1 MATKQFQNAK
11 LNVTHLDLKD
21 DASRSVLQSG
31 ENISHS
37 LGKIARWYKDIIWTD
52 SKATTEVFG
61 IVKLSD
67 DYKSESTETVPTS
80 KTLNDVVKLIKQTG
94 GWNTTY
100 DFNSNIEG
108 DENLQNGQFKV
119 TEHDLEG
126 DIDHYVSIKGLG
138 SAAFT
143 ESSAYATAGHTHKY
157 AGSASV
163 GGPATSANKLNT
175 DAGSTANPVYFK
187 NGIPVACTH
196 SLNSTVPS
204 DAVFTDTTY
213 IIESGDS
220 NGQIKITPS
229 VGDSY
234 NVSVKGLGS
243 AAYTN
248 KSNYATAD
256 HTHKYAGSDFVGGA
270 ATSANKLNTD
280 AGSDVTPIYFS
291 NGIPVA
297 CTYSLNK
304 TVPSNAVFTDAKV
317 KQTAT
322 TTDAD
327 YEILF
332 SSTADN
338 TTRTEGARKSN
349 KLTFNP
355 STGVLTTTKFV
366 GELSGNATSA
376 ITANKLSNTT
386 AIGSSFKPVYF
397 SADGIPVAID
407 HSIETSVPSNA
418 VFTDTTY
425 TVSSG
430 DNNGQIKVTP
440 SEGDPYNVSIKGL
453 GSAAYTDS
461 DEYATAGHTHKYAGS
476 SSAGGVANSAA
487 KLSDI
492 PTAGIGSETKPVFFS
507 GTTGRPIACTYSLNA
522 TVPANAIFTDE
533 KVKQSPVT
541 TDGSFEVLFAGSTG
555 NTAKTEGVGK
565 TTTLTFNPS
574 TGALSATSFTGNGSG
589 LTTLNASNIS
599 SGTLAVDRLPGSAV
613 TIGTYGPAAGGT
625 LSHSGTFDVPD
636 FTVDAKGRITGAH
649 TRTFTLPAQYTH
661 PTHTSKTSGL
671 YKITVDSLGHVSG
684 TAAVTKSDIPAL
696 DYISSTTT
704 RNPNVVLA
712 GPASGTTAAAP
723 TFRALVAADLPASG
737 ATAGSYG
744 PSANATP
751 GYGSTFNVPYIT
763 VDAKGRVTGIENKTV
778 KIPASDNTDTKV
790 TQTATTTSAA
800 YEVLFSGTA
809 DNTTRTEGARKSNN
823 LLFNPS
829 TGVLQISGTE
839 YGAIEIYRKGSAY
852 GAAIEFYNDATNNTK
867 TKLGSICMKDVD
879 GDIIRYL
886 ANDST
891 THKICD
897 TKNTSFTR
905 SLSSGTKIGT
915 ITIAGTSTDLYC
927 QTNTNTT
934 YSFATGDTNGT
945 FKVTPSGGTATNI
958 AIKGLGS
965 AAYTASSAYATAGHT
980 HNYAGS
986 SSAGGVANSA
996 AKLSTARTINGVKF
1010 DGTADIIVPRS
1021 IKHIH
1026 YANGTNGTSGYVKIC
1041 TVGTNAAY
1049 GDQPIRITI
1058 GQRRIS
1064 VYDIFIVFEN
1074 SGSAKATIRD
1084 AYFRSNRSAKQTP
1097 EVHYHLNSNG
1107 YYDIYVKKTE
1117 SQDHIFIMDYL
1128 KSDKD
1133 EGDHIELTW
1142 TNTLVSTLP
1151 SGSVKMLNEMEQYYY
1166 YNITRTANTVLAAPN
1181 GSTGKATFRTLVAA
1195 DLPASGATAGSYG
1208 PSANASPAH
1217 SGTFSVPY
1225 ITVDAKGRVTAI
1237 STKTITLPASGNT
1250 DTKNTAGSTNTS
1262 SKIFLIGATSQ
1273 AANPQTYSHDTA
1285 YVGTDGCLYSNSTKV
1300 SVEGH
1305 THSYLPLAGGTMTGD
1320 ITFAGVSST
1329 TYPALSNQIYFS
1341 GSTDWARIL
1350 YEVTASDA
1358 GQLVFETGD
1367 DANAKIVFRNKVT
1380 SGGTYTRQVTIAD
1393 GVISGNGSGL
1403 TSLNASNIS
1412 SGTLSADRLATS
1424 GVTAGSYGPST
1435 NATPGYGATFNVPYI
1450 TVDAKGRVTAISTKT
1465 VKIPA
1470 SDNTNTTYTFATGD
1484 NNGTFK
1490 VTPSGGTAT
1499 NIAIKGLGSA
1509 AYTASSAYA
1518 AASHTHNYAGSSTAG
1533 GPATLI
1539 AMARVTQDSKVF
1551 PGQNRVKFEE
1561 YTAGD
1566 SYNLPTNAWYH
1577 IISMQGADTRYGTQ
1591 IAVGMTAN
1599 KKMYF
1604 RNYNNSSWQAWN
1616 EVSIAGHTHSYLS
1629 TTTKY
1634 ALSSSVGGP
1643 AYSVE
1648 GSEGTDASFR
1658 HVWFSTSNTET
1669 RRAYSD
1675 KFMFEPSSG
1684 ILKFNSWY
1692 PLDITD
1698 NTVDLN
1704 SYNDGN
1710 GKYGYRRYICRS
1722 TGGGNKISNKPC
1734 DSPFLLEVFL
1744 IRFATASSDYITKQ
1758 VYHAFNKKTYQ
1769 RFCTNGTWD
1778 SWTELK
1784 YTDTNTDTKV
1794 TQTATTTSAAY
1805 EVLFSGT
1812 ADNTTR
1818 TEGARKN
1825 SNLTFNPSTGVLT
1838 ATKFDGK
1845 INGKSYNEFD
1855 PTSTSTNKHC
1865 LLFYQDKMETSS
1877 GKVGA
1882 DLLLDY
1888 DTIQGV
1894 LNSPGLHCGVLD
1906 ALSIYISGTG
1916 DDSGIHY
1923 KGTKASY
1930 NMIKFVDNTVDTYG
1944 NGIVIG
1950 GGGLVVVGA
1959 GESADNLVSALSL
1972 TGGQEKLYLG
1982 SDSEIY
1988 FYVNCNTIGDR
1999 KGITLNTSL
2008 SFYPNS
2014 NNTGTVGTS
2023 SNKWNA
2029 MYATTFYGAFSGSGA
2044 SLTSLNASNISS
2056 GTLSADRLATSG
2068 VTAGSYGPS
2077 TNASPAHSGT
2087 FNVPYITVDNKGRVM
2102 AIATRTITLPASGN
2116 TDANVKQSATS
2127 TANFRG
2133 VILGTNNTVN
2143 TGDNRET
2150 TVTGQG
2156 YITNKIFAQP
2166 STGNLYA
2173 SNIYAFA
2180 NGTDEV
2186 RIALYR
2192 SGNSSWRFVNNGG
2205 TLSLQNNYYSD
2216 KVQSWYNVA
2225 QFDHSGTNAIKL
2237 MTPPQR
2243 TSTNRS
2249 TTYGYGGISMAI
2261 CSKNSWA
2268 MGMSWLNNARD
2279 TIRGEFGAYGTA
2291 NNLTYYYWGNEYNA
2305 TKLRLYPGTGGGLV
2319 SQQSNGFRIATNGYG
2334 VIFRVDSDNFYILL
2348 TDKKTDGSEL
2358 TGDNWNSKRPLQIG
2372 LSSGVCN
2379 INGSAYSANFLQ
2391 NAMFFTNANN
2401 AATNRYY
2408 RVAYATTTAT
2418 YSDINGLFLVTS
2430 EYGQEIGIIKVRART
2445 ESTAGVFG
2453 STKEIRWIINSG
2465 FTENIVKLVVKNN
2478 YNNNTAATGTATAEI
2493 WLDNNTQYKGIK
2505 FTILSQGW
2513 RTNTARVWNMA
2524 TSNSGSTAMPT
2535 TGVTS
2540 TINATNRDISNNA
2553 ASAGKVYSTN
2563 TPGSSSHAGYSIPF
2577 FSGPI
2582 DSSSPEK
2589 NDTAASGNKSVLHNG
2604 EFRLGLLEGTTS
2616 ADGYAQLVLGN
2627 GIASGTAGNKYGKIS
2642 LYSSSTYA
2650 VQIIPA
2656 KLTGT
2661 RTLTLPNASGTVALT
2676 SHTHSYIP
2684 TSSAATLFS
2693 GTAAASITMTS
2704 MSGYTRL
2711 VVFCK
2716 NTSNSSY
2723 FTVELQCTTGYH
2735 YHAMTVSPPPAA
2747 QTSNSFYGLLF
2758 NLSSN
2763 TKLSVSAGK
2772 YSNLSS
2778 SASLANGPT
2787 VHITKVIGYK
2797 F

>member
-67 DYKSESTETVPTS
+67 DYKSESIETVPTS
-80 KTLNDVVKLIKQTG
+80 KTLNDVVKLMKQTG

-138 SAAFT
+138 SAAYT

-157 AGSASV
+157 AGSDSV
-163 GGPATSANKLNT
+163 GGPA
-175 DAGSTANPVYFK
+175 
-187 NGIPVACTH
+187 I
-196 SLNSTVPS
+196 
-204 DAVFTDTTY
+204 
-213 IIESGDS
+213 
-220 NGQIKITPS
+220 
-229 VGDSY
+229 
-234 NVSVKGLGS
+234 
-243 AAYTN
+243 
-248 KSNYATAD
+248 
-256 HTHKYAGSDFVGGA
+256 
-270 ATSANKLNTD
+270 SANKLNTD
-280 AGSDVTPIYFS
+280 AGSDINPIYFS

-304 TVPSNAVFTDAKV
+304 TVPSNALFTDENV
-317 KQTAT
+317 TQTVT
-322 TTDAD
+322 TTNENF
-327 YEILF
+327 EILF
-332 SSTADN
+332 SGTADN
-338 TTRTEGARKSN
+338 TTRTEGARKNSN
-349 KLTFNP
+349 LTFNP
-355 STGVLTTTKFV
+355 STGILTATKFV
-366 GELSGNATSA
+366 GALSGNATSA
-376 ITANKLSNTT
+376 TTANKLSNTT
-386 AIGSSFKPVYF
+386 AIGSSTKPVYF

-440 SEGDPYNVSIKGL
+440 SEGDPYNVSVKGL

-476 SSAGGVANSAA
+476 SSVGGVANSAA

-507 GTTGRPIACTYSLNA
+507 GTTGRPVACTYSLNT

-555 NTAKTEGVGK
+555 NTAKTEGVSK

-636 FTVDAKGRITGAH
+636 FTVDAKGRVTGAH

-661 PTHTSKTSGL
+661 PTHTSKASGL

-723 TFRALVAADLPASG
+723 TFRALVAADLPSSG

-751 GYGSTFNVPYIT
+751 GYGATFNVPYIT
-763 VDAKGRVTGIENKTV
+763 VDAKGRVTAISTKTV

-800 YEVLFSGTA
+800 YEVLLSGTA

-915 ITIAGTSTDLYC
+915 ITIAGTSMDLYC

-945 FKVTPSGGTATNI
+945 FKVTPSGGSATNI

-965 AAYTASSAYATAGHT
+965 AAYTASSAYAAASHT

-986 SSAGGVANSA
+986 STAGGVANSA

-1084 AYFRSNRSAKQTP
+1084 AYFRSNRLAKQSP
-1097 EVHYHLNSNG
+1097 EVHYYLNSNG

-1128 KSDKD
+1128 KSDGD
-1133 EGDHIELTW
+1133 EGDHVELTW

-1151 SGSVKMLNEMEQYYY
+1151 SGSVKMLNEMDKYYLST
-1166 YNITRTANTVLAAPN
+1166 ISRAANTVLAAPN
-1181 GSTGKATFRTLVAA
+1181 GSTGKATFRALVAA

-1208 PSANASPAH
+1208 PSA
-1217 SGTFSVPY
+1217 
-1225 ITVDAKGRVTAI
+1225 
-1237 STKTITLPASGNT
+1237 
-1250 DTKNTAGSTNTS
+1250 
-1262 SKIFLIGATSQ
+1262 
-1273 AANPQTYSHDTA
+1273 
-1285 YVGTDGCLYSNSTKV
+1285 
-1300 SVEGH
+1300 
-1305 THSYLPLAGGTMTGD
+1305 
-1320 ITFAGVSST
+1320 
-1329 TYPALSNQIYFS
+1329 
-1341 GSTDWARIL
+1341 
-1350 YEVTASDA
+1350 
-1358 GQLVFETGD
+1358 
-1367 DANAKIVFRNKVT
+1367 
-1380 SGGTYTRQVTIAD
+1380 
-1393 GVISGNGSGL
+1393 
-1403 TSLNASNIS
+1403 
-1412 SGTLSADRLATS
+1412 
-1424 GVTAGSYGPST
+1424 

-1518 AASHTHNYAGSSTAG
+1518 AASHTHKYAGSSSA
-1533 GPATLI
+1533 
-1539 AMARVTQDSKVF
+1539 
-1551 PGQNRVKFEE
+1551 
-1561 YTAGD
+1561 
-1566 SYNLPTNAWYH
+1566 
-1577 IISMQGADTRYGTQ
+1577 
-1591 IAVGMTAN
+1591 
-1599 KKMYF
+1599 
-1604 RNYNNSSWQAWN
+1604 
-1616 EVSIAGHTHSYLS
+1616 
-1629 TTTKY
+1629 
-1634 ALSSSVGGP
+1634 GGP

-1648 GSEGTDASFR
+1648 GGEGTTEVFR
-1658 HVWFSTSNTET
+1658 HVWFSTDSVET
-1669 RRAYSD
+1669 KRAYSD

-1704 SYNDGN
+1704 SYNDGS

-1838 ATKFDGK
+1838 TDRL
-1845 INGKSYNEFD
+1845 Y
-1855 PTSTSTNKHC
+1855 
-1865 LLFYQDKMETSS
+1865 
-1877 GKVGA
+1877 
-1882 DLLLDY
+1882 
-1888 DTIQGV
+1888 
-1894 LNSPGLHCGVLD
+1894 
-1906 ALSIYISGTG
+1906 
-1916 DDSGIHY
+1916 
-1923 KGTKASY
+1923 
-1930 NMIKFVDNTVDTYG
+1930 
-1944 NGIVIG
+1944 
-1950 GGGLVVVGA
+1950 
-1959 GESADNLVSALSL
+1959 SA
-1972 TGGQEKLYLG
+1972 
-1982 SDSEIY
+1982 
-1988 FYVNCNTIGDR
+1988 R
-1999 KGITLNTSL
+1999 
-2008 SFYPNS
+2008 
-2014 NNTGTVGTS
+2014 NTGTYLAGNKGSAIINSTASAGAYVMLARMHSTNGYFTHGTYQS
-2023 SNKWNA
+2023 SYLLQYTVKSTIDAGTNA
-2029 MYATTFYGAFSGSGA
+2029 VTKSVTLLNESGNSSFPGTVTASTFSGSGA

-2068 VTAGSYGPS
+2068 ATAGSYGPS
-2077 TNASPAHSGT
+2077 ANATPGYGAT
-2087 FNVPYITVDNKGRVM
+2087 FNVPYITVDAKGRVT
-2102 AIATRTITLPASGN
+2102 AISTKTVKIPASDN
-2116 TDANVKQSATS
+2116 TNTTYSFATGDTNGTFKVTPSGGTATNIAIKGLGSAAYTNSSAYATS
-2127 TANFRG
+2127 GHAHGLGHSNFTVAIDSTTNTWAAIGVDGTNKYVLKSIRTNTNAPPYLLNDFSAGIVFGGEDTRG
-2133 VILGTNNTVN
+2133 VISMKYNTPSIRFAGGNRTAADGGTAKW
-2143 TGDNRET
+2143 
-2150 TVTGQG
+2150 
-2156 YITNKIFAQP
+2156 YITLTGTHNTTYNLDTINQVTQTATTTSAAYEVLFSGTADNTTRTEGVRKNSNLTFNP
-2166 STGNLYA
+2166 STGVLTATKFDGQIVGKKYDDYDPFSTKHDYHPVLFYQDSFGSPSKVGYA
-2173 SNIYAFA
+2173 SLDFTYDSIHGDLFSGGMNCGVLNTKII
-2180 NGTDEV
+2180 NMSGTTDDPNSE
-2186 RIALYR
+2186 INYKGTKATHTMIKFINNAGDT
-2192 SGNSSWRFVNNGG
+2192 SGN
-2205 TLSLQNNYYSD
+2205 
-2216 KVQSWYNVA
+2216 
-2225 QFDHSGTNAIKL
+2225 
-2237 MTPPQR
+2237 
-2243 TSTNRS
+2243 
-2249 TTYGYGGISMAI
+2249 GIVI
-2261 CSKNSWA
+2261 
-2268 MGMSWLNNARD
+2268 G
-2279 TIRGEFGAYGTA
+2279 
-2291 NNLTYYYWGNEYNA
+2291 
-2305 TKLRLYPGTGGGLV
+2305 GGGLV
-2319 SQQSNGFRIATNGYG
+2319 VVGAGESANNLVSAASLPGGQEKLYLTS
-2334 VIFRVDSDNFYILL
+2334 DSEIYFYINCNTIGDRKGMTLNTAL
-2348 TDKKTDGSEL
+2348 SLYPTTNNTGSVG
-2358 TGDNWNSKRPLQIG
+2358 T
-2372 LSSGVCN
+2372 SSYKWA
-2379 INGSAYSANFLQ
+2379 S
-2391 NAMFFTNANN
+2391 M
-2401 AATNRYY
+2401 
-2408 RVAYATTTAT
+2408 YATTFYGALSGNATTAT
-2418 YSDINGLFLVTS
+2418 TAKKLKYCTLCNEASDAATYPWYRIAYAYTTNAYSDLNLVMMVTCGFGS
-2430 EYGQEIGIIKVRART
+2430 KWGIFKARART
-2445 ESTAGVFG
+2445 EGKAGTFG
-2453 STKEIRWIINSG
+2453 GTVTIEWIVNDG
-2465 FTENIVKLVVKNN
+2465 FTNAQLYLLTKNN
-2478 YNNNTAATGTATAEI
+2478 YQVDTAKSGTATAEI
-2493 WLDNNTQYKGIK
+2493 WFKSDGRYWGYT
-2505 FTILSQGW
+2505 FTVLHEGW
-2513 RTNTARVWNMA
+2513 RTG
-2524 TSNSGSTAMPT
+2524 TSSDLWALSSYSKNGSENYNKNASGIKS
-2535 TGVTS
+2535 
-2540 TINATNRDISNNA
+2540 A
-2553 ASAGKVYSTN
+2553 ASSKIYSTN
-2563 TPGSSSHAGYSIPF
+2563 TPGSSTHAGYSIPF

-2589 NDTAASGNKSVLHNG
+2589 NDTAASGNKTVLHNG

-2616 ADGYAQLVLGN
+2616 ANGYAQLVLGN
-2627 GIASGTAGNKYGKIS
+2627 GIASGTAGNKYGKIT

-2656 KLTGT
+2656 KVKGT
-2661 RTLTLPNASGTVALT
+2661 RTLTLPDASGTVALT

-2787 VHITKVIGYK
+2787 VHITKVLGYK

>member
-67 DYKSESTETVPTS
+67 DYKSESIETVPTS

-100 DFNSNIEG
+100 DFNLNIEG

-143 ESSAYATAGHTHKY
+143 DSNEYATAGHTHKY
-157 AGSASV
+157 AGSDSV

-175 DAGSTANPVYFK
+175 DAGS
-187 NGIPVACTH
+187 
-196 SLNSTVPS
+196 
-204 DAVFTDTTY
+204 
-213 IIESGDS
+213 
-220 NGQIKITPS
+220 
-229 VGDSY
+229 
-234 NVSVKGLGS
+234 
-243 AAYTN
+243 
-248 KSNYATAD
+248 
-256 HTHKYAGSDFVGGA
+256 
-270 ATSANKLNTD
+270 
-280 AGSDVTPIYFS
+280 DVNPIYFS
-291 NGIPVA
+291 NGIPVT

-304 TVPSNAVFTDAKV
+304 TVPSNAIFTDENV
-317 KQTAT
+317 TQTVT
-322 TTDAD
+322 TANENF
-327 YEILF
+327 EILF
-332 SSTADN
+332 SGTADN
-338 TTRTEGARKSN
+338 TTRTEETRKNSN
-349 KLTFNP
+349 LTFNP
-355 STGVLTTTKFV
+355 STGILTATKFV
-366 GELSGNATSA
+366 GVLSGNATSA
-376 ITANKLSNTT
+376 TTANKLSNTT
-386 AIGSSFKPVYF
+386 AIGSSIKPVYF
-397 SADGIPVAID
+397 SADGVPVAID

-440 SEGDPYNVSIKGL
+440 SEGDPYNVSVKGL

-476 SSAGGVANSAA
+476 SSVGGVANSAA

-507 GTTGRPIACTYSLNA
+507 GTTSRPVACTYSLNA
-522 TVPANAIFTDE
+522 NVPANAIFTDE

-555 NTAKTEGVGK
+555 NTVKTEGVSK

-661 PTHTSKTSGL
+661 PTHTSKTLGL

-723 TFRALVAADLPASG
+723 TFRALVAADLPSSG

-751 GYGSTFNVPYIT
+751 GYGATFNVPYIT

-778 KIPASDNTDTKV
+778 KIPASDNT
-790 TQTATTTSAA
+790 
-800 YEVLFSGTA
+800 
-809 DNTTRTEGARKSNN
+809 
-823 LLFNPS
+823 
-829 TGVLQISGTE
+829 
-839 YGAIEIYRKGSAY
+839 
-852 GAAIEFYNDATNNTK
+852 
-867 TKLGSICMKDVD
+867 
-879 GDIIRYL
+879 
-886 ANDST
+886 
-891 THKICD
+891 
-897 TKNTSFTR
+897 
-905 SLSSGTKIGT
+905 
-915 ITIAGTSTDLYC
+915 
-927 QTNTNTT
+927 NTT
-934 YSFATGDTNGT
+934 YTFATGDTNGT

-965 AAYTASSAYATAGHT
+965 AAYTASSAYAAASHT

-986 SSAGGVANSA
+986 STAGGVANSA

-1084 AYFRSNRSAKQTP
+1084 AYFRSNRLAKQSP
-1097 EVHYHLNSNG
+1097 EVHYYLNSNG

-1128 KSDKD
+1128 KSDGD
-1133 EGDHIELTW
+1133 EGDHVELTW

-1151 SGSVKMLNEMEQYYY
+1151 SGSVKMLNEMDKYYLST
-1166 YNITRTANTVLAAPN
+1166 ISRGANTVLAAPN
-1181 GSTGKATFRTLVAA
+1181 GSAGSATFRTLVAA
-1195 DLPASGATAGSYG
+1195 DLPSSGATAGSYG
-1208 PSANASPAH
+1208 PSANA
-1217 SGTFSVPY
+1217 
-1225 ITVDAKGRVTAI
+1225 
-1237 STKTITLPASGNT
+1237 
-1250 DTKNTAGSTNTS
+1250 
-1262 SKIFLIGATSQ
+1262 
-1273 AANPQTYSHDTA
+1273 
-1285 YVGTDGCLYSNSTKV
+1285 
-1300 SVEGH
+1300 
-1305 THSYLPLAGGTMTGD
+1305 
-1320 ITFAGVSST
+1320 
-1329 TYPALSNQIYFS
+1329 
-1341 GSTDWARIL
+1341 
-1350 YEVTASDA
+1350 
-1358 GQLVFETGD
+1358 
-1367 DANAKIVFRNKVT
+1367 
-1380 SGGTYTRQVTIAD
+1380 
-1393 GVISGNGSGL
+1393 
-1403 TSLNASNIS
+1403 
-1412 SGTLSADRLATS
+1412 
-1424 GVTAGSYGPST
+1424 
-1435 NATPGYGATFNVPYI
+1435 TPGYGSTFNVPYI

-1465 VKIPA
+1465 IKIPA

-1484 NNGTFK
+1484 TNGTFK
-1490 VTPSGGTAT
+1490 VTPSGGSAT

-1518 AASHTHNYAGSSTAG
+1518 TS
-1533 GPATLI
+1533 
-1539 AMARVTQDSKVF
+1539 
-1551 PGQNRVKFEE
+1551 
-1561 YTAGD
+1561 
-1566 SYNLPTNAWYH
+1566 
-1577 IISMQGADTRYGTQ
+1577 
-1591 IAVGMTAN
+1591 
-1599 KKMYF
+1599 
-1604 RNYNNSSWQAWN
+1604 
-1616 EVSIAGHTHSYLS
+1616 GHTHGLGHSNFTVAIDATTNTWAAIGVDGTNKYVLKSIRTNTNAPPYLLNDFS
-1629 TTTKY
+1629 AGIVFGGEDTRGVISMKY
-1634 ALSSSVGGP
+1634 D
-1643 AYSVE
+1643 
-1648 GSEGTDASFR
+1648 T
-1658 HVWFSTSNTET
+1658 
-1669 RRAYSD
+1669 
-1675 KFMFEPSSG
+1675 PS
-1684 ILKFNSWY
+1684 
-1692 PLDITD
+1692 
-1698 NTVDLN
+1698 
-1704 SYNDGN
+1704 
-1710 GKYGYRRYICRS
+1710 
-1722 TGGGNKISNKPC
+1722 
-1734 DSPFLLEVFL
+1734 
-1744 IRFATASSDYITKQ
+1744 IRFAGGNRTAADGGTAKWYITLTGT
-1758 VYHAFNKKTYQ
+1758 HNTTY
-1769 RFCTNGTWD
+1769 N
-1778 SWTELK
+1778 L
-1784 YTDTNTDTKV
+1784 DTMHQV

-1838 ATKFDGK
+1838 TDRLYSARNTGTYLAGNKGSAIINSTASAGAYVMLARMHSTNGYFTHGTYQSSYLLQYTVQSTIDAGTNAVTKSVTLLNESGNSSFPGTVTAAAFNGK
-1845 INGKSYNEFD
+1845 INGKSYNEFA

-1950 GGGLVVVGA
+1950 GGGLVVMGA

-2044 SLTSLNASNISS
+2044 SVTSLNASNISS

-2077 TNASPAHSGT
+2077 ANATPGYGAT
-2087 FNVPYITVDNKGRVM
+2087 FNVPYITVDNKGRVT
-2102 AIATRTITLPASGN
+2102 AISTKTIKIPASDN
-2116 TDANVKQSATS
+2116 IDTKVTQSATS

-2133 VILGTNNTVN
+2133 VILGTNNTSN

-2173 SNIYAFA
+2173 SNIYAFV

-2192 SGNSSWRFVNNGG
+2192 SGNSSWRFLNSGG
-2205 TLSLQNNYYSD
+2205 TLSLQNNYYNSA
-2216 KVQSWYNVA
+2216 VQSWYNVA
-2225 QFDHSGTNAIKL
+2225 QFDYGGTNAIKFT
-2237 MTPPQR
+2237 TPPQR

-2291 NNLTYYYWGNEYNA
+2291 DNLTYYYWGTAHNA

-2379 INGSAYSANFLQ
+2379 INGTASTAKKLKYCTLCNEASDAATYPWYRIAYAYTTNAYSDLN
-2391 NAMFFTNANN
+2391 
-2401 AATNRYY
+2401 
-2408 RVAYATTTAT
+2408 
-2418 YSDINGLFLVTS
+2418 LVMMVTCGFGS
-2430 EYGQEIGIIKVRART
+2430 KWGIFKARART
-2445 ESTAGVFG
+2445 EGTAGKFG
-2453 STKEIRWIINSG
+2453 GTVTIEWIVNDG
-2465 FTENIVKLVVKNN
+2465 FTNAQLYLLTKNN
-2478 YNNNTAATGTATAEI
+2478 YQVDTAKSGTATAEI
-2493 WLDNNTQYKGIK
+2493 WFKSDGRYWGYT
-2505 FTILSQGW
+2505 FTVLHEGW
-2513 RTNTARVWNMA
+2513 RTGTASDLWALSSYTKNGSESYNKNA
-2524 TSNSGSTAMPT
+2524 SGVK
-2535 TGVTS
+2535 G
-2540 TINATNRDISNNA
+2540 A
-2553 ASAGKVYSTN
+2553 ASSKIYSTN

-2589 NDTAASGNKSVLHNG
+2589 NDTAASGNKTVLHNG

-2642 LYSSSTYA
+2642 LYSSSAYA

-2656 KLTGT
+2656 NVTGT

-2723 FTVELQCTTGYH
+2723 FTVELQCVTGYH

-2787 VHITKVIGYK
+2787 VHITKVLGYK

>member
-1 MATKQFQNAK
+1 M
-11 LNVTHLDLKD
+11 
-21 DASRSVLQSG
+21 
-31 ENISHS
+31 
-37 LGKIARWYKDIIWTD
+37 
-52 SKATTEVFG
+52 
-61 IVKLSD
+61 
-67 DYKSESTETVPTS
+67 
-80 KTLNDVVKLIKQTG
+80 
-94 GWNTTY
+94 
-100 DFNSNIEG
+100 
-108 DENLQNGQFKV
+108 
-119 TEHDLEG
+119 
-126 DIDHYVSIKGLG
+126 
-138 SAAFT
+138 
-143 ESSAYATAGHTHKY
+143 
-157 AGSASV
+157 
-163 GGPATSANKLNT
+163 
-175 DAGSTANPVYFK
+175 
-187 NGIPVACTH
+187 
-196 SLNSTVPS
+196 
-204 DAVFTDTTY
+204 
-213 IIESGDS
+213 
-220 NGQIKITPS
+220 
-229 VGDSY
+229 
-234 NVSVKGLGS
+234 
-243 AAYTN
+243 
-248 KSNYATAD
+248 
-256 HTHKYAGSDFVGGA
+256 
-270 ATSANKLNTD
+270 
-280 AGSDVTPIYFS
+280 
-291 NGIPVA
+291 
-297 CTYSLNK
+297 
-304 TVPSNAVFTDAKV
+304 
-317 KQTAT
+317 
-322 TTDAD
+322 
-327 YEILF
+327 
-332 SSTADN
+332 
-338 TTRTEGARKSN
+338 
-349 KLTFNP
+349 
-355 STGVLTTTKFV
+355 
-366 GELSGNATSA
+366 
-376 ITANKLSNTT
+376 
-386 AIGSSFKPVYF
+386 
-397 SADGIPVAID
+397 
-407 HSIETSVPSNA
+407 
-418 VFTDTTY
+418 
-425 TVSSG
+425 
-430 DNNGQIKVTP
+430 
-440 SEGDPYNVSIKGL
+440 
-453 GSAAYTDS
+453 
-461 DEYATAGHTHKYAGS
+461 
-476 SSAGGVANSAA
+476 
-487 KLSDI
+487 SDI

-507 GTTGRPIACTYSLNA
+507 GTTGRPVACTYSLNA
-522 TVPANAIFTDE
+522 NVPANAIFTDE

-723 TFRALVAADLPASG
+723 TFRALVAADLPSSG

-763 VDAKGRVTGIENKTV
+763 VDSKGRVTAISTKTV
-778 KIPASDNTDTKV
+778 KIPASDNT
-790 TQTATTTSAA
+790 
-800 YEVLFSGTA
+800 
-809 DNTTRTEGARKSNN
+809 
-823 LLFNPS
+823 
-829 TGVLQISGTE
+829 
-839 YGAIEIYRKGSAY
+839 
-852 GAAIEFYNDATNNTK
+852 
-867 TKLGSICMKDVD
+867 
-879 GDIIRYL
+879 
-886 ANDST
+886 
-891 THKICD
+891 
-897 TKNTSFTR
+897 
-905 SLSSGTKIGT
+905 
-915 ITIAGTSTDLYC
+915 
-927 QTNTNTT
+927 NTT
-934 YSFATGDTNGT
+934 YTFATGDNNGT
-945 FKVTPSGGTATNI
+945 FKVTPSGGSATNI
-958 AIKGLGS
+958 SIKGLGS

-980 HNYAGS
+980 HTYIESKGTYKFDSSTLPNSFDYGISTGFVNSDSGFGSYGTVLTVRSYTGGGGTLQLYAPYSETYGGTHMKARFGNYAVSDGNSWTALKEIAWVSDIPSSIKNPNALTVKGNGTASFTYDGSAAKTLNIKPGTGISVSSDTSGNITITNTSTNTDTKNTAGSTNTSSKIFLIGATSQAANPQTYSHDTAYVGTDGCLYSNNTKVSVEGHTHGYLPLAGGNMTGDITFDASHGIVQHQRSDSNYTSAITWLKGGTSQATYDPQIGQHNTGDTNGSITILPYPTDTSPWSSSVGLYISKTRLLFNGTSISLSGHTHNYAGS

-996 AKLSTARTINGVKF
+996 AKLATARTINGVKF

-1064 VYDIFIVFEN
+1064 VYDIFITFEN

-1084 AYFRSNRSAKQTP
+1084 AYFRSNRLAKQSP
-1097 EVHYHLNSNG
+1097 EVHYYLNSNG

-1128 KSDKD
+1128 KSDRD
-1133 EGDHIELTW
+1133 EGDHVELTW

-1151 SGSVKMLNEMEQYYY
+1151 SGSVKMLNEMDKYYLST
-1166 YNITRTANTVLAAPN
+1166 ISRAANTVLAAPN
-1181 GSTGKATFRTLVAA
+1181 GSAGSATFRALVAA

-1208 PSANASPAH
+1208 PSANTSPAH

-1285 YVGTDGCLYSNSTKV
+1285 YVGTDGCLYSNNTKV

-1305 THSYLPLAGGTMTGD
+1305 THGYLPLAGGTMTGD

-1380 SGGTYTRQVTIAD
+1380 SGSTYTRQVTIAD

-1424 GVTAGSYGPST
+1424 GATAGSYGPSA
-1435 NATPGYGATFNVPYI
+1435 NATPGYGSTFNVPYI

-1499 NIAIKGLGSA
+1499 NISIKGLGSA
-1509 AYTASSAYA
+1509 AYTNSSAYA
-1518 AASHTHNYAGSSTAG
+1518 TS
-1533 GPATLI
+1533 
-1539 AMARVTQDSKVF
+1539 
-1551 PGQNRVKFEE
+1551 
-1561 YTAGD
+1561 
-1566 SYNLPTNAWYH
+1566 
-1577 IISMQGADTRYGTQ
+1577 
-1591 IAVGMTAN
+1591 
-1599 KKMYF
+1599 
-1604 RNYNNSSWQAWN
+1604 
-1616 EVSIAGHTHSYLS
+1616 GHTHGLGHSNFTVAIDS
-1629 TTTKY
+1629 TTNTWAAIGVDGTNKY
-1634 ALSSSVGGP
+1634 VLKSIRTNTNAPPYLLNDFSAGIVFGGEDTRGVISMK
-1643 AYSVE
+1643 Y
-1648 GSEGTDASFR
+1648 
-1658 HVWFSTSNTET
+1658 NT
-1669 RRAYSD
+1669 
-1675 KFMFEPSSG
+1675 PS
-1684 ILKFNSWY
+1684 
-1692 PLDITD
+1692 
-1698 NTVDLN
+1698 
-1704 SYNDGN
+1704 
-1710 GKYGYRRYICRS
+1710 
-1722 TGGGNKISNKPC
+1722 
-1734 DSPFLLEVFL
+1734 
-1744 IRFATASSDYITKQ
+1744 IRFAGGNRTAADGGTAVWYITLTGT
-1758 VYHAFNKKTYQ
+1758 HNTTY
-1769 RFCTNGTWD
+1769 N
-1778 SWTELK
+1778 L
-1784 YTDTNTDTKV
+1784 DTMHQV

-1838 ATKFDGK
+1838 TDRLYSARNTGTYLAGNKGSAIINSTASAGAYVMLARMHSTNGYFTHGTYQNSYLLQYTVQSTIDAGTNAVTKSVTLLNESGNSSFPGTVTAAAFNGK
-1845 INGKSYNEFD
+1845 INGKSYSEFD
-1855 PTSTSTNKHC
+1855 PTSTSTNRHC

-1894 LNSPGLHCGVLD
+1894 LNSPGMHCGVLD

-1950 GGGLVVVGA
+1950 GGGLVVMGA

-1988 FYVNCNTIGDR
+1988 FYINCNTIGDR

-2068 VTAGSYGPS
+2068 VKAGSYGPS
-2077 TNASPAHSGT
+2077 ANASPAHSGT

-2102 AIATRTITLPASGN
+2102 AIATKTITLPASGN

-2143 TGDNRET
+2143 TGDTRET

-2173 SNIYAFA
+2173 SNIYAYV

-2186 RIALYR
+2186 RITLYR

-2205 TLSLQNNYYSD
+2205 TLSLQNNYYNSA
-2216 KVQSWYNVA
+2216 VQSWYNVA
-2225 QFDHSGTNAIKL
+2225 QFNSGGTNAIKL
-2237 MTPPQR
+2237 MTPPQL
-2243 TSTNRS
+2243 TGTNRS
-2249 TTYGYGGISMAI
+2249 TTYGYSTIDMAI

-2268 MGMSWLNNARD
+2268 MSMRWLNNARD
-2279 TIRGEFGAYGTA
+2279 TTRGEFGAYGTA
-2291 NNLTYYYWGNEYNA
+2291 DKLTYYYWGTEYRA

-2319 SQQSNGFRIATNGYG
+2319 SQQSNGFRIAANGYG

-2379 INGSAYSANFLQ
+2379 INGTAATAKKLKYCTLCNEASDAASYPWYRMAYAYTTNAYSDLNLV
-2391 NAMFFTNANN
+2391 MMVTCG
-2401 AATNRYY
+2401 
-2408 RVAYATTTAT
+2408 
-2418 YSDINGLFLVTS
+2418 YSS
-2430 EYGQEIGIIKVRART
+2430 KWGIFKARART
-2445 ESTAGVFG
+2445 EGTAGTFG
-2453 STKEIRWIINSG
+2453 GTVTIDWIVNHG
-2465 FTENIVKLVVKNN
+2465 FTNAQLYLLVKNN
-2478 YNNNTAATGTATAEI
+2478 YQVDTAKSGTGTAEI
-2493 WLDNNTQYKGIK
+2493 WFKSDGRYYGYT
-2505 FTILSQGW
+2505 FT
-2513 RTNTARVWNMA
+2513 
-2524 TSNSGSTAMPT
+2524 
-2535 TGVTS
+2535 
-2540 TINATNRDISNNA
+2540 
-2553 ASAGKVYSTN
+2553 
-2563 TPGSSSHAGYSIPF
+2563 
-2577 FSGPI
+2577 
-2582 DSSSPEK
+2582 
-2589 NDTAASGNKSVLHNG
+2589 VLHEGRRDGTSSDLWALSSYRVNG
-2604 EFRLGLLEGTTS
+2604 SES
-2616 ADGYAQLVLGN
+2616 Y
-2627 GIASGTAGNKYGKIS
+2627 NK
-2642 LYSSSTYA
+2642 
-2650 VQIIPA
+2650 
-2656 KLTGT
+2656 
-2661 RTLTLPNASGTVALT
+2661 NASGIKAATSKSLKTATTTSNTGWTNNAIDDNIIPTMSFMAYWNGRYNSSNSNLQYCDRGRFGTIITAGSGDYVKKSKVLWTGTVATASRGEKSYTLANKATGYNIIKILYT
-2676 SHTHSYIP
+2676 ST
-2684 TSSAATLFS
+2684 
-2693 GTAAASITMTS
+2693 TMTGGAAGCLEINGTKTNVS
-2704 MSGYTRL
+2704 QPVVVGATATTTMIFYFKISSNGSTITVGSGNDVITI
-2711 VVFCK
+2711 
-2716 NTSNSSY
+2716 
-2723 FTVELQCTTGYH
+2723 TGI
-2735 YHAMTVSPPPAA
+2735 
-2747 QTSNSFYGLLF
+2747 YGL
-2758 NLSSN
+2758 
-2763 TKLSVSAGK
+2763 
-2772 YSNLSS
+2772 
-2778 SASLANGPT
+2778 
-2787 VHITKVIGYK
+2787 II
-2797 F
+2797 

>member
-143 ESSAYATAGHTHKY
+143 ESST
-157 AGSASV
+157 
-163 GGPATSANKLNT
+163 
-175 DAGSTANPVYFK
+175 
-187 NGIPVACTH
+187 
-196 SLNSTVPS
+196 
-204 DAVFTDTTY
+204 
-213 IIESGDS
+213 
-220 NGQIKITPS
+220 
-229 VGDSY
+229 
-234 NVSVKGLGS
+234 
-243 AAYTN
+243 
-248 KSNYATAD
+248 YATAD
-256 HTHKYAGSDFVGGA
+256 HTHKYAGSDSVGGA

-280 AGSDVTPIYFS
+280 AGSDVNPIYFS

-304 TVPSNAVFTDAKV
+304 TVPSNALFTDAKV

-338 TTRTEGARKSN
+338 TTRTAGARKNSN
-349 KLTFNP
+349 LTFNP
-355 STGVLTTTKFV
+355 STGTLTTTKFV

-376 ITANKLSNTT
+376 TTANKLSNTT
-386 AIGSSFKPVYF
+386 AIGSSIKPVYF
-397 SADGIPVAID
+397 SADGLPVAID

-440 SEGDPYNVSIKGL
+440 SEGDPYNVSVKGL

-507 GTTGRPIACTYSLNA
+507 GTTGRPVACTYSLNA

-589 LTTLNASNIS
+589 LTSLNASNIS
-599 SGTLAVDRLPGSAV
+599 SGTLSVNRLPGSAV

-661 PTHTSKTSGL
+661 PTHTSKASGL

-712 GPASGTTAAAP
+712 GPASGTTAAVP
-723 TFRALVAADLPASG
+723 TFRALVAADLPSSG

-751 GYGSTFNVPYIT
+751 GYGATFNVPYIT
-763 VDAKGRVTGIENKTV
+763 IDAKGRVTSIENKTV
-778 KIPASDNTDTKV
+778 KIPASDNTNTTYTLSGAYGSSSNTWV
-790 TQTATTTSAA
+790 TTLTPSSGSATT
-800 YEVLFSGTA
+800 
-809 DNTTRTEGARKSNN
+809 
-823 LLFNPS
+823 S
-829 TGVLQISGTE
+829 TVPTGST
-839 YGAIEIYRKGSAY
+839 SAY
-852 GAAIEFYNDATNNTK
+852 GLMKLYNGVNSTSTALAATANAVKTAYDKANHSHPYVKIRDNGYSYNNLASFYN
-867 TKLGSICMKDVD
+867 GSTLKSY
-879 GDIIRYL
+879 IRITVPKGSSTWTMCTL
-886 ANDST
+886 EITLKANY
-891 THKICD
+891 
-897 TKNTSFTR
+897 
-905 SLSSGTKIGT
+905 SSGLYGKILFHGNWSSSSDWNNLKAEITHNLGTGIKMYASDKTYIYISGHGSYATCTVDKMTIGDNAVNYDLSAVTIDQVDSLPSTYQTVSMTYYANYSVTGHTHTKSQ
-915 ITIAGTSTDLYC
+915 ITDFPSSIKNPKALTVQG
-927 QTNTNTT
+927 
-934 YSFATGDTNGT
+934 NGT
-945 FKVTPSGGTATNI
+945 TSI
-958 AIKGLGS
+958 SYDGS
-965 AAYTASSAYATAGHT
+965 AAKTLNIKPGTGISVSS
-980 HNYAGS
+980 
-986 SSAGGVANSA
+986 
-996 AKLSTARTINGVKF
+996 
-1010 DGTADIIVPRS
+1010 D
-1021 IKHIH
+1021 
-1026 YANGTNGTSGYVKIC
+1026 TSG
-1041 TVGTNAAY
+1041 N
-1049 GDQPIRITI
+1049 ITI
-1058 GQRRIS
+1058 
-1064 VYDIFIVFEN
+1064 
-1074 SGSAKATIRD
+1074 
-1084 AYFRSNRSAKQTP
+1084 
-1097 EVHYHLNSNG
+1097 
-1107 YYDIYVKKTE
+1107 
-1117 SQDHIFIMDYL
+1117 
-1128 KSDKD
+1128 
-1133 EGDHIELTW
+1133 
-1142 TNTLVSTLP
+1142 TNTST
-1151 SGSVKMLNEMEQYYY
+1151 
-1166 YNITRTANTVLAAPN
+1166 
-1181 GSTGKATFRTLVAA
+1181 
-1195 DLPASGATAGSYG
+1195 
-1208 PSANASPAH
+1208 
-1217 SGTFSVPY
+1217 
-1225 ITVDAKGRVTAI
+1225 
-1237 STKTITLPASGNT
+1237 NT
-1250 DTKNTAGSTNTS
+1250 DTKNTTGSTNTS

-1320 ITFAGVSST
+1320 ITFTGVYST

-1341 GSTDWARIL
+1341 GNTDWARIL

-1380 SGGTYTRQVTIAD
+1380 SGGRYTRQVTIAD
-1393 GVISGNGSGL
+1393 GVISGIGSGL

-1424 GVTAGSYGPST
+1424 GATAGSYGPSA

-1470 SDNTNTTYTFATGD
+1470 SDNTNTTYSFATGD

-1490 VTPSGGTAT
+1490 VTPSGGSAT

-1518 AASHTHNYAGSSTAG
+1518 TAGHTHNYAGSSTAG

-1539 AMARVTQDSKVF
+1539 AMARVKQDSKVF

-1591 IAVGMTAN
+1591 IAIGMTAN
-1599 KKMYF
+1599 KRMYF
-1604 RNYNNSSWQAWN
+1604 RNYNESSWQDWTR
-1616 EVSIAGHTHSYLS
+1616 VSIDGHTHSYLPLAGGTMTGNIEFGAVTS
-1629 TTTKY
+1629 TTY
-1634 ALSSSVGGP
+1634 P
-1643 AYSVE
+1643 AESKGIIFS
-1648 GSEGTDASFR
+1648 GSTDGASIFYR
-1658 HVWFSTSNTET
+1658 VAASDQGELVIKTRDDANCIIRMENSTTNAKNTI
-1669 RRAYSD
+1669 
-1675 KFMFEPSSG
+1675 KFDP
-1684 ILKFNSWY
+1684 Y
-1692 PLDITD
+1692 
-1698 NTVDLN
+1698 N
-1704 SYNDGN
+1704 SYIYANYFNAGCGAETPTTSSYIIYANSDGWLRKSTLANIKTILGLGSAAYTASSAYATSGHTHGLGHSNFTVAIDSTTNTWAAIGVDGTNKYVLKSIRTNTNAPPYLLNDFSAGIVF
-1710 GKYGYRRYICRS
+1710 GGEDTRGVISMKYDTPS
-1722 TGGGNKISNKPC
+1722 
-1734 DSPFLLEVFL
+1734 
-1744 IRFATASSDYITKQ
+1744 IRFAGGNRTAADGGTAKWYITL
-1758 VYHAFNKKTYQ
+1758 T
-1769 RFCTNGTWD
+1769 GTH
-1778 SWTELK
+1778 
-1784 YTDTNTDTKV
+1784 
-1794 TQTATTTSAAY
+1794 
-1805 EVLFSGT
+1805 
-1812 ADNTTR
+1812 NTTY
-1818 TEGARKN
+1818 
-1825 SNLTFNPSTGVLT
+1825 NL
-1838 ATKFDGK
+1838 
-1845 INGKSYNEFD
+1845 
-1855 PTSTSTNKHC
+1855 
-1865 LLFYQDKMETSS
+1865 
-1877 GKVGA
+1877 
-1882 DLLLDY
+1882 
-1888 DTIQGV
+1888 DTI
-1894 LNSPGLHCGVLD
+1894 NH
-1906 ALSIYISGTG
+1906 
-1916 DDSGIHY
+1916 
-1923 KGTKASY
+1923 
-1930 NMIKFVDNTVDTYG
+1930 
-1944 NGIVIG
+1944 
-1950 GGGLVVVGA
+1950 
-1959 GESADNLVSALSL
+1959 
-1972 TGGQEKLYLG
+1972 
-1982 SDSEIY
+1982 
-1988 FYVNCNTIGDR
+1988 
-1999 KGITLNTSL
+1999 
-2008 SFYPNS
+2008 
-2014 NNTGTVGTS
+2014 
-2023 SNKWNA
+2023 
-2029 MYATTFYGAFSGSGA
+2029 
-2044 SLTSLNASNISS
+2044 
-2056 GTLSADRLATSG
+2056 
-2068 VTAGSYGPS
+2068 
-2077 TNASPAHSGT
+2077 
-2087 FNVPYITVDNKGRVM
+2087 
-2102 AIATRTITLPASGN
+2102 
-2116 TDANVKQSATS
+2116 VKQSATS

-2143 TGDNRET
+2143 TGDTRET

-2173 SNIYAFA
+2173 SNIYAYV

-2186 RIALYR
+2186 RITLYR

-2205 TLSLQNNYYSD
+2205 TLSLQNNYYNSA
-2216 KVQSWYNVA
+2216 VQSWYNVA
-2225 QFDHSGTNAIKL
+2225 QFNSGGTNAIKL
-2237 MTPPQR
+2237 MTPPQF
-2243 TSTNRS
+2243 TADTNRS
-2249 TTYGYGGISMAI
+2249 VVYGYSSIDMGI

-2268 MGMSWLNNARD
+2268 MSIKWLNNARD
-2279 TIRGEFGAYGTA
+2279 TVRGSFGAYGTA
-2291 NNLTYYYWGNEYNA
+2291 DNLSYYYWGTSHNA
-2305 TKLRLYPGTGGGLV
+2305 TRLRLYPTDNGGLV
-2319 SQQSNGFRIATNGYG
+2319 TQQANGFRMVNNGYG
-2334 VIFRVDSDNFYILL
+2334 VIFRTDNTDFYILL

-2358 TGDNWNSKRPLQIG
+2358 TGNNWNGKRPLRIN
-2372 LSSGVCN
+2372 LSSGICD
-2379 INGSAYSANFLQ
+2379 INGSAYSAHRADFLQ
-2391 NAMFFTNANN
+2391 TAMLYSDASDANSK
-2401 AATNRYY
+2401 RYY
-2408 RVAYATTTAT
+2408 RVAYATTTDT
-2418 YSDINGLFLVTS
+2418 YKDINALFLITS
-2430 EYGQEIGIIKVRART
+2430 EYGQEVGIIKVRART
-2445 ESTAGVFG
+2445 EGTAGTFG

-2478 YNNNTAATGTATAEI
+2478 YNVDTAKTGTATAEV
-2493 WLDNNTQYKGIK
+2493 WLDNNTRYKGIK
-2505 FTILSQGW
+2505 FTILSQGHRTGTTKVW
-2513 RTNTARVWNMA
+2513 TIKTNT
-2524 TSNSGSTAMPT
+2524 SGGSTAMPT

-2540 TINATNRDISNNA
+2540 TINATNKGISNNA
-2553 ASAGKVYSTN
+2553 ATSTIAKTVYDIDASTLGDTIGIGYIGAG
-2563 TPGSSSHAGYSIPF
+2563 
-2577 FSGPI
+2577 
-2582 DSSSPEK
+2582 
-2589 NDTAASGNKSVLHNG
+2589 L
-2604 EFRLGLLEGTTS
+2604 TTS
-2616 ADGYAQLVLGN
+2616 EALQVACFTSKATTQGGATRHIKDLSFANL
-2627 GIASGTAGNKYGKIS
+2627 KIKIGFD
-2642 LYSSSTYA
+2642 YE
-2650 VQIIPA
+2650 
-2656 KLTGT
+2656 
-2661 RTLTLPNASGTVALT
+2661 
-2676 SHTHSYIP
+2676 
-2684 TSSAATLFS
+2684 TLFS
-2693 GTAAASITMTS
+2693 GTAAASVGTGAIT
-2704 MSGYTRL
+2704 GYTRL
-2711 VVFCK
+2711 IIFCK

-2723 FTVELQCTTGYH
+2723 FTVQLQATTGYH

-2758 NLSSN
+2758 NVEASKI
-2763 TKLSVSAGK
+2763 TVSAGK

>member
-143 ESSAYATAGHTHKY
+143 DSDEYATSGHTHLY
-157 AGSASV
+157 AGSDSV

-175 DAGSTANPVYFK
+175 DAGS
-187 NGIPVACTH
+187 
-196 SLNSTVPS
+196 
-204 DAVFTDTTY
+204 
-213 IIESGDS
+213 
-220 NGQIKITPS
+220 
-229 VGDSY
+229 
-234 NVSVKGLGS
+234 
-243 AAYTN
+243 
-248 KSNYATAD
+248 
-256 HTHKYAGSDFVGGA
+256 
-270 ATSANKLNTD
+270 
-280 AGSDVTPIYFS
+280 DVNPIYFS

-304 TVPSNAVFTDAKV
+304 TVPSNAIFTDENV
-317 KQTAT
+317 TQTVT
-322 TTDAD
+322 TANENF
-327 YEILF
+327 EILF
-332 SSTADN
+332 SGTADN
-338 TTRTEGARKSN
+338 TTRTEGTRKNSN
-349 KLTFNP
+349 LTFNP
-355 STGVLTTTKFV
+355 STGILTATTFV

-376 ITANKLSNTT
+376 TTANKLSNTT
-386 AIGSSFKPVYF
+386 AIGSSTKPVYF
-397 SADGIPVAID
+397 SADGVPVAID

-430 DNNGQIKVTP
+430 DSNGQIKVTP
-440 SEGDPYNVSIKGL
+440 SEGDPYNVSVKGL
-453 GSAAYTDS
+453 GSAAYTAS
-461 DEYATAGHTHKYAGS
+461 SAYAAASHTHNYAGS

-507 GTTGRPIACTYSLNA
+507 GTTGRPVACTYSLNA
-522 TVPANAIFTDE
+522 NVPANAIFTDE

-541 TDGSFEVLFAGSTG
+541 TDGSFEVLFAGSIG
-555 NTAKTEGVGK
+555 NTEKTEGVGK

-589 LTTLNASNIS
+589 LTTLNATNIS

-661 PTHTSKTSGL
+661 PTHTSKASGL

-712 GPASGTTAAAP
+712 GPASGTAAAAP
-723 TFRALVAADLPASG
+723 TFRALVVADLPSSG

-751 GYGSTFNVPYIT
+751 GYGATFNVPYIT
-763 VDAKGRVTGIENKTV
+763 VDAKGRVTSIENKTV
-778 KIPASDNTDTKV
+778 KIPASDNT
-790 TQTATTTSAA
+790 
-800 YEVLFSGTA
+800 
-809 DNTTRTEGARKSNN
+809 
-823 LLFNPS
+823 
-829 TGVLQISGTE
+829 
-839 YGAIEIYRKGSAY
+839 
-852 GAAIEFYNDATNNTK
+852 
-867 TKLGSICMKDVD
+867 
-879 GDIIRYL
+879 
-886 ANDST
+886 
-891 THKICD
+891 
-897 TKNTSFTR
+897 
-905 SLSSGTKIGT
+905 
-915 ITIAGTSTDLYC
+915 
-927 QTNTNTT
+927 NTT
-934 YSFATGDTNGT
+934 YTFATGDTNGT

-965 AAYTASSAYATAGHT
+965 AAYTASSAYAAASHT

-1084 AYFRSNRSAKQTP
+1084 AYFRSNRLAKQTP
-1097 EVHYHLNSNG
+1097 EVHYYLNSNG

-1133 EGDHIELTW
+1133 EGDHVELTW

-1151 SGSVKMLNEMEQYYY
+1151 SGSVKMSNEMEQYYY
-1166 YNITRTANTVLAAPN
+1166 NISRTANTVLAAPN
-1181 GSTGKATFRTLVAA
+1181 GSAGKATFRALVAA
-1195 DLPASGATAGSYG
+1195 DLPSSGATAGSYG
-1208 PSANASPAH
+1208 PSANATPGYGA
-1217 SGTFSVPY
+1217 TFNVPY

-1237 STKTITLPASGNT
+1237 STKTVKIPASDNT
-1250 DTKNTAGSTNTS
+1250 NTTYSLSGAYGSSSNTWVTTLTPSSGSATTSTVPTGSTSVYGLMKLYNGVDSTS
-1262 SKIFLIGATSQ
+1262 TALAAT
-1273 AANPQTYSHDTA
+1273 ANAVKTA
-1285 YVGTDGCLYSNSTKV
+1285 YDKAN
-1300 SVEGH
+1300 
-1305 THSYLPLAGGTMTGD
+1305 HSHPYLPLAGGTMTGD
-1320 ITFAGVSST
+1320 ITFTGVSST

-1350 YEVTASDA
+1350 YEVTASDD
-1358 GQLVFETGD
+1358 GHLVFETGD

-1424 GVTAGSYGPST
+1424 GATAGSYGPSA
-1435 NATPGYGATFNVPYI
+1435 NATPGYGSTFNVPYI

-1484 NNGTFK
+1484 NSGTFK
-1490 VTPSGGTAT
+1490 VTPSGGSAT
-1499 NIAIKGLGSA
+1499 NIAIKGISHVAGDSNGLGMAIGAGGLTVLGSGES
-1509 AYTASSAYA
+1509 ASALVT
-1518 AASHTHNYAGSSTAG
+1518 AASLGGTNETLYLTSDTTIGFYVNCQTISERKGITLNTSLSLYPNNNNVGSVGTSANKWNTMYATTFYGALSGNAASASKWATARTLTLSGSVTGSVSIDGSGNVTLSTTTNHSHNYAGSSTAG

-1539 AMARVTQDSKVF
+1539 AMARVKQDSKVF

-1591 IAVGMTAN
+1591 IAIGMTAN
-1599 KKMYF
+1599 KRMYF
-1604 RNYNNSSWQAWN
+1604 RNYNESSWQAWN
-1616 EVSIAGHTHSYLS
+1616 EVSIVGHTHSYLS

-1825 SNLTFNPSTGVLT
+1825 SNLTFNPSTGILT
-1838 ATKFDGK
+1838 TDRL
-1845 INGKSYNEFD
+1845 Y
-1855 PTSTSTNKHC
+1855 
-1865 LLFYQDKMETSS
+1865 
-1877 GKVGA
+1877 
-1882 DLLLDY
+1882 
-1888 DTIQGV
+1888 
-1894 LNSPGLHCGVLD
+1894 
-1906 ALSIYISGTG
+1906 
-1916 DDSGIHY
+1916 
-1923 KGTKASY
+1923 
-1930 NMIKFVDNTVDTYG
+1930 
-1944 NGIVIG
+1944 
-1950 GGGLVVVGA
+1950 
-1959 GESADNLVSALSL
+1959 SA
-1972 TGGQEKLYLG
+1972 
-1982 SDSEIY
+1982 
-1988 FYVNCNTIGDR
+1988 R
-1999 KGITLNTSL
+1999 
-2008 SFYPNS
+2008 
-2014 NNTGTVGTS
+2014 NTGTYLAGNKGSAIINSTASAGAYVMLARMHSTNGYFTHGTYQNSYLLQYTVQSTIDAGTNAVTKSVTLLNESGNS
-2023 SNKWNA
+2023 SFPGTVTA
-2029 MYATTFYGAFSGSGA
+2029 ATFSGSGA

-2068 VTAGSYGPS
+2068 ATAGSYGPS
-2077 TNASPAHSGT
+2077 ANATPGYGAT
-2087 FNVPYITVDNKGRVM
+2087 FNVPYITVDAKGRVT
-2102 AIATRTITLPASGN
+2102 AISTKTVKIPASDN
-2116 TDANVKQSATS
+2116 TNTTYTFTTGDNNGTFKVTPSGGTATNIAIKGLGSAAYTASSAYATS
-2127 TANFRG
+2127 GHTHGLGHSNFTVAIDSTTNTWAAIGVDGTNKYVLKSIRTNTNAPPYLLNDFSAGIVFGGEDTRG
-2133 VILGTNNTVN
+2133 VISMKYNTPSIRFAGGNRTAADGGTAKW
-2143 TGDNRET
+2143 
-2150 TVTGQG
+2150 
-2156 YITNKIFAQP
+2156 YITLTGTHNTTYNLDTMHQVTQTATTTSAAYEVLFSGTADNTTRTEGARKNSNLTFNP
-2166 STGNLYA
+2166 STGVLTATKFDGQIVGKKYDDYDPFSTKHDHHPVLFYQDSFGSPSKVGYA
-2173 SNIYAFA
+2173 SLGFTYDSIHGELFSGGMNCGVLNTKIIDMS
-2180 NGTDEV
+2180 GTTDDPNSE
-2186 RIALYR
+2186 INYKGTKATHTMIKFIDNAGDT
-2192 SGNSSWRFVNNGG
+2192 SGN
-2205 TLSLQNNYYSD
+2205 
-2216 KVQSWYNVA
+2216 
-2225 QFDHSGTNAIKL
+2225 
-2237 MTPPQR
+2237 
-2243 TSTNRS
+2243 
-2249 TTYGYGGISMAI
+2249 GII
-2261 CSKNSWA
+2261 I
-2268 MGMSWLNNARD
+2268 G
-2279 TIRGEFGAYGTA
+2279 
-2291 NNLTYYYWGNEYNA
+2291 
-2305 TKLRLYPGTGGGLV
+2305 GGGLV
-2319 SQQSNGFRIATNGYG
+2319 VVGAG
-2334 VIFRVDSDNFYILL
+2334 
-2348 TDKKTDGSEL
+2348 E
-2358 TGDNWNSKRPLQIG
+2358 
-2372 LSSGVCN
+2372 
-2379 INGSAYSANFLQ
+2379 SANNLVSAASLPGGQETLYLTSDTTIGFYVNCQTISERKGMTL
-2391 NAMFFTNANN
+2391 NTSLHLYPNTNNTGSVGTSSN
-2401 AATNRYY
+2401 KWNTM
-2408 RVAYATTTAT
+2408 YATTFYGALSGNATTATTAATAKKLKYCTLCNEASDAATYPWYRMAYAYTTGT
-2418 YSDINGLFLVTS
+2418 YSDLNLVMMVTCGFGS
-2430 EYGQEIGIIKVRART
+2430 KWGIFKARART
-2445 ESTAGVFG
+2445 EGKAGTFG
-2453 STKEIRWIINSG
+2453 GTVTIEWIVNNG
-2465 FTENIVKLVVKNN
+2465 FTNEQLYLLTKNN
-2478 YNNNTAATGTATAEI
+2478 YQVDTAKSGTATAEI
-2493 WLDNNTQYKGIK
+2493 WFKSDGRYWGYT
-2505 FTILSQGW
+2505 FTVLHEGW
-2513 RTNTARVWNMA
+2513 RTG
-2524 TSNSGSTAMPT
+2524 TSSDLWALSSYSKNGSESYNKNASGVKS
-2535 TGVTS
+2535 
-2540 TINATNRDISNNA
+2540 A
-2553 ASAGKVYSTN
+2553 ASSKVYSTN

-2589 NDTAASGNKSVLHNG
+2589 NDTAASGNKTILHNG
-2604 EFRLGLLEGTTS
+2604 EFRLGLREGTTS

-2627 GIASGTAGNKYGKIS
+2627 GIASGTAGNKYGKIT
-2642 LYSSSTYA
+2642 LYSSSAYA

-2656 KLTGT
+2656 NVTGT

-2723 FTVELQCTTGYH
+2723 FTVELQCVTGYH

-2787 VHITKVIGYK
+2787 VHITKVLGYK

>member
-21 DASRSVLQSG
+21 DTSRSVLQSG

-119 TEHDLEG
+119 TEHDIEG

-138 SAAFT
+138 SAAYT

-157 AGSASV
+157 AGSDSV
-163 GGPATSANKLNT
+163 GGAATSANKLNT

-187 NGIPVACTH
+187 NGIPVACT
-196 SLNSTVPS
+196 
-204 DAVFTDTTY
+204 
-213 IIESGDS
+213 
-220 NGQIKITPS
+220 
-229 VGDSY
+229 
-234 NVSVKGLGS
+234 
-243 AAYTN
+243 
-248 KSNYATAD
+248 
-256 HTHKYAGSDFVGGA
+256 
-270 ATSANKLNTD
+270 
-280 AGSDVTPIYFS
+280 
-291 NGIPVA
+291 
-297 CTYSLNK
+297 YSLNK
-304 TVPSNAVFTDAKV
+304 TVPSNALFTDAKV
-317 KQTAT
+317 KQTTT

-338 TTRTEGARKSN
+338 TTRTEGARKNSN
-349 KLTFNP
+349 LTFNP
-355 STGVLTTTKFV
+355 STGALTATKFV
-366 GELSGNATSA
+366 GELSGNATTA
-376 ITANKLSNTT
+376 TTANKLSNTT
-386 AIGSSFKPVYF
+386 AIGSSIKPVYF
-397 SADGIPVAID
+397 SADGIPVAIN

-440 SEGDPYNVSIKGL
+440 SEGDPYNVSVKGL
-453 GSAAYTDS
+453 GSAAYTES
-461 DEYATAGHTHKYAGS
+461 SAYATAGHTHKYAGS

-507 GTTGRPIACTYSLNA
+507 GTTGRPVACTYSLNT

-555 NTAKTEGVGK
+555 NTEKTEGVSK

-574 TGALSATSFTGNGSG
+574 TGALSATSFSGNGSG
-589 LTTLNASNIS
+589 LTSLNASNIS
-599 SGTLAVDRLPGSAV
+599 SGTLSVNRLPGSAV
-613 TIGTYGPAAGGT
+613 TVGTYGPAAGGT

-684 TAAVTKSDIPAL
+684 TAAVTKSDIPTL
-696 DYISSTTT
+696 DYVSSTTT

-712 GPASGTTAAAP
+712 GPASGTAAAP
-723 TFRALVAADLPASG
+723 TFRALVVADLPSSG

-751 GYGSTFNVPYIT
+751 GYGATFNVPYIT
-763 VDAKGRVTGIENKTV
+763 IDAKGRVTGIENKTV

-790 TQTATTTSAA
+790 TQTATTASAA
-800 YEVLFSGTA
+800 YEVLFSGTADNTTRTEGARKNSNLTFNPSTGILTTDRLYSARNTGTYLAGNTGSAIINSTASAGAYVMLARMHSTNGYFTHGTYEGKYLLQYTAQSTIDAGTNEVTKKVILLNESGNSSFPGTVVAATFSGSGASLTSLNASNISSGTLSADRLATSGVTAGSYGPSNNASPAHSGTFNVPYITVDNKGRVTDIATKTITLPSSGNTDKKVTQTATTTDANYEILFSSTA

-886 ANDST
+886 ADYST

-905 SLSSGTKIGT
+905 SLTSGTKIGT

-965 AAYTASSAYATAGHT
+965 AAYTASSAYATASHT

-986 SSAGGVANSA
+986 SSAGGPATSSNQMSISAITIQTGSSAKSHITLETLMNWLIDTKKIVNSDS
-996 AKLSTARTINGVKF
+996 KYHSFSTSWSYSKNDILQISINGSNKEVQLAGVIF
-1010 DGTADIIVPRS
+1010 EIWGSVSTYNSGMFRLRIHTAP
-1021 IKHIH
+1021 KHS
-1026 YANGTNGTSGYVKIC
+1026 YTNTSGYSDIGDATVIEYFC
-1041 TVGTNAAY
+1041 NGSEYAPTWRYVSDRSLITAQETVGLYKIAY
-1049 GDQPIRITI
+1049 D
-1058 GQRRIS
+1058 
-1064 VYDIFIVFEN
+1064 
-1074 SGSAKATIRD
+1074 
-1084 AYFRSNRSAKQTP
+1084 
-1097 EVHYHLNSNG
+1097 NG
-1107 YYDIYVKKTE
+1107 
-1117 SQDHIFIMDYL
+1117 
-1128 KSDKD
+1128 
-1133 EGDHIELTW
+1133 G
-1142 TNTLVSTLP
+1142 
-1151 SGSVKMLNEMEQYYY
+1151 
-1166 YNITRTANTVLAAPN
+1166 NITKTSAIT
-1181 GSTGKATFRTLVAA
+1181 KA
-1195 DLPASGATAGSYG
+1195 
-1208 PSANASPAH
+1208 
-1217 SGTFSVPY
+1217 
-1225 ITVDAKGRVTAI
+1225 
-1237 STKTITLPASGNT
+1237 
-1250 DTKNTAGSTNTS
+1250 
-1262 SKIFLIGATSQ
+1262 
-1273 AANPQTYSHDTA
+1273 
-1285 YVGTDGCLYSNSTKV
+1285 
-1300 SVEGH
+1300 
-1305 THSYLPLAGGTMTGD
+1305 D
-1320 ITFAGVSST
+1320 ITGLGI
-1329 TYPALSNQIYFS
+1329 P
-1341 GSTDWARIL
+1341 GSD
-1350 YEVTASDA
+1350 
-1358 GQLVFETGD
+1358 
-1367 DANAKIVFRNKVT
+1367 
-1380 SGGTYTRQVTIAD
+1380 
-1393 GVISGNGSGL
+1393 
-1403 TSLNASNIS
+1403 
-1412 SGTLSADRLATS
+1412 
-1424 GVTAGSYGPST
+1424 
-1435 NATPGYGATFNVPYI
+1435 
-1450 TVDAKGRVTAISTKT
+1450 
-1465 VKIPA
+1465 
-1470 SDNTNTTYTFATGD
+1470 TNTTYTFATGD
-1484 NNGTFK
+1484 NSGTFK
-1490 VTPSGGTAT
+1490 VTPSGGSAT
-1499 NIAIKGLGSA
+1499 NISIKGISHVAGDSTGSGIVIGGNGLTVLGSGES
-1509 AYTASSAYA
+1509 ASALVT
-1518 AASHTHNYAGSSTAG
+1518 AASLGGTDEILYLTSDHDIRFYVNCQTISERKGITLNESLYLYPNNNNVGSVGTSANKWNTMYATTFHGALSGNATSASKWATARTLTLSGSVTGSVSIDGSGNVTLTTTTNHSHNYAGSASA
-1533 GPATLI
+1533 
-1539 AMARVTQDSKVF
+1539 
-1551 PGQNRVKFEE
+1551 
-1561 YTAGD
+1561 
-1566 SYNLPTNAWYH
+1566 
-1577 IISMQGADTRYGTQ
+1577 
-1591 IAVGMTAN
+1591 
-1599 KKMYF
+1599 
-1604 RNYNNSSWQAWN
+1604 
-1616 EVSIAGHTHSYLS
+1616 
-1629 TTTKY
+1629 
-1634 ALSSSVGGP
+1634 GGP

-1648 GSEGTDASFR
+1648 GSEGTTEVFR
-1658 HVWFSTSNTET
+1658 HVWFSKDSVET
-1669 RRAYSD
+1669 KRAYSD
-1675 KFMFEPSSG
+1675 KFMFEPSLG

-1704 SYNDGN
+1704 SYNDGS
-1710 GKYGYRRYICRS
+1710 GKYGYRRYICK
-1722 TGGGNKISNKPC
+1722 TKGGGNNISNKPC

-1744 IRFATASSDYITKQ
+1744 IRFATASKDYITKQ
-1758 VYHAFNKKTYQ
+1758 VYHAFDKTTYQ

-1778 SWTELK
+1778 SWTEMK
-1784 YTDTNTDTKV
+1784 YTDTKV
-1794 TQTATTTSAAY
+1794 TQSATT
-1805 EVLFSGT
+1805 
-1812 ADNTTR
+1812 
-1818 TEGARKN
+1818 
-1825 SNLTFNPSTGVLT
+1825 
-1838 ATKFDGK
+1838 
-1845 INGKSYNEFD
+1845 
-1855 PTSTSTNKHC
+1855 
-1865 LLFYQDKMETSS
+1865 
-1877 GKVGA
+1877 
-1882 DLLLDY
+1882 
-1888 DTIQGV
+1888 
-1894 LNSPGLHCGVLD
+1894 
-1906 ALSIYISGTG
+1906 
-1916 DDSGIHY
+1916 
-1923 KGTKASY
+1923 
-1930 NMIKFVDNTVDTYG
+1930 
-1944 NGIVIG
+1944 
-1950 GGGLVVVGA
+1950 
-1959 GESADNLVSALSL
+1959 
-1972 TGGQEKLYLG
+1972 
-1982 SDSEIY
+1982 
-1988 FYVNCNTIGDR
+1988 
-1999 KGITLNTSL
+1999 
-2008 SFYPNS
+2008 
-2014 NNTGTVGTS
+2014 
-2023 SNKWNA
+2023 
-2029 MYATTFYGAFSGSGA
+2029 
-2044 SLTSLNASNISS
+2044 
-2056 GTLSADRLATSG
+2056 
-2068 VTAGSYGPS
+2068 
-2077 TNASPAHSGT
+2077 
-2087 FNVPYITVDNKGRVM
+2087 
-2102 AIATRTITLPASGN
+2102 
-2116 TDANVKQSATS
+2116 

-2133 VILGTNNTVN
+2133 VILGTNNTSN
-2143 TGDNRET
+2143 TDDNRET

-2173 SNIYAFA
+2173 SNIYAFV

-2186 RIALYR
+2186 CITLYR
-2192 SGNSSWRFVNNGG
+2192 SGNSSWRFLNSGG
-2205 TLSLQNNYYSD
+2205 TLSLQNNFYSD

-2225 QFDHSGTNAIKL
+2225 QFNYNGANSIKL
-2237 MTPPQR
+2237 MTPPQV
-2243 TSTNRS
+2243 TGTNRS
-2249 TTYGYGGISMAI
+2249 ISYGYGSIDMGI
-2261 CSKNSWA
+2261 CSKNSWS
-2268 MGMSWLNNARD
+2268 MSIKWLNNARD
-2279 TIRGEFGAYGTA
+2279 TVRGSFGAYGA
-2291 NNLTYYYWGNEYNA
+2291 ADALSYYYWGTAYNA
-2305 TKLRLYPGTGGGLV
+2305 TRLRLYPGTGGGLV

-2379 INGSAYSANFLQ
+2379 ING
-2391 NAMFFTNANN
+2391 
-2401 AATNRYY
+2401 
-2408 RVAYATTTAT
+2408 
-2418 YSDINGLFLVTS
+2418 
-2430 EYGQEIGIIKVRART
+2430 
-2445 ESTAGVFG
+2445 
-2453 STKEIRWIINSG
+2453 
-2465 FTENIVKLVVKNN
+2465 
-2478 YNNNTAATGTATAEI
+2478 
-2493 WLDNNTQYKGIK
+2493 
-2505 FTILSQGW
+2505 
-2513 RTNTARVWNMA
+2513 
-2524 TSNSGSTAMPT
+2524 
-2535 TGVTS
+2535 
-2540 TINATNRDISNNA
+2540 NA
-2553 ASAGKVYSTN
+2553 ASASKVYSTN

-2589 NDTAASGNKSVLHNG
+2589 NDTAASGNKTVLHNG

-2656 KLTGT
+2656 NLTGT

-2716 NTSNSSY
+2716 NTTNTSY
-2723 FTVELQCTTGYH
+2723 FTVELQCVTGYH

-2747 QTSNSFYGLLF
+2747 QTNNKFYGLLF

-2763 TKLSVSAGK
+2763 TELSVSAGE
-2772 YSNLSS
+2772 YSTLTT
-2778 SASLANGPT
+2778 SASLSTGPT
-2787 VHITKVIGYK
+2787 VHITKVLGYK

>member
-157 AGSASV
+157 AGSDSV

-175 DAGSTANPVYFK
+175 DAGS
-187 NGIPVACTH
+187 
-196 SLNSTVPS
+196 
-204 DAVFTDTTY
+204 
-213 IIESGDS
+213 
-220 NGQIKITPS
+220 
-229 VGDSY
+229 
-234 NVSVKGLGS
+234 
-243 AAYTN
+243 
-248 KSNYATAD
+248 
-256 HTHKYAGSDFVGGA
+256 
-270 ATSANKLNTD
+270 
-280 AGSDVTPIYFS
+280 DVNPIYFS
-291 NGIPVA
+291 NGIPVT

-304 TVPSNAVFTDAKV
+304 TVPSNAIFTDENV
-317 KQTAT
+317 TQTVT
-322 TTDAD
+322 TANENF
-327 YEILF
+327 EILF
-332 SSTADN
+332 SGTADN
-338 TTRTEGARKSN
+338 TTRTEGTRKNSN
-349 KLTFNP
+349 LTFNP
-355 STGVLTTTKFV
+355 STGILTATKFV
-366 GELSGNATSA
+366 GALSGNATSA
-376 ITANKLSNTT
+376 TTANKLSNTT
-386 AIGSSFKPVYF
+386 AIGSSIKPVYF

-461 DEYATAGHTHKYAGS
+461 DEYAAASHTHKYAGS

-507 GTTGRPIACTYSLNA
+507 GTTGRPVACTYSLNA
-522 TVPANAIFTDE
+522 NVPANAIFTDE

-599 SGTLAVDRLPGSAV
+599 SGTLSVNRLPGSAV

-636 FTVDAKGRITGAH
+636 FTVDAKGRVTGAH

-661 PTHTSKTSGL
+661 PTHTSKASGL
-671 YKITVDSLGHVSG
+671 YKITVNDLGHVSG

-696 DYISSTTT
+696 DYVSSTTT

-712 GPASGTTAAAP
+712 GPASGTTAAVP
-723 TFRALVAADLPASG
+723 TFRALVAADLPSSG

-751 GYGSTFNVPYIT
+751 GYGATFNVPYIT
-763 VDAKGRVTGIENKTV
+763 IDAKGRVTSIENKTV
-778 KIPASDNTDTKV
+778 KIPASDNT
-790 TQTATTTSAA
+790 
-800 YEVLFSGTA
+800 
-809 DNTTRTEGARKSNN
+809 
-823 LLFNPS
+823 
-829 TGVLQISGTE
+829 
-839 YGAIEIYRKGSAY
+839 
-852 GAAIEFYNDATNNTK
+852 
-867 TKLGSICMKDVD
+867 
-879 GDIIRYL
+879 
-886 ANDST
+886 
-891 THKICD
+891 
-897 TKNTSFTR
+897 
-905 SLSSGTKIGT
+905 
-915 ITIAGTSTDLYC
+915 
-927 QTNTNTT
+927 NTT
-934 YSFATGDTNGT
+934 YSFATGDNSGT
-945 FKVTPSGGTATNI
+945 FKVTPSGGSATNI
-958 AIKGLGS
+958 AIKGISHVAGDSNGIGMAIGAGGLTVLGS
-965 AAYTASSAYATAGHT
+965 GESASALVTAASLGGTNETLYLTSDTTIGFYVNCQTISERKGITLNASLSLYPNNNNVGSVGTSANKWNTMYATTFYGALSGNASTASKWATARTLTLSGSVTGSVSIDGSGNVTLTTTTNHS

-1010 DGTADIIVPRS
+1010 DGTANIIVPRS

-1097 EVHYHLNSNG
+1097 EVHYYLNSNG

-1128 KSDKD
+1128 KSDGD
-1133 EGDHIELTW
+1133 EGDHVELTW
-1142 TNTLVSTLP
+1142 TNTIVSTLP
-1151 SGSVKMLNEMEQYYY
+1151 SGSVAMSNEMSRYYDSK
-1166 YNITRTANTVLAAPN
+1166 ISRTANTVLAAPN
-1181 GSTGKATFRTLVAA
+1181 GSAGIATFRALVAA

-1208 PSANASPAH
+1208 PSANTSPAH

-1305 THSYLPLAGGTMTGD
+1305 THGYLPLAGGTMTGD
-1320 ITFAGVSST
+1320 ITFTGVSSK

-1380 SGGTYTRQVTIAD
+1380 SGSTYTRQVTIAD

-1424 GVTAGSYGPST
+1424 GATAGSYGPSA
-1435 NATPGYGATFNVPYI
+1435 NATPGYGSTFNVPYI

-1490 VTPSGGTAT
+1490 VTPSGGSAT

-1518 AASHTHNYAGSSTAG
+1518 TASHTHNYAGSSTAG

-1539 AMARVTQDSKVF
+1539 AMARVTKDSKVF

-1591 IAVGMTAN
+1591 IAIGMTAN
-1599 KKMYF
+1599 KRMYF
-1604 RNYNNSSWQAWN
+1604 RNYNESSWQDWTR
-1616 EVSIAGHTHSYLS
+1616 VSIDGHTHN
-1629 TTTKY
+1629 Y
-1634 ALSSSVGGP
+1634 AGSSSAGGP

-1648 GSEGTDASFR
+1648 GSEGTDVSFR

-1698 NTVDLN
+1698 NTIDLN

-1838 ATKFDGK
+1838 TDRLYSARNTGTYLAGNKGSAIINSTASAGAYVMLARMHSTNGYFTHGTYQSSYLLQYTVQSTIDAGTNAVTKSVTLLNESGNSSFPGTVTAAAFDGK
-1845 INGKSYNEFD
+1845 INGKSYNEFA

-1882 DLLLDY
+1882 DLFLDY

-1894 LNSPGLHCGVLD
+1894 LNSPGLHCGVLE
-1906 ALSIYISGTG
+1906 ATSIYMNGTS
-1916 DDSGIHY
+1916 DNPNSEIHY
-1923 KGTKASY
+1923 RGTKASHT
-1930 NMIKFVDNTVDTYG
+1930 MIKFVNNAGDTSG

-1959 GESADNLVSALSL
+1959 GESANNLVSAASL
-1972 TGGQEKLYLG
+1972 PGGQEKLYLT

-1988 FYVNCNTIGDR
+1988 FYVNCNTIGNR

-2029 MYATTFYGAFSGSGA
+2029 MYATTFYGALSGNANTATTA
-2044 SLTSLNASNISS
+2044 STAKKLKYCTLCNEASD
-2056 GTLSADRLATSG
+2056 AATYPWYRIAYAY
-2068 VTAGSYGPS
+2068 T
-2077 TNASPAHSGT
+2077 TNA
-2087 FNVPYITVDNKGRVM
+2087 
-2102 AIATRTITLPASGN
+2102 
-2116 TDANVKQSATS
+2116 
-2127 TANFRG
+2127 
-2133 VILGTNNTVN
+2133 
-2143 TGDNRET
+2143 
-2150 TVTGQG
+2150 
-2156 YITNKIFAQP
+2156 
-2166 STGNLYA
+2166 
-2173 SNIYAFA
+2173 
-2180 NGTDEV
+2180 
-2186 RIALYR
+2186 
-2192 SGNSSWRFVNNGG
+2192 
-2205 TLSLQNNYYSD
+2205 YSD
-2216 KVQSWYNVA
+2216 LNLVMMVTCGFGSKW
-2225 QFDHSGTNAIKL
+2225 
-2237 MTPPQR
+2237 
-2243 TSTNRS
+2243 
-2249 TTYGYGGISMAI
+2249 GIFKA
-2261 CSKNSWA
+2261 
-2268 MGMSWLNNARD
+2268 
-2279 TIRGEFGAYGTA
+2279 
-2291 NNLTYYYWGNEYNA
+2291 
-2305 TKLRLYPGTGGGLV
+2305 
-2319 SQQSNGFRIATNGYG
+2319 
-2334 VIFRVDSDNFYILL
+2334 
-2348 TDKKTDGSEL
+2348 
-2358 TGDNWNSKRPLQIG
+2358 
-2372 LSSGVCN
+2372 
-2379 INGSAYSANFLQ
+2379 
-2391 NAMFFTNANN
+2391 
-2401 AATNRYY
+2401 
-2408 RVAYATTTAT
+2408 
-2418 YSDINGLFLVTS
+2418 
-2430 EYGQEIGIIKVRART
+2430 RART
-2445 ESTAGVFG
+2445 EGKAGTFG
-2453 STKEIRWIINSG
+2453 GTVTIEWIVNDG
-2465 FTENIVKLVVKNN
+2465 FTNAQLYLLTKNN
-2478 YNNNTAATGTATAEI
+2478 YQVDTAKSGTATAEI
-2493 WLDNNTQYKGIK
+2493 WFKSDGRYWGYT
-2505 FTILSQGW
+2505 FTVLHEGW
-2513 RTNTARVWNMA
+2513 RTGTASDLWALSSYTKNGSESYNKNA
-2524 TSNSGSTAMPT
+2524 SGVK
-2535 TGVTS
+2535 GVTS
-2540 TINATNRDISNNA
+2540 SKI
-2553 ASAGKVYSTN
+2553 YSTN
-2563 TPGSSSHAGYSIPF
+2563 TPGSSTHAGYSIPF

-2589 NDTAASGNKSVLHNG
+2589 NDTAASGNKTVLHNG

-2642 LYSSSTYA
+2642 LYSSSAYA

-2656 KLTGT
+2656 NVTGT

-2723 FTVELQCTTGYH
+2723 FTVELQCVTGYH

-2787 VHITKVIGYK
+2787 VHITKVLGYK

>member
-100 DFNSNIEG
+100 DFNLNIES

-143 ESSAYATAGHTHKY
+143 DSNEYATSGHTHKY

-163 GGPATSANKLNT
+163 GGPATSANKINT

-220 NGQIKITPS
+220 DGQIKITPS
-229 VGDSY
+229 VGDPY

-243 AAYTN
+243 AAYTD
-248 KSNYATAD
+248 S
-256 HTHKYAGSDFVGGA
+256 SD
-270 ATSANKLNTD
+270 
-280 AGSDVTPIYFS
+280 
-291 NGIPVA
+291 
-297 CTYSLNK
+297 
-304 TVPSNAVFTDAKV
+304 
-317 KQTAT
+317 
-322 TTDAD
+322 
-327 YEILF
+327 
-332 SSTADN
+332 
-338 TTRTEGARKSN
+338 
-349 KLTFNP
+349 
-355 STGVLTTTKFV
+355 
-366 GELSGNATSA
+366 
-376 ITANKLSNTT
+376 
-386 AIGSSFKPVYF
+386 
-397 SADGIPVAID
+397 
-407 HSIETSVPSNA
+407 
-418 VFTDTTY
+418 
-425 TVSSG
+425 
-430 DNNGQIKVTP
+430 
-440 SEGDPYNVSIKGL
+440 
-453 GSAAYTDS
+453 
-461 DEYATAGHTHKYAGS
+461 YATAGHTHKYAGS
-476 SSAGGVANSAA
+476 STAGGVANSAA

-507 GTTGRPIACTYSLNA
+507 GTTGRPVACTYSLNA

-565 TTTLTFNPS
+565 TTTLIFNPS
-574 TGALSATSFTGNGSG
+574 TGALSATSFNGNGSG

-599 SGTLAVDRLPGSAV
+599 SGTLSVNRLPGSAV

-723 TFRALVAADLPASG
+723 TFRALVAADLPSSG

-751 GYGSTFNVPYIT
+751 GYGATFNVPYIT
-763 VDAKGRVTGIENKTV
+763 IDAKGRVTSIENKTV
-778 KIPASDNTDTKV
+778 KIPASDNT
-790 TQTATTTSAA
+790 
-800 YEVLFSGTA
+800 
-809 DNTTRTEGARKSNN
+809 
-823 LLFNPS
+823 
-829 TGVLQISGTE
+829 
-839 YGAIEIYRKGSAY
+839 
-852 GAAIEFYNDATNNTK
+852 
-867 TKLGSICMKDVD
+867 
-879 GDIIRYL
+879 
-886 ANDST
+886 
-891 THKICD
+891 
-897 TKNTSFTR
+897 
-905 SLSSGTKIGT
+905 
-915 ITIAGTSTDLYC
+915 
-927 QTNTNTT
+927 NTT
-934 YSFATGDTNGT
+934 YTFATGDNNGT

-958 AIKGLGS
+958 SIKGLGS
-965 AAYTASSAYATAGHT
+965 AAYTASSAYATASHT
-980 HNYAGS
+980 HKYAGS

-1010 DGTADIIVPRS
+1010 DGTANIIVPRS

-1084 AYFRSNRSAKQTP
+1084 AYFRSNRLAKQTP
-1097 EVHYHLNSNG
+1097 EVHYYLNSNG

-1128 KSDKD
+1128 KSDGD
-1133 EGDHIELTW
+1133 EGDHVELTW

-1151 SGSVKMLNEMEQYYY
+1151 SGSVKMLNEMDKYYLST
-1166 YNITRTANTVLAAPN
+1166 ISRGANTVLAAPN
-1181 GSTGKATFRTLVAA
+1181 GSAGSATFRALVAA

-1380 SGGTYTRQVTIAD
+1380 SGSTYTRQVTIAD

-1403 TSLNASNIS
+1403 TSLNATNIS

-1424 GVTAGSYGPST
+1424 GVKAGSYGPSA
-1435 NATPGYGATFNVPYI
+1435 NATPGYGSTFNVPYI

-1518 AASHTHNYAGSSTAG
+1518 TSGHAHGLGHSNFTVAIDSTTNTWAAIGVDGTNKYVLKSIRTN
-1533 GPATLI
+1533 
-1539 AMARVTQDSKVF
+1539 
-1551 PGQNRVKFEE
+1551 
-1561 YTAGD
+1561 
-1566 SYNLPTNAWYH
+1566 TNAPPYLLNDFSAG
-1577 IISMQGADTRYGTQ
+1577 IVFGGEDTRGVISMKYDT
-1591 IAVGMTAN
+1591 
-1599 KKMYF
+1599 
-1604 RNYNNSSWQAWN
+1604 
-1616 EVSIAGHTHSYLS
+1616 
-1629 TTTKY
+1629 
-1634 ALSSSVGGP
+1634 
-1643 AYSVE
+1643 
-1648 GSEGTDASFR
+1648 
-1658 HVWFSTSNTET
+1658 
-1669 RRAYSD
+1669 
-1675 KFMFEPSSG
+1675 PS
-1684 ILKFNSWY
+1684 
-1692 PLDITD
+1692 
-1698 NTVDLN
+1698 
-1704 SYNDGN
+1704 
-1710 GKYGYRRYICRS
+1710 
-1722 TGGGNKISNKPC
+1722 
-1734 DSPFLLEVFL
+1734 
-1744 IRFATASSDYITKQ
+1744 IRFAGGNRTAADGGTAKWYITLTGT
-1758 VYHAFNKKTYQ
+1758 HNTTY
-1769 RFCTNGTWD
+1769 N
-1778 SWTELK
+1778 L
-1784 YTDTNTDTKV
+1784 DTMHQV

-1845 INGKSYNEFD
+1845 INGKSYSEFD
-1855 PTSTSTNKHC
+1855 PTSTSTNRHC

-1950 GGGLVVVGA
+1950 GGGLVVMGA

-2068 VTAGSYGPS
+2068 VKAGSYGPS
-2077 TNASPAHSGT
+2077 ANASPAHSGT

-2102 AIATRTITLPASGN
+2102 AIATKTITLPASGN

-2143 TGDNRET
+2143 TGDTRET

-2173 SNIYAFA
+2173 SNIYAYV

-2186 RIALYR
+2186 RITLYR

-2205 TLSLQNNYYSD
+2205 TLSLQNNYYNSA
-2216 KVQSWYNVA
+2216 VQSWYNVA
-2225 QFDHSGTNAIKL
+2225 QFNSGGTNAIKL
-2237 MTPPQR
+2237 MTPPQL
-2243 TSTNRS
+2243 TGTNRS
-2249 TTYGYGGISMAI
+2249 TTYGYSTIDMAI

-2268 MGMSWLNNARD
+2268 MSMRWLNNARD
-2279 TIRGEFGAYGTA
+2279 TTRGEFGAYGTA
-2291 NNLTYYYWGNEYNA
+2291 DKLTYYYWGTEYRA

-2319 SQQSNGFRIATNGYG
+2319 SQQSNGFRIAANGYG

-2379 INGSAYSANFLQ
+2379 ING
-2391 NAMFFTNANN
+2391 T
-2401 AATNRYY
+2401 AATAKKLKYCTLCNEASDAASYPWY
-2408 RVAYATTTAT
+2408 RMAYAYTTGT
-2418 YSDINGLFLVTS
+2418 YSDLNLVMMVTCGYS
-2430 EYGQEIGIIKVRART
+2430 SKWGIFKARART
-2445 ESTAGVFG
+2445 EGTAGTFG
-2453 STKEIRWIINSG
+2453 STVTIEWIVNHG
-2465 FTENIVKLVVKNN
+2465 FTNAQLYLLVKNN
-2478 YNNNTAATGTATAEI
+2478 YQVDTAKSGTATAEI
-2493 WLDNNTQYKGIK
+2493 WFKSDGRYYGYT
-2505 FTILSQGW
+2505 FT
-2513 RTNTARVWNMA
+2513 
-2524 TSNSGSTAMPT
+2524 
-2535 TGVTS
+2535 
-2540 TINATNRDISNNA
+2540 
-2553 ASAGKVYSTN
+2553 
-2563 TPGSSSHAGYSIPF
+2563 
-2577 FSGPI
+2577 
-2582 DSSSPEK
+2582 
-2589 NDTAASGNKSVLHNG
+2589 VLHEGRRDGTSSDLWALSSYRVNG
-2604 EFRLGLLEGTTS
+2604 SES
-2616 ADGYAQLVLGN
+2616 Y
-2627 GIASGTAGNKYGKIS
+2627 NK
-2642 LYSSSTYA
+2642 
-2650 VQIIPA
+2650 
-2656 KLTGT
+2656 
-2661 RTLTLPNASGTVALT
+2661 NASGIKAATSKSLKTATTTSNTGWTNNAIDDNIIPTMSFMAYWNGRYNSSNSNLQYCDRGRFGTIITAGSGDYVKKSKVLWTGTVATASRGEKSYTLANKATGYNIIKILYT
-2676 SHTHSYIP
+2676 ST
-2684 TSSAATLFS
+2684 
-2693 GTAAASITMTS
+2693 TMTGGAAGCLEINGTKTNVS
-2704 MSGYTRL
+2704 QPVVVGATATTTMIFYFKISSNGSTITVGSGNDVITI
-2711 VVFCK
+2711 
-2716 NTSNSSY
+2716 
-2723 FTVELQCTTGYH
+2723 TGI
-2735 YHAMTVSPPPAA
+2735 
-2747 QTSNSFYGLLF
+2747 YGL
-2758 NLSSN
+2758 
-2763 TKLSVSAGK
+2763 
-2772 YSNLSS
+2772 
-2778 SASLANGPT
+2778 
-2787 VHITKVIGYK
+2787 II
-2797 F
+2797 

>member
-138 SAAFT
+138 SAAYTNKSDYATADHTHKYAGSDSVGGAAISANKLNTDAGSDVNPIYFSNGIPVACTYSLNKTVPSNALFT
-143 ESSAYATAGHTHKY
+143 DAKVKQTATTTDADYEILFSSTADNTTRTAGARKNSNLTFNPSTGTLTTTKFIGELSGNATTATTANKLSNTTAIGSSIKPVYFSADGIPVAIDHSIETSVPSNAVFTDTTYTISSGDNNGQIKVTPSEGDPYNVSVKGLGSAAYTNSDEYATAGHTHKY

-163 GGPATSANKLNT
+163 GGPATSANKINT

-213 IIESGDS
+213 TIESGDS

-229 VGDSY
+229 VGDPY

-243 AAYTN
+243 AAYTD
-248 KSNYATAD
+248 S
-256 HTHKYAGSDFVGGA
+256 SD
-270 ATSANKLNTD
+270 
-280 AGSDVTPIYFS
+280 
-291 NGIPVA
+291 
-297 CTYSLNK
+297 
-304 TVPSNAVFTDAKV
+304 
-317 KQTAT
+317 
-322 TTDAD
+322 
-327 YEILF
+327 
-332 SSTADN
+332 
-338 TTRTEGARKSN
+338 
-349 KLTFNP
+349 
-355 STGVLTTTKFV
+355 
-366 GELSGNATSA
+366 
-376 ITANKLSNTT
+376 
-386 AIGSSFKPVYF
+386 
-397 SADGIPVAID
+397 
-407 HSIETSVPSNA
+407 
-418 VFTDTTY
+418 
-425 TVSSG
+425 
-430 DNNGQIKVTP
+430 
-440 SEGDPYNVSIKGL
+440 
-453 GSAAYTDS
+453 
-461 DEYATAGHTHKYAGS
+461 YATAGHTHNYAGS
-476 SSAGGVANSAA
+476 STAGGVANSAA
-487 KLSDI
+487 KLSDV
-492 PTAGIGSETKPVFFS
+492 PAGGIGSETKPVFFS
-507 GTTGRPIACTYSLNA
+507 GTTGRPVACTYSLNA

-574 TGALSATSFTGNGSG
+574 TGALSATSFTGNGSS

-599 SGTLAVDRLPGSAV
+599 SGTLSVNRLPGSAV

-661 PTHTSKTSGL
+661 PTHTSKASGL
-671 YKITVDSLGHVSG
+671 YKITVDSLGHVSE

-696 DYISSTTT
+696 DYVSSTTT

-723 TFRALVAADLPASG
+723 TFRALVVADLPSSG

-763 VDAKGRVTGIENKTV
+763 VDAKGRVTAISTKTV

-965 AAYTASSAYATAGHT
+965 AAYTASSAYA
-980 HNYAGS
+980 
-986 SSAGGVANSA
+986 
-996 AKLSTARTINGVKF
+996 
-1010 DGTADIIVPRS
+1010 
-1021 IKHIH
+1021 
-1026 YANGTNGTSGYVKIC
+1026 
-1041 TVGTNAAY
+1041 
-1049 GDQPIRITI
+1049 
-1058 GQRRIS
+1058 
-1064 VYDIFIVFEN
+1064 
-1074 SGSAKATIRD
+1074 
-1084 AYFRSNRSAKQTP
+1084 
-1097 EVHYHLNSNG
+1097 
-1107 YYDIYVKKTE
+1107 
-1117 SQDHIFIMDYL
+1117 
-1128 KSDKD
+1128 
-1133 EGDHIELTW
+1133 
-1142 TNTLVSTLP
+1142 
-1151 SGSVKMLNEMEQYYY
+1151 
-1166 YNITRTANTVLAAPN
+1166 
-1181 GSTGKATFRTLVAA
+1181 
-1195 DLPASGATAGSYG
+1195 
-1208 PSANASPAH
+1208 
-1217 SGTFSVPY
+1217 
-1225 ITVDAKGRVTAI
+1225 
-1237 STKTITLPASGNT
+1237 
-1250 DTKNTAGSTNTS
+1250 
-1262 SKIFLIGATSQ
+1262 
-1273 AANPQTYSHDTA
+1273 
-1285 YVGTDGCLYSNSTKV
+1285 
-1300 SVEGH
+1300 
-1305 THSYLPLAGGTMTGD
+1305 
-1320 ITFAGVSST
+1320 
-1329 TYPALSNQIYFS
+1329 
-1341 GSTDWARIL
+1341 
-1350 YEVTASDA
+1350 
-1358 GQLVFETGD
+1358 
-1367 DANAKIVFRNKVT
+1367 
-1380 SGGTYTRQVTIAD
+1380 
-1393 GVISGNGSGL
+1393 
-1403 TSLNASNIS
+1403 
-1412 SGTLSADRLATS
+1412 
-1424 GVTAGSYGPST
+1424 
-1435 NATPGYGATFNVPYI
+1435 
-1450 TVDAKGRVTAISTKT
+1450 
-1465 VKIPA
+1465 
-1470 SDNTNTTYTFATGD
+1470 
-1484 NNGTFK
+1484 
-1490 VTPSGGTAT
+1490 
-1499 NIAIKGLGSA
+1499 
-1509 AYTASSAYA
+1509 

-1539 AMARVTQDSKVF
+1539 AMARVKQDSKVF

-1591 IAVGMTAN
+1591 IAIGMTAN
-1599 KKMYF
+1599 KRMYF
-1604 RNYNNSSWQAWN
+1604 RNYNESSWQAWN
-1616 EVSIAGHTHSYLS
+1616 EVSIVGHTHSYLS

-1675 KFMFEPSSG
+1675 KFMFEPASG

-1704 SYNDGN
+1704 SYNDGS

-1784 YTDTNTDTKV
+1784 YTDTNTDTKNTAGSTNTSSKIFLIGATSQAANPQTYSHDTAYVGTDGCLYSNSKKVSVEGHTHSYLPLAGGTMTGDITFAGVSSTTYPALSNQIYFSGSTDWARILYEVTASDAGQLVFETGDDANTKIVFRNKVTSGGTYTRQVTIADGVISGNGSGLTSLNASNISSGTLSADRLATSGVKAGSYGPSANATPGYGSTFNVPYITVDAKGRVTAISTKTVKITASDNTDTKV
-1794 TQTATTTSAAY
+1794 TQTATTTSATY

-1838 ATKFDGK
+1838 ATKFDGQ
-1845 INGKSYNEFD
+1845 IVGKKYDDYD
-1855 PTSTSTNKHC
+1855 PFSTEHDYHPV
-1865 LLFYQDKMETSS
+1865 LFYQDSFGS
-1877 GKVGA
+1877 PSKVGYSN
-1882 DLLLDY
+1882 LGFKY
-1888 DTIQGV
+1888 DSIHDELFSGGMSCGV
-1894 LNSPGLHCGVLD
+1894 LNAKIID
-1906 ALSIYISGTG
+1906 MSGTT
-1916 DDSGIHY
+1916 DDPNSEINY
-1923 KGTKASY
+1923 KGTKATHT
-1930 NMIKFVDNTVDTYG
+1930 MIKFIDNAGDTTG

-1959 GESADNLVSALSL
+1959 GESANNLVSAASL
-1972 TGGQEKLYLG
+1972 PGGQEKLYLT

-1988 FYVNCNTIGDR
+1988 FYINCNTIGDR
-1999 KGITLNTSL
+1999 KGMTLNTSL
-2008 SFYPNS
+2008 HLYPNS
-2014 NNTGTVGTS
+2014 NNTGSVGTS

-2044 SLTSLNASNISS
+2044 SVTSLNASNISS

-2068 VTAGSYGPS
+2068 VKAGSYGPS
-2077 TNASPAHSGT
+2077 ANASPAHSGT

-2143 TGDNRET
+2143 TGDTRET

-2173 SNIYAFA
+2173 SNIYAFV

-2225 QFDHSGTNAIKL
+2225 QFDYGGINSMKFT
-2237 MTPPQR
+2237 TPPQL
-2243 TSTNRS
+2243 TGTNRS
-2249 TTYGYGGISMAI
+2249 TTYGYSTIDMAI

-2268 MGMSWLNNARD
+2268 MSMRWLNNARNAV
-2279 TIRGEFGAYGTA
+2279 RGSFGAYGTA
-2291 NNLTYYYWGNEYNA
+2291 DNLTYYYWGNEYNA

-2379 INGSAYSANFLQ
+2379 INGNAYSANFLQ
-2391 NAMFFTNANN
+2391 NAMFYSESSDASSK
-2401 AATNRYY
+2401 RYY
-2408 RVAYATTTAT
+2408 RVAYAKTNGT
-2418 YSDINGLFLVTS
+2418 YVDMNAVFLITN
-2430 EYGQEIGIIKVRART
+2430 EWGQEMGIIKVRART
-2445 ESTAGVFG
+2445 EGTAGVFG
-2453 STKEIRWIINSG
+2453 GSKFIEWVCNSG
-2465 FTENIVKLVVKNN
+2465 FDPAIVKLVVKNN
-2478 YNNNTAATGTATAEI
+2478 YDVNTAKTGTATAEV
-2493 WLDNNTQYKGIK
+2493 WLDNNARYKGIK
-2505 FTILSQGW
+2505 FTILSQGF
-2513 RTNTARVWNMA
+2513 RTGSSKMWTMS
-2524 TSNSGSTAMPT
+2524 SNSSGGNTAMPT

-2540 TINATNRDISNNA
+2540 TITGTNKSISNNA
-2553 ASAGKVYSTN
+2553 ATSSKIYSTN
-2563 TPGSSSHAGYSIPF
+2563 TPGSSSHTGYSIPF

-2589 NDTAASGNKSVLHNG
+2589 NDTAASGNKTILHNG

-2616 ADGYAQLVLGN
+2616 TDGYAQLVLGN

-2642 LYSSSTYA
+2642 LYSSSAYA

-2656 KLTGT
+2656 NVTGT
-2661 RTLTLPNASGTVALT
+2661 RTITLPNASGTVALT

-2684 TSSAATLFS
+2684 TSSAKTLFS

-2758 NLSSN
+2758 NLSSE

>member
-21 DASRSVLQSG
+21 DTSRSVLQSG

-138 SAAFT
+138 SAAYT
-143 ESSAYATAGHTHKY
+143 ESSAYAT
-157 AGSASV
+157 S
-163 GGPATSANKLNT
+163 
-175 DAGSTANPVYFK
+175 
-187 NGIPVACTH
+187 
-196 SLNSTVPS
+196 
-204 DAVFTDTTY
+204 
-213 IIESGDS
+213 
-220 NGQIKITPS
+220 
-229 VGDSY
+229 
-234 NVSVKGLGS
+234 
-243 AAYTN
+243 
-248 KSNYATAD
+248 
-256 HTHKYAGSDFVGGA
+256 
-270 ATSANKLNTD
+270 
-280 AGSDVTPIYFS
+280 
-291 NGIPVA
+291 
-297 CTYSLNK
+297 
-304 TVPSNAVFTDAKV
+304 
-317 KQTAT
+317 
-322 TTDAD
+322 
-327 YEILF
+327 
-332 SSTADN
+332 
-338 TTRTEGARKSN
+338 
-349 KLTFNP
+349 
-355 STGVLTTTKFV
+355 
-366 GELSGNATSA
+366 
-376 ITANKLSNTT
+376 
-386 AIGSSFKPVYF
+386 
-397 SADGIPVAID
+397 
-407 HSIETSVPSNA
+407 
-418 VFTDTTY
+418 
-425 TVSSG
+425 
-430 DNNGQIKVTP
+430 
-440 SEGDPYNVSIKGL
+440 
-453 GSAAYTDS
+453 
-461 DEYATAGHTHKYAGS
+461 GHTHKYAGS

-507 GTTGRPIACTYSLNA
+507 GTTGRPVACTYSLNT

-555 NTAKTEGVGK
+555 NTEKTEGVSK

-574 TGALSATSFTGNGSG
+574 TGALSATSFSGNGSG
-589 LTTLNASNIS
+589 LTSLNASNIS
-599 SGTLAVDRLPGSAV
+599 SGTLAVNRLPGSAV
-613 TIGTYGPAAGGT
+613 TVGTYGPAAGGT

-696 DYISSTTT
+696 DYVSSTTT

-723 TFRALVAADLPASG
+723 TFRALVAADLPSSG

-751 GYGSTFNVPYIT
+751 GYGATFNVPYIT
-763 VDAKGRVTGIENKTV
+763 VDNKGRVTGIENKTV
-778 KIPASDNTDTKV
+778 KIPASD
-790 TQTATTTSAA
+790 
-800 YEVLFSGTA
+800 
-809 DNTTRTEGARKSNN
+809 
-823 LLFNPS
+823 
-829 TGVLQISGTE
+829 
-839 YGAIEIYRKGSAY
+839 
-852 GAAIEFYNDATNNTK
+852 
-867 TKLGSICMKDVD
+867 
-879 GDIIRYL
+879 
-886 ANDST
+886 
-891 THKICD
+891 
-897 TKNTSFTR
+897 
-905 SLSSGTKIGT
+905 
-915 ITIAGTSTDLYC
+915 
-927 QTNTNTT
+927 NTNTT

-965 AAYTASSAYATAGHT
+965 AAYTNSSAYATAGH
-980 HNYAGS
+980 
-986 SSAGGVANSA
+986 
-996 AKLSTARTINGVKF
+996 I
-1010 DGTADIIVPRS
+1010 
-1021 IKHIH
+1021 
-1026 YANGTNGTSGYVKIC
+1026 
-1041 TVGTNAAY
+1041 
-1049 GDQPIRITI
+1049 
-1058 GQRRIS
+1058 
-1064 VYDIFIVFEN
+1064 
-1074 SGSAKATIRD
+1074 
-1084 AYFRSNRSAKQTP
+1084 
-1097 EVHYHLNSNG
+1097 
-1107 YYDIYVKKTE
+1107 
-1117 SQDHIFIMDYL
+1117 
-1128 KSDKD
+1128 
-1133 EGDHIELTW
+1133 
-1142 TNTLVSTLP
+1142 
-1151 SGSVKMLNEMEQYYY
+1151 
-1166 YNITRTANTVLAAPN
+1166 
-1181 GSTGKATFRTLVAA
+1181 
-1195 DLPASGATAGSYG
+1195 
-1208 PSANASPAH
+1208 
-1217 SGTFSVPY
+1217 
-1225 ITVDAKGRVTAI
+1225 
-1237 STKTITLPASGNT
+1237 
-1250 DTKNTAGSTNTS
+1250 
-1262 SKIFLIGATSQ
+1262 
-1273 AANPQTYSHDTA
+1273 
-1285 YVGTDGCLYSNSTKV
+1285 
-1300 SVEGH
+1300 
-1305 THSYLPLAGGTMTGD
+1305 HSYLPLDGGTMTGD

-1341 GSTDWARIL
+1341 GNTDWARIL

-1424 GVTAGSYGPST
+1424 GATAGSYGPSA
-1435 NATPGYGATFNVPYI
+1435 NATPGYGSTFNVPYI

-1499 NIAIKGLGSA
+1499 NISIKGISHVAGDSTGSGIVIGGNGLTVLGSGES
-1509 AYTASSAYA
+1509 ASALVT
-1518 AASHTHNYAGSSTAG
+1518 AASLSGANETLYLTSDTTIGFYVNCQTISERKGITLNASLSLYPNNNNVGSIGTSANKWNTMYATTFHGALSGNATSASKWATARTLTLSGSVTGSVSIDGSGNVTLSTTTNHSHNYAGSASA
-1533 GPATLI
+1533 
-1539 AMARVTQDSKVF
+1539 
-1551 PGQNRVKFEE
+1551 
-1561 YTAGD
+1561 
-1566 SYNLPTNAWYH
+1566 
-1577 IISMQGADTRYGTQ
+1577 
-1591 IAVGMTAN
+1591 
-1599 KKMYF
+1599 
-1604 RNYNNSSWQAWN
+1604 
-1616 EVSIAGHTHSYLS
+1616 
-1629 TTTKY
+1629 
-1634 ALSSSVGGP
+1634 GGP

-1648 GSEGTDASFR
+1648 GGKGTTEVFR
-1658 HVWFSTSNTET
+1658 HVWFSTDSVET
-1669 RRAYSD
+1669 KRAYSD

-1744 IRFATASSDYITKQ
+1744 IRFATASTDYITKQ

-1825 SNLTFNPSTGVLT
+1825 SNLTFNPSTGILT
-1838 ATKFDGK
+1838 TDRL
-1845 INGKSYNEFD
+1845 Y
-1855 PTSTSTNKHC
+1855 
-1865 LLFYQDKMETSS
+1865 
-1877 GKVGA
+1877 
-1882 DLLLDY
+1882 
-1888 DTIQGV
+1888 
-1894 LNSPGLHCGVLD
+1894 
-1906 ALSIYISGTG
+1906 
-1916 DDSGIHY
+1916 
-1923 KGTKASY
+1923 
-1930 NMIKFVDNTVDTYG
+1930 
-1944 NGIVIG
+1944 
-1950 GGGLVVVGA
+1950 
-1959 GESADNLVSALSL
+1959 SA
-1972 TGGQEKLYLG
+1972 
-1982 SDSEIY
+1982 
-1988 FYVNCNTIGDR
+1988 R
-1999 KGITLNTSL
+1999 
-2008 SFYPNS
+2008 
-2014 NNTGTVGTS
+2014 NTGTYLAGNTGSAIINSTASAGAYVMLARMHSTNGYFTHGTYEGKYLLQYTAQSTIDAGTNAVTKSVTLLNESGNS
-2023 SNKWNA
+2023 SFPGTVTA
-2029 MYATTFYGAFSGSGA
+2029 ATFSGSGA
-2044 SLTSLNASNISS
+2044 SLKSLNASNISS

-2068 VTAGSYGPS
+2068 ATAGSYGPS
-2077 TNASPAHSGT
+2077 ANATPGYGAT
-2087 FNVPYITVDNKGRVM
+2087 FNVPYITVDNKGRVT
-2102 AIATRTITLPASGN
+2102 AISTKTVKIPASDN
-2116 TDANVKQSATS
+2116 TDTKVTQSAT
-2127 TANFRG
+2127 TTTNFRG

-2143 TGDNRET
+2143 TGDTRET

-2173 SNIYAFA
+2173 SNIYAFV

-2186 RIALYR
+2186 RITLYR
-2192 SGNSSWRFVNNGG
+2192 SGNSSWRFLNSGG
-2205 TLSLQNNYYSD
+2205 TLSLQNNFYSD

-2225 QFDHSGTNAIKL
+2225 QFDYGGTNAIKL
-2237 MTPPQR
+2237 MTPPQL
-2243 TSTNRS
+2243 TGTNRS
-2249 TTYGYGGISMAI
+2249 TTYGYSTIDMGI

-2268 MGMSWLNNARD
+2268 MSMRWLNNARNAV
-2279 TIRGEFGAYGTA
+2279 RGSFGAYGTA
-2291 NNLTYYYWGNEYNA
+2291 DNLTYYYWGTEYNA

-2319 SQQSNGFRIATNGYG
+2319 SQQSNGFRIAANGYG
-2334 VIFRVDSDNFYILL
+2334 VIFRVDNDNFYILL

-2379 INGSAYSANFLQ
+2379 ING
-2391 NAMFFTNANN
+2391 T
-2401 AATNRYY
+2401 AATAKKLRHCTLCNEASDAASYPWY
-2408 RVAYATTTAT
+2408 RIAYAYTTGT
-2418 YSDINGLFLVTS
+2418 YSDLNLVMMVTCG
-2430 EYGQEIGIIKVRART
+2430 YGSKWGIFKARART
-2445 ESTAGVFG
+2445 EGTAGTFG
-2453 STKEIRWIINSG
+2453 GTVTIEWIVNDG
-2465 FTENIVKLVVKNN
+2465 FTNAQLYLLTKNN
-2478 YNNNTAATGTATAEI
+2478 YQVDTAKSGTATAEI
-2493 WLDNNTQYKGIK
+2493 WFKSDGRYWGYT
-2505 FTILSQGW
+2505 FTVLHEGW
-2513 RTNTARVWNMA
+2513 RTGTASDLWALLSYSKNGSESYNKNA
-2524 TSNSGSTAMPT
+2524 SGVK
-2535 TGVTS
+2535 GVTS
-2540 TINATNRDISNNA
+2540 SKI
-2553 ASAGKVYSTN
+2553 YSTN

-2589 NDTAASGNKSVLHNG
+2589 NDTATSGNKTVLHNG

-2656 KLTGT
+2656 NLTGT

-2704 MSGYTRL
+2704 MSGYKRL

-2763 TKLSVSAGK
+2763 TALSVSAGK

>member
-126 DIDHYVSIKGLG
+126 DFDHYVSIKGLG

-143 ESSAYATAGHTHKY
+143 DSNEYATAGHTH
-157 AGSASV
+157 
-163 GGPATSANKLNT
+163 L
-175 DAGSTANPVYFK
+175 
-187 NGIPVACTH
+187 
-196 SLNSTVPS
+196 
-204 DAVFTDTTY
+204 
-213 IIESGDS
+213 
-220 NGQIKITPS
+220 
-229 VGDSY
+229 
-234 NVSVKGLGS
+234 
-243 AAYTN
+243 
-248 KSNYATAD
+248 
-256 HTHKYAGSDFVGGA
+256 YAGSDSVGGA

-280 AGSDVTPIYFS
+280 AGSDINPIYFS

-304 TVPSNAVFTDAKV
+304 TVPSNALFTDAKV
-317 KQTAT
+317 KQTTT

-338 TTRTEGARKSN
+338 TTRTEGARKNSN
-349 KLTFNP
+349 LTFNP

-366 GELSGNATSA
+366 GELSGTATTA
-376 ITANKLSNTT
+376 TTANKLSNTT
-386 AIGSSFKPVYF
+386 AIGSSIKPVYF

-440 SEGDPYNVSIKGL
+440 SEGDPYNVSVKGL

-461 DEYATAGHTHKYAGS
+461 DEYATADHTHKYAGS
-476 SSAGGVANSAA
+476 SSVGGVANSAA

-492 PTAGIGSETKPVFFS
+492 PTAGIGSEAKPVFFS
-507 GTTGRPIACTYSLNA
+507 GTTGRPVACTYSLNA

-555 NTAKTEGVGK
+555 NTEKTEGVGK

-574 TGALSATSFTGNGSG
+574 TGALSATSFSGNGSG

-599 SGTLAVDRLPGSAV
+599 SGTLSVNRLPGSAV

-661 PTHTSKTSGL
+661 PSHTSKVSGL

-684 TAAVTKSDIPAL
+684 TTAVTKSDIPAL

-723 TFRALVAADLPASG
+723 TFRALVVTDLPSSG

-751 GYGSTFNVPYIT
+751 GYGATFNVPYIT

-778 KIPASDNTDTKV
+778 KIPASDNTNTTYLLSGAYGSSSNTWV
-790 TQTATTTSAA
+790 TTLTPSSGSATT
-800 YEVLFSGTA
+800 
-809 DNTTRTEGARKSNN
+809 
-823 LLFNPS
+823 S
-829 TGVLQISGTE
+829 TVPTGST
-839 YGAIEIYRKGSAY
+839 SAY
-852 GAAIEFYNDATNNTK
+852 GLMKLYN
-867 TKLGSICMKDVD
+867 GV
-879 GDIIRYL
+879 
-886 ANDST
+886 DST
-891 THKICD
+891 
-897 TKNTSFTR
+897 
-905 SLSSGTKIGT
+905 
-915 ITIAGTSTDLYC
+915 STAL
-927 QTNTNTT
+927 
-934 YSFATGDTNGT
+934 A
-945 FKVTPSGGTATNI
+945 
-958 AIKGLGS
+958 
-965 AAYTASSAYATAGHT
+965 ATA
-980 HNYAGS
+980 NA
-986 SSAGGVANSA
+986 
-996 AKLSTARTINGVKF
+996 VK
-1010 DGTADIIVPRS
+1010 
-1021 IKHIH
+1021 
-1026 YANGTNGTSGYVKIC
+1026 
-1041 TVGTNAAY
+1041 
-1049 GDQPIRITI
+1049 
-1058 GQRRIS
+1058 
-1064 VYDIFIVFEN
+1064 
-1074 SGSAKATIRD
+1074 
-1084 AYFRSNRSAKQTP
+1084 
-1097 EVHYHLNSNG
+1097 
-1107 YYDIYVKKTE
+1107 
-1117 SQDHIFIMDYL
+1117 
-1128 KSDKD
+1128 
-1133 EGDHIELTW
+1133 
-1142 TNTLVSTLP
+1142 
-1151 SGSVKMLNEMEQYYY
+1151 
-1166 YNITRTANTVLAAPN
+1166 
-1181 GSTGKATFRTLVAA
+1181 
-1195 DLPASGATAGSYG
+1195 
-1208 PSANASPAH
+1208 
-1217 SGTFSVPY
+1217 
-1225 ITVDAKGRVTAI
+1225 
-1237 STKTITLPASGNT
+1237 
-1250 DTKNTAGSTNTS
+1250 
-1262 SKIFLIGATSQ
+1262 
-1273 AANPQTYSHDTA
+1273 TA
-1285 YVGTDGCLYSNSTKV
+1285 YDKAN
-1300 SVEGH
+1300 
-1305 THSYLPLAGGTMTGD
+1305 HSHPYLPLAGGTMTGD

-1329 TYPALSNQIYFS
+1329 EYPALSNQIYFS

-1412 SGTLSADRLATS
+1412 SGTLSADRLAAS
-1424 GVTAGSYGPST
+1424 GVTAGSYGPSA
-1435 NATPGYGATFNVPYI
+1435 NATPGYGSTFNVPYI

-1518 AASHTHNYAGSSTAG
+1518 TSVHAHGLGHSNFTVAINSTTNTWAAIGVDGTNKYVLKSIRTN
-1533 GPATLI
+1533 
-1539 AMARVTQDSKVF
+1539 
-1551 PGQNRVKFEE
+1551 
-1561 YTAGD
+1561 
-1566 SYNLPTNAWYH
+1566 TNAPPYLLNDFSAG
-1577 IISMQGADTRYGTQ
+1577 IVFGGEDTRGVISM
-1591 IAVGMTAN
+1591 
-1599 KKMYF
+1599 K
-1604 RNYNNSSWQAWN
+1604 YNTP
-1616 EVSIAGHTHSYLS
+1616 SIRFA
-1629 TTTKY
+1629 
-1634 ALSSSVGGP
+1634 
-1643 AYSVE
+1643 
-1648 GSEGTDASFR
+1648 
-1658 HVWFSTSNTET
+1658 
-1669 RRAYSD
+1669 
-1675 KFMFEPSSG
+1675 
-1684 ILKFNSWY
+1684 
-1692 PLDITD
+1692 
-1698 NTVDLN
+1698 
-1704 SYNDGN
+1704 
-1710 GKYGYRRYICRS
+1710 
-1722 TGGGNKISNKPC
+1722 GGNK
-1734 DSPFLLEVFL
+1734 
-1744 IRFATASSDYITKQ
+1744 TAVDGGTAVWYITLTGT
-1758 VYHAFNKKTYQ
+1758 HNTTY
-1769 RFCTNGTWD
+1769 N
-1778 SWTELK
+1778 L
-1784 YTDTNTDTKV
+1784 DTMHQV
-1794 TQTATTTSAAY
+1794 TQTATSTSAAY

-1838 ATKFDGK
+1838 ATKFDGQ
-1845 INGKSYNEFD
+1845 IVGKKYEDYD
-1855 PTSTSTNKHC
+1855 PFSTKHDHHPV
-1865 LLFYQDKMETSS
+1865 LFYQDGFGSPS
-1877 GKVGA
+1877 KVGYA
-1882 DLLLDY
+1882 SLGFTY
-1888 DTIQGV
+1888 DSIHGELFSGGMNCGV
-1894 LNSPGLHCGVLD
+1894 LNTKIID
-1906 ALSIYISGTG
+1906 MSGTT
-1916 DDSGIHY
+1916 DDPNSEINY
-1923 KGTKASY
+1923 KGTKATHT
-1930 NMIKFVDNTVDTYG
+1930 MIKFIDNAGDTYG

-1959 GESADNLVSALSL
+1959 GESANNLVSAASLS
-1972 TGGQEKLYLG
+1972 GGQEKLYLT

-1988 FYVNCNTIGDR
+1988 FYTNCNTIGDR
-1999 KGITLNTSL
+1999 KGMTLNTALSL
-2008 SFYPNS
+2008 YPNS
-2014 NNTGTVGTS
+2014 NNTGSVGTS
-2023 SNKWNA
+2023 SYKWA
-2029 MYATTFYGAFSGSGA
+2029 SMYATTFYGAFSGSGA
-2044 SLTSLNASNISS
+2044 SVTSLNASNISS

-2116 TDANVKQSATS
+2116 TDTKVTQSAIS
-2127 TANFRG
+2127 TAKFRG

-2173 SNIYAFA
+2173 SNIYAFV

-2192 SGNSSWRFVNNGG
+2192 SGNSSWRFLNSGG
-2205 TLSLQNNYYSD
+2205 TLSLQNNYYNSA
-2216 KVQSWYNVA
+2216 VQSWYNVA
-2225 QFDHSGTNAIKL
+2225 QFDFGGTNAIKL
-2237 MTPPQR
+2237 MTPPQL
-2243 TSTNRS
+2243 TGTNRS
-2249 TTYGYGGISMAI
+2249 TTYGYSTIDMAI

-2268 MGMSWLNNARD
+2268 MSMRWLNNARNAV
-2279 TIRGEFGAYGTA
+2279 RGSFGAYGTA
-2291 NNLTYYYWGNEYNA
+2291 DNLTYYYWGNEYNA

-2379 INGSAYSANFLQ
+2379 INGTASTAKKLKYCTLCNEASDAASYPWYRIAYAYTTNAYSDLN
-2391 NAMFFTNANN
+2391 
-2401 AATNRYY
+2401 
-2408 RVAYATTTAT
+2408 
-2418 YSDINGLFLVTS
+2418 LVMMVTCGFGS
-2430 EYGQEIGIIKVRART
+2430 KWGIFKARART
-2445 ESTAGVFG
+2445 EGTAGTFG
-2453 STKEIRWIINSG
+2453 GTVTIEWLVNDG
-2465 FTENIVKLVVKNN
+2465 FTNAQLYLLTKNN
-2478 YNNNTAATGTATAEI
+2478 YQVDTAKSGTATAEI
-2493 WLDNNTQYKGIK
+2493 WFKSDGRYWGYT
-2505 FTILSQGW
+2505 FTVLHEGW
-2513 RTNTARVWNMA
+2513 RTGTASDLWALSSYTKNGSESYNKNASGVKSA
-2524 TSNSGSTAMPT
+2524 TSSK
-2535 TGVTS
+2535 
-2540 TINATNRDISNNA
+2540 I
-2553 ASAGKVYSTN
+2553 YSTN

-2582 DSSSPEK
+2582 NSSSPEK
-2589 NDTAASGNKSVLHNG
+2589 NDTAASGNKTVLHNG

-2616 ADGYAQLVLGN
+2616 TDGYAQLVLGN

-2642 LYSSSTYA
+2642 LYSSSAYA

-2656 KLTGT
+2656 NVTGT

-2723 FTVELQCTTGYH
+2723 FTVELQCVTGYH

>member
-67 DYKSESTETVPTS
+67 DYKSESIETVPTS
-80 KTLNDVVKLIKQTG
+80 KTLNDVVKLMKQTG

-138 SAAFT
+138 SAAYT

-157 AGSASV
+157 AGSDSV
-163 GGPATSANKLNT
+163 GGPA
-175 DAGSTANPVYFK
+175 
-187 NGIPVACTH
+187 I
-196 SLNSTVPS
+196 
-204 DAVFTDTTY
+204 
-213 IIESGDS
+213 
-220 NGQIKITPS
+220 
-229 VGDSY
+229 
-234 NVSVKGLGS
+234 
-243 AAYTN
+243 
-248 KSNYATAD
+248 
-256 HTHKYAGSDFVGGA
+256 
-270 ATSANKLNTD
+270 SANKLNTD
-280 AGSDVTPIYFS
+280 AGSDINPIYFS

-304 TVPSNAVFTDAKV
+304 TVPSNALFTDENV
-317 KQTAT
+317 TQTVT
-322 TTDAD
+322 TTNENF
-327 YEILF
+327 EILF
-332 SSTADN
+332 SGTADN
-338 TTRTEGARKSN
+338 TTRTEGARKNSN
-349 KLTFNP
+349 LTFNP
-355 STGVLTTTKFV
+355 STGILTATKFV
-366 GELSGNATSA
+366 GALSGNATSA
-376 ITANKLSNTT
+376 TTANKLSNTT
-386 AIGSSFKPVYF
+386 AIGSSTKPVYF

-440 SEGDPYNVSIKGL
+440 SEGDPYNVSVKGL

-476 SSAGGVANSAA
+476 SSVGGVANSAA

-507 GTTGRPIACTYSLNA
+507 GTTGRPVACTYSLNT

-555 NTAKTEGVGK
+555 NTAKTEGVSK

-589 LTTLNASNIS
+589 LTSLNASNIS

-636 FTVDAKGRITGAH
+636 FTVDAKGRVTGAH

-661 PTHTSKTSGL
+661 PTHTSKASGL

-723 TFRALVAADLPASG
+723 TFRALVAADLPSSG

-751 GYGSTFNVPYIT
+751 GYGATFNVPYIT
-763 VDAKGRVTGIENKTV
+763 VDAKGRVTAISTKTV

-800 YEVLFSGTA
+800 YEVLLSGTA

-915 ITIAGTSTDLYC
+915 ITIAGTSMDLYC

-945 FKVTPSGGTATNI
+945 FKVTPSGGSATNI

-965 AAYTASSAYATAGHT
+965 AAYTASSAYAAASHT

-986 SSAGGVANSA
+986 STAGGVANSA

-1084 AYFRSNRSAKQTP
+1084 AYFRSNRLAKQSP
-1097 EVHYHLNSNG
+1097 EVHYYLNSNG

-1128 KSDKD
+1128 KSDRD
-1133 EGDHIELTW
+1133 EGDHVELTW

-1151 SGSVKMLNEMEQYYY
+1151 SGSVKMLNEMDKYYLST
-1166 YNITRTANTVLAAPN
+1166 ISRAANTVLAAPN
-1181 GSTGKATFRTLVAA
+1181 GSTGKATFRALVAA

-1208 PSANASPAH
+1208 PSA
-1217 SGTFSVPY
+1217 
-1225 ITVDAKGRVTAI
+1225 
-1237 STKTITLPASGNT
+1237 
-1250 DTKNTAGSTNTS
+1250 
-1262 SKIFLIGATSQ
+1262 
-1273 AANPQTYSHDTA
+1273 
-1285 YVGTDGCLYSNSTKV
+1285 
-1300 SVEGH
+1300 
-1305 THSYLPLAGGTMTGD
+1305 
-1320 ITFAGVSST
+1320 
-1329 TYPALSNQIYFS
+1329 
-1341 GSTDWARIL
+1341 
-1350 YEVTASDA
+1350 
-1358 GQLVFETGD
+1358 
-1367 DANAKIVFRNKVT
+1367 
-1380 SGGTYTRQVTIAD
+1380 
-1393 GVISGNGSGL
+1393 
-1403 TSLNASNIS
+1403 
-1412 SGTLSADRLATS
+1412 
-1424 GVTAGSYGPST
+1424 

-1518 AASHTHNYAGSSTAG
+1518 AASHTHKYAGSSSA
-1533 GPATLI
+1533 
-1539 AMARVTQDSKVF
+1539 
-1551 PGQNRVKFEE
+1551 
-1561 YTAGD
+1561 
-1566 SYNLPTNAWYH
+1566 
-1577 IISMQGADTRYGTQ
+1577 
-1591 IAVGMTAN
+1591 
-1599 KKMYF
+1599 
-1604 RNYNNSSWQAWN
+1604 
-1616 EVSIAGHTHSYLS
+1616 
-1629 TTTKY
+1629 
-1634 ALSSSVGGP
+1634 GGP

-1648 GSEGTDASFR
+1648 GGEGTTEVFR
-1658 HVWFSTSNTET
+1658 HVWFSTDSVET
-1669 RRAYSD
+1669 KRAYSD

-1704 SYNDGN
+1704 SYNDGS

-1838 ATKFDGK
+1838 TDRL
-1845 INGKSYNEFD
+1845 Y
-1855 PTSTSTNKHC
+1855 
-1865 LLFYQDKMETSS
+1865 
-1877 GKVGA
+1877 
-1882 DLLLDY
+1882 
-1888 DTIQGV
+1888 
-1894 LNSPGLHCGVLD
+1894 
-1906 ALSIYISGTG
+1906 
-1916 DDSGIHY
+1916 
-1923 KGTKASY
+1923 
-1930 NMIKFVDNTVDTYG
+1930 
-1944 NGIVIG
+1944 
-1950 GGGLVVVGA
+1950 
-1959 GESADNLVSALSL
+1959 SA
-1972 TGGQEKLYLG
+1972 
-1982 SDSEIY
+1982 
-1988 FYVNCNTIGDR
+1988 R
-1999 KGITLNTSL
+1999 
-2008 SFYPNS
+2008 
-2014 NNTGTVGTS
+2014 NTGTYLAGNKGSAIINSTASAGAYVMLARMHSTNGYFTHGTYQS
-2023 SNKWNA
+2023 SYLLQYTVKSTIDAGTNA
-2029 MYATTFYGAFSGSGA
+2029 VTKSVTLLNESGNSSFPGTVTASTFSGSGA

-2068 VTAGSYGPS
+2068 ATAGSYGPS
-2077 TNASPAHSGT
+2077 ANATPGYGAT
-2087 FNVPYITVDNKGRVM
+2087 FNVPYITVDAKGRVT
-2102 AIATRTITLPASGN
+2102 AISTKTVKIPASDN
-2116 TDANVKQSATS
+2116 TNTTYSFATGDTNGTFKVTPSGGTATNIAIKGLGSAAYTNSSAYATS
-2127 TANFRG
+2127 GHAHGLGHSNFTVAIDSTTNTWAAIGVDGTNKYVLKSIRTNTNAPPYLLNDFSAGIVFGGEDTRG
-2133 VILGTNNTVN
+2133 VISMKYNTPSIRFAGGNRTAADGGTAKW
-2143 TGDNRET
+2143 
-2150 TVTGQG
+2150 
-2156 YITNKIFAQP
+2156 YITLTGTHNTTYNLDTINQVTQTATTTSAAYEVLFSGTADNTTRTEGVRKNSNLTFNP
-2166 STGNLYA
+2166 STGVLTATKFDGQIVGKKYDDYDPFSTKHDYHPVLFYQDSFGSPSKVGYA
-2173 SNIYAFA
+2173 SLDFTYDSIHGDLFSGGMNCGVLNTKII
-2180 NGTDEV
+2180 NMSGTTDDPNSE
-2186 RIALYR
+2186 INYKGTKATHTMIKFINNAGDT
-2192 SGNSSWRFVNNGG
+2192 SGN
-2205 TLSLQNNYYSD
+2205 
-2216 KVQSWYNVA
+2216 
-2225 QFDHSGTNAIKL
+2225 
-2237 MTPPQR
+2237 
-2243 TSTNRS
+2243 
-2249 TTYGYGGISMAI
+2249 GIVI
-2261 CSKNSWA
+2261 
-2268 MGMSWLNNARD
+2268 G
-2279 TIRGEFGAYGTA
+2279 
-2291 NNLTYYYWGNEYNA
+2291 
-2305 TKLRLYPGTGGGLV
+2305 GGGLV
-2319 SQQSNGFRIATNGYG
+2319 VVGAGESANNLVSAASLPGGQEKLYLTS
-2334 VIFRVDSDNFYILL
+2334 DSEIYFYINCNTIGDRKGMTLNTAL
-2348 TDKKTDGSEL
+2348 SLYPTTNNTGSVG
-2358 TGDNWNSKRPLQIG
+2358 T
-2372 LSSGVCN
+2372 SSYKWA
-2379 INGSAYSANFLQ
+2379 S
-2391 NAMFFTNANN
+2391 M
-2401 AATNRYY
+2401 
-2408 RVAYATTTAT
+2408 YATTFYGALSGNATTAT
-2418 YSDINGLFLVTS
+2418 TAKKLKYCTLCNEASDAATYPWYRIAYAYTTNAYSDLNLVMMVTCGFGS
-2430 EYGQEIGIIKVRART
+2430 KWGIFKARART
-2445 ESTAGVFG
+2445 EGKAGTFG
-2453 STKEIRWIINSG
+2453 GTVTIEWIVNDG
-2465 FTENIVKLVVKNN
+2465 FTNAQLYLLTKNN
-2478 YNNNTAATGTATAEI
+2478 YQVDTAKSGTATAEI
-2493 WLDNNTQYKGIK
+2493 WFKSDGRYWGYT
-2505 FTILSQGW
+2505 FTVLHEGW
-2513 RTNTARVWNMA
+2513 RTG
-2524 TSNSGSTAMPT
+2524 TSSDLWALSSYSKNGSENYNKNASGIKS
-2535 TGVTS
+2535 
-2540 TINATNRDISNNA
+2540 A
-2553 ASAGKVYSTN
+2553 ASSKIYSTN
-2563 TPGSSSHAGYSIPF
+2563 TPGSSTHAGYSIPF

-2589 NDTAASGNKSVLHNG
+2589 NDTAASGNKTVLHNG

-2616 ADGYAQLVLGN
+2616 ANGYAQLVLGN
-2627 GIASGTAGNKYGKIS
+2627 GIASGTAGNKYGKIT

-2656 KLTGT
+2656 KVKGT
-2661 RTLTLPNASGTVALT
+2661 RTLTLPDASGTVALT

-2787 VHITKVIGYK
+2787 VHITKVLGYK

>member
-100 DFNSNIEG
+100 DFNSNIES

-126 DIDHYVSIKGLG
+126 DFDHYVSIKGLG

-157 AGSASV
+157 AGS
-163 GGPATSANKLNT
+163 
-175 DAGSTANPVYFK
+175 
-187 NGIPVACTH
+187 
-196 SLNSTVPS
+196 
-204 DAVFTDTTY
+204 
-213 IIESGDS
+213 DS
-220 NGQIKITPS
+220 
-229 VGDSY
+229 
-234 NVSVKGLGS
+234 
-243 AAYTN
+243 
-248 KSNYATAD
+248 
-256 HTHKYAGSDFVGGA
+256 VGGA

-280 AGSDVTPIYFS
+280 AGSITNPIYFN

-304 TVPSNAVFTDAKV
+304 TVPSNAIFTDENV
-317 KQTAT
+317 TQTAT
-322 TTDAD
+322 TTNENF
-327 YEILF
+327 EILF
-332 SSTADN
+332 SGTADN
-338 TTRTEGARKSN
+338 TTRTEGTRKNSN
-349 KLTFNP
+349 LTFNP
-355 STGVLTTTKFV
+355 STGTLTTTTFV

-376 ITANKLSNTT
+376 TTANKLSNTT
-386 AIGSSFKPVYF
+386 AIGSSIKPVYF

-430 DNNGQIKVTP
+430 DNNGQIKVIP
-440 SEGDPYNVSIKGL
+440 SEGDPYNVSVKGL

-476 SSAGGVANSAA
+476 LSAGGVANSAA

-507 GTTGRPIACTYSLNA
+507 GTTGRPVACTYSLNA

-541 TDGSFEVLFAGSTG
+541 MDGSFEVLFAGSTG
-555 NTAKTEGVGK
+555 NTVKTEGVGK

-574 TGALSATSFTGNGSG
+574 TGALSATSFSGNGSG
-589 LTTLNASNIS
+589 LTSLNASNIS
-599 SGTLAVDRLPGSAV
+599 SGTLSVNRLPGSAV

-636 FTVDAKGRITGAH
+636 FTVDAKGRVTSAH

-661 PTHTSKTSGL
+661 PTHTSKASGL

-696 DYISSTTT
+696 DYVSSTTT

-723 TFRALVAADLPASG
+723 TFRTLVAADLPASG

-751 GYGSTFNVPYIT
+751 GYGS
-763 VDAKGRVTGIENKTV
+763 
-778 KIPASDNTDTKV
+778 
-790 TQTATTTSAA
+790 
-800 YEVLFSGTA
+800 
-809 DNTTRTEGARKSNN
+809 
-823 LLFNPS
+823 
-829 TGVLQISGTE
+829 
-839 YGAIEIYRKGSAY
+839 
-852 GAAIEFYNDATNNTK
+852 
-867 TKLGSICMKDVD
+867 
-879 GDIIRYL
+879 
-886 ANDST
+886 
-891 THKICD
+891 
-897 TKNTSFTR
+897 
-905 SLSSGTKIGT
+905 
-915 ITIAGTSTDLYC
+915 
-927 QTNTNTT
+927 
-934 YSFATGDTNGT
+934 
-945 FKVTPSGGTATNI
+945 
-958 AIKGLGS
+958 
-965 AAYTASSAYATAGHT
+965 
-980 HNYAGS
+980 
-986 SSAGGVANSA
+986 
-996 AKLSTARTINGVKF
+996 
-1010 DGTADIIVPRS
+1010 
-1021 IKHIH
+1021 
-1026 YANGTNGTSGYVKIC
+1026 
-1041 TVGTNAAY
+1041 
-1049 GDQPIRITI
+1049 
-1058 GQRRIS
+1058 
-1064 VYDIFIVFEN
+1064 
-1074 SGSAKATIRD
+1074 
-1084 AYFRSNRSAKQTP
+1084 
-1097 EVHYHLNSNG
+1097 
-1107 YYDIYVKKTE
+1107 
-1117 SQDHIFIMDYL
+1117 
-1128 KSDKD
+1128 
-1133 EGDHIELTW
+1133 
-1142 TNTLVSTLP
+1142 
-1151 SGSVKMLNEMEQYYY
+1151 
-1166 YNITRTANTVLAAPN
+1166 
-1181 GSTGKATFRTLVAA
+1181 
-1195 DLPASGATAGSYG
+1195 
-1208 PSANASPAH
+1208 
-1217 SGTFSVPY
+1217 
-1225 ITVDAKGRVTAI
+1225 
-1237 STKTITLPASGNT
+1237 
-1250 DTKNTAGSTNTS
+1250 
-1262 SKIFLIGATSQ
+1262 
-1273 AANPQTYSHDTA
+1273 
-1285 YVGTDGCLYSNSTKV
+1285 
-1300 SVEGH
+1300 
-1305 THSYLPLAGGTMTGD
+1305 
-1320 ITFAGVSST
+1320 
-1329 TYPALSNQIYFS
+1329 
-1341 GSTDWARIL
+1341 
-1350 YEVTASDA
+1350 
-1358 GQLVFETGD
+1358 
-1367 DANAKIVFRNKVT
+1367 
-1380 SGGTYTRQVTIAD
+1380 
-1393 GVISGNGSGL
+1393 
-1403 TSLNASNIS
+1403 
-1412 SGTLSADRLATS
+1412 
-1424 GVTAGSYGPST
+1424 
-1435 NATPGYGATFNVPYI
+1435 TFNVPYI

-1518 AASHTHNYAGSSTAG
+1518 AASHTHNYAGSSSAG

-1539 AMARVTQDSKVF
+1539 AMARVTKDSKVF
-1551 PGQNRVKFEE
+1551 PGQNKVKFEE

-1577 IISMQGADTRYGTQ
+1577 IISMQGSDTGYGTQ

-1604 RNYNNSSWQAWN
+1604 RNYNASSWQAWN
-1616 EVSIAGHTHSYLS
+1616 EISIVGHTHSYLS
-1629 TTTKY
+1629 TTTNY

-1692 PLDITD
+1692 PLDITSQ
-1698 NTVDLN
+1698 TIDLN
-1704 SYNDGN
+1704 SYNDGS

-1722 TGGGNKISNKPC
+1722 IGGGNKISNKPC

-1744 IRFATASSDYITKQ
+1744 IRFVTASSDYITKQ

-1784 YTDTNTDTKV
+1784 YTDTNTDTKNTAGSTNTSSKIFLIGATSQAANPQTYSHDTAYVGTDGCLYSNSTKVSVEGHTHGLGHSNFTVAIDSTTNTWAAIGVDGTNKYVLKSIRTNTNAPPYLLNDFSAGIVFGGEDTRGVISMKYNTPSIRFAGGNRTAADGGTAVWYITLTGTHNTTYNLDTMHQV

-1818 TEGARKN
+1818 TEGVRKN

-1838 ATKFDGK
+1838 TDRLYSARNTGTYLAGNEGSAIINSTASAGAYVMLARMHSTNGYFTHGTYQSSYLLQYTVQSTIDAGTNAVTKSVTLLNESGNSSFPGTVTAAAFNGK
-1845 INGKSYNEFD
+1845 INGKSYNEFA

-1882 DLLLDY
+1882 DLLLNF

-1894 LNSPGLHCGVLD
+1894 LYSPGMECGVLE
-1906 ALSIYISGTG
+1906 ATSICMNGTS
-1916 DDSGIHY
+1916 DNPNSEIHY
-1923 KGTKASY
+1923 RGTKASHT
-1930 NMIKFVDNTVDTYG
+1930 MIKFVDNAGDTYG
-1944 NGIVIG
+1944 NGIIIG

-1959 GESADNLVSALSL
+1959 GESANNLVSAASL
-1972 TGGQEKLYLG
+1972 PGGQEKLYLT

-1988 FYVNCNTIGDR
+1988 FYINCNTISDR
-1999 KGITLNTSL
+1999 KGMTLNTALSL
-2008 SFYPNS
+2008 YPNS

-2068 VTAGSYGPS
+2068 VKAGSYGPS
-2077 TNASPAHSGT
+2077 ANASPAHSGT

-2102 AIATRTITLPASGN
+2102 AIATKTITLPASGN

-2143 TGDNRET
+2143 TGDTRET

-2173 SNIYAFA
+2173 SNIYAYV

-2186 RIALYR
+2186 RITLYR

-2225 QFDHSGTNAIKL
+2225 QFNHGGTNAIKL
-2237 MTPPQR
+2237 MTPPQL
-2243 TSTNRS
+2243 TGTNRS
-2249 TTYGYGGISMAI
+2249 TTYGYSTIDMAI
-2261 CSKNSWA
+2261 CSKHSWA
-2268 MGMSWLNNARD
+2268 MSMRWLNNARNAV
-2279 TIRGEFGAYGTA
+2279 RGSFGAYGTA
-2291 NNLTYYYWGNEYNA
+2291 DNLTYYYWGNEYNS

-2348 TDKKTDGSEL
+2348 TDKKIDGSEL

-2379 INGSAYSANFLQ
+2379 INGTAATAKKLKYCTLCNEASDAATYPWYRMAYAYTTNAYSDLNLVMMVTCGYSSKWGIFKARARIEGTAGTFGGTVTIDWIVNHG
-2391 NAMFFTNANN
+2391 FTNAQL
-2401 AATNRYY
+2401 Y
-2408 RVAYATTTAT
+2408 
-2418 YSDINGLFLVTS
+2418 LL
-2430 EYGQEIGIIKVRART
+2430 
-2445 ESTAGVFG
+2445 
-2453 STKEIRWIINSG
+2453 
-2465 FTENIVKLVVKNN
+2465 VKNN
-2478 YNNNTAATGTATAEI
+2478 YQVDTAKSGTATAEI
-2493 WLDNNTQYKGIK
+2493 WFKSDGRYYGYT
-2505 FTILSQGW
+2505 FT
-2513 RTNTARVWNMA
+2513 
-2524 TSNSGSTAMPT
+2524 
-2535 TGVTS
+2535 
-2540 TINATNRDISNNA
+2540 
-2553 ASAGKVYSTN
+2553 
-2563 TPGSSSHAGYSIPF
+2563 
-2577 FSGPI
+2577 
-2582 DSSSPEK
+2582 
-2589 NDTAASGNKSVLHNG
+2589 VLHEGRRDGTSSDLWALSSYRVNG
-2604 EFRLGLLEGTTS
+2604 SES
-2616 ADGYAQLVLGN
+2616 Y
-2627 GIASGTAGNKYGKIS
+2627 NK
-2642 LYSSSTYA
+2642 
-2650 VQIIPA
+2650 
-2656 KLTGT
+2656 
-2661 RTLTLPNASGTVALT
+2661 NASGIKAATSKSLKTATTTSNTGWTNNAIDDNIIPTMSFMAYWNGRYNSSNSNLQYCDRGRFGTIITAGSGDYVKKSKVLWTGTVATASRGEKSYTLANKATGYNIIKILYT
-2676 SHTHSYIP
+2676 ST
-2684 TSSAATLFS
+2684 
-2693 GTAAASITMTS
+2693 TMTGGAAGCLEINGTKTNVS
-2704 MSGYTRL
+2704 QPVVVGATATTTMIFYFKISSNGSTITVGSGNDVITI
-2711 VVFCK
+2711 
-2716 NTSNSSY
+2716 
-2723 FTVELQCTTGYH
+2723 TGI
-2735 YHAMTVSPPPAA
+2735 
-2747 QTSNSFYGLLF
+2747 YGL
-2758 NLSSN
+2758 
-2763 TKLSVSAGK
+2763 
-2772 YSNLSS
+2772 
-2778 SASLANGPT
+2778 
-2787 VHITKVIGYK
+2787 II
-2797 F
+2797 

>member
-67 DYKSESTETVPTS
+67 DYKSESIETVPTS

-100 DFNSNIEG
+100 DFNLNIEG

-143 ESSAYATAGHTHKY
+143 DSNEYATAGHTHKY
-157 AGSASV
+157 AGSDSV

-175 DAGSTANPVYFK
+175 DAGS
-187 NGIPVACTH
+187 
-196 SLNSTVPS
+196 
-204 DAVFTDTTY
+204 
-213 IIESGDS
+213 
-220 NGQIKITPS
+220 
-229 VGDSY
+229 
-234 NVSVKGLGS
+234 
-243 AAYTN
+243 
-248 KSNYATAD
+248 
-256 HTHKYAGSDFVGGA
+256 
-270 ATSANKLNTD
+270 
-280 AGSDVTPIYFS
+280 DVNPIYFS
-291 NGIPVA
+291 NGIPVT

-304 TVPSNAVFTDAKV
+304 TVPSNAIFTDENV
-317 KQTAT
+317 TQTVT
-322 TTDAD
+322 TANENF
-327 YEILF
+327 EILF
-332 SSTADN
+332 SGTADN
-338 TTRTEGARKSN
+338 TTRTEETRKNSN
-349 KLTFNP
+349 LTFNP
-355 STGVLTTTKFV
+355 STGILTATKFV
-366 GELSGNATSA
+366 GVLSGNATSA
-376 ITANKLSNTT
+376 TTANKLSNTT
-386 AIGSSFKPVYF
+386 AIGSSIKPVYF
-397 SADGIPVAID
+397 SADGVPVAID

-440 SEGDPYNVSIKGL
+440 SEGDPYNVSVKGL

-476 SSAGGVANSAA
+476 SSVGGVANSAA

-507 GTTGRPIACTYSLNA
+507 GTTSRPVACTYSLNA
-522 TVPANAIFTDE
+522 NVPANAIFTDE

-555 NTAKTEGVGK
+555 NTVKTEGVSK

-661 PTHTSKTSGL
+661 PTHTSKTLGL

-723 TFRALVAADLPASG
+723 TFRALVAADLPSSG

-751 GYGSTFNVPYIT
+751 GYGATFNVPYIT

-778 KIPASDNTDTKV
+778 KIPASDNT
-790 TQTATTTSAA
+790 
-800 YEVLFSGTA
+800 
-809 DNTTRTEGARKSNN
+809 
-823 LLFNPS
+823 
-829 TGVLQISGTE
+829 
-839 YGAIEIYRKGSAY
+839 
-852 GAAIEFYNDATNNTK
+852 
-867 TKLGSICMKDVD
+867 
-879 GDIIRYL
+879 
-886 ANDST
+886 
-891 THKICD
+891 
-897 TKNTSFTR
+897 
-905 SLSSGTKIGT
+905 
-915 ITIAGTSTDLYC
+915 
-927 QTNTNTT
+927 NTT
-934 YSFATGDTNGT
+934 YTFATGDTNGT

-965 AAYTASSAYATAGHT
+965 AAYTASSAYAAASHT

-986 SSAGGVANSA
+986 STAGGVANSA

-1084 AYFRSNRSAKQTP
+1084 AYFRSNRLAKQSP
-1097 EVHYHLNSNG
+1097 EVHYYLNSNG

-1128 KSDKD
+1128 KSDGD
-1133 EGDHIELTW
+1133 EGDHVELTW

-1151 SGSVKMLNEMEQYYY
+1151 SGSVKMLNEMDKYYLST
-1166 YNITRTANTVLAAPN
+1166 ISRGANTVLAAPN
-1181 GSTGKATFRTLVAA
+1181 GSAGSATFRTLVAA
-1195 DLPASGATAGSYG
+1195 DLPSSGATAGSYG
-1208 PSANASPAH
+1208 PSANATPGYGS
-1217 SGTFSVPY
+1217 TFNVPY

-1237 STKTITLPASGNT
+1237 STKTIKIPASDNT
-1250 DTKNTAGSTNTS
+1250 NTTYTFATGDTNGTFKVTPSGGSATNIAIKGLGSAAYTASSAYATAGHTHNYAGSSTAGGPATLIAMARVTKDSKVFPGQNRVKFEEYTAGDSYNLPTNAWYHIISMQGADTRYGTQIAIGMTANKRMYFRNYNES
-1262 SKIFLIGATSQ
+1262 SWQDWTR
-1273 AANPQTYSHDTA
+1273 
-1285 YVGTDGCLYSNSTKV
+1285 V
-1300 SVEGH
+1300 SIDGH

-1320 ITFAGVSST
+1320 ITFTGVSST

-1424 GVTAGSYGPST
+1424 GATAGSYGPSA
-1435 NATPGYGATFNVPYI
+1435 NATPGYGSTFNVPYI

-1465 VKIPA
+1465 IKIPA

-1484 NNGTFK
+1484 TNGTFK
-1490 VTPSGGTAT
+1490 VTPSGGSAT

-1518 AASHTHNYAGSSTAG
+1518 TS
-1533 GPATLI
+1533 
-1539 AMARVTQDSKVF
+1539 
-1551 PGQNRVKFEE
+1551 
-1561 YTAGD
+1561 
-1566 SYNLPTNAWYH
+1566 
-1577 IISMQGADTRYGTQ
+1577 
-1591 IAVGMTAN
+1591 
-1599 KKMYF
+1599 
-1604 RNYNNSSWQAWN
+1604 
-1616 EVSIAGHTHSYLS
+1616 GHTHGLGHSNFTVAIDATTNTWAAIGVDGTNKYVLKSIRTNTNAPPYLLNDFS
-1629 TTTKY
+1629 AGIVFGGEDTRGVISMKY
-1634 ALSSSVGGP
+1634 D
-1643 AYSVE
+1643 
-1648 GSEGTDASFR
+1648 T
-1658 HVWFSTSNTET
+1658 
-1669 RRAYSD
+1669 
-1675 KFMFEPSSG
+1675 PS
-1684 ILKFNSWY
+1684 
-1692 PLDITD
+1692 
-1698 NTVDLN
+1698 
-1704 SYNDGN
+1704 
-1710 GKYGYRRYICRS
+1710 
-1722 TGGGNKISNKPC
+1722 
-1734 DSPFLLEVFL
+1734 
-1744 IRFATASSDYITKQ
+1744 IRFAGGNRTAADGGTAKWYITLTGT
-1758 VYHAFNKKTYQ
+1758 HNTTY
-1769 RFCTNGTWD
+1769 N
-1778 SWTELK
+1778 L
-1784 YTDTNTDTKV
+1784 DTMHQV

-1838 ATKFDGK
+1838 TDRLYSARNTGTYLAGNKGSAIINSTASAGAYVMLARMHSTNGYFTHGTYQSSYLLQYTVQSTIDAGTNAVTKSVTLLNESGNSSFPGTVTAAAFNGK
-1845 INGKSYNEFD
+1845 INGKSYNEFA

-1950 GGGLVVVGA
+1950 GGGLVVMGA

-2044 SLTSLNASNISS
+2044 SVTSLNASNISS

-2068 VTAGSYGPS
+2068 ATAGSYGPS
-2077 TNASPAHSGT
+2077 ANATPGYGST
-2087 FNVPYITVDNKGRVM
+2087 FNVPYITVDNKGRVT
-2102 AIATRTITLPASGN
+2102 AISTKTIKIPASDN
-2116 TDANVKQSATS
+2116 IDTKVTQSATS

-2133 VILGTNNTVN
+2133 VILGTNNTSN

-2173 SNIYAFA
+2173 SNIYAFV

-2192 SGNSSWRFVNNGG
+2192 SGNSSWRFLNSGG
-2205 TLSLQNNYYSD
+2205 TLSLQNNYYNSA
-2216 KVQSWYNVA
+2216 VQSWYNVA
-2225 QFDHSGTNAIKL
+2225 QFDYGGTNAIKFT
-2237 MTPPQR
+2237 TPPQR

-2291 NNLTYYYWGNEYNA
+2291 DNLTYYYWGTAHNA

-2379 INGSAYSANFLQ
+2379 INGTASTAKKLKYCTLCNEASDAATYPWYRIAYAYTTNAYSDLN
-2391 NAMFFTNANN
+2391 
-2401 AATNRYY
+2401 
-2408 RVAYATTTAT
+2408 
-2418 YSDINGLFLVTS
+2418 LVMMVTCGFGS
-2430 EYGQEIGIIKVRART
+2430 KWGIFKARART
-2445 ESTAGVFG
+2445 EGTAGKFG
-2453 STKEIRWIINSG
+2453 GTVTIEWIVNDG
-2465 FTENIVKLVVKNN
+2465 FTNAQLYLLTKNN
-2478 YNNNTAATGTATAEI
+2478 YQVDTAKSGTATAEI
-2493 WLDNNTQYKGIK
+2493 WFKSDGRYWGYT
-2505 FTILSQGW
+2505 FTVLHEGW
-2513 RTNTARVWNMA
+2513 RTGTASDLWALSSYTKNGSESYNKNA
-2524 TSNSGSTAMPT
+2524 SGVK
-2535 TGVTS
+2535 G
-2540 TINATNRDISNNA
+2540 A
-2553 ASAGKVYSTN
+2553 ASSKIYSTN

-2589 NDTAASGNKSVLHNG
+2589 NDTAASGNKTVLHNG

-2642 LYSSSTYA
+2642 LYSSSAYA

-2656 KLTGT
+2656 NVTGT

-2723 FTVELQCTTGYH
+2723 FTVELQCVTGYH

-2787 VHITKVIGYK
+2787 VHITKVLGYK

>member
-143 ESSAYATAGHTHKY
+143 DSNEYATAGHTH
-157 AGSASV
+157 
-163 GGPATSANKLNT
+163 L
-175 DAGSTANPVYFK
+175 
-187 NGIPVACTH
+187 
-196 SLNSTVPS
+196 
-204 DAVFTDTTY
+204 
-213 IIESGDS
+213 
-220 NGQIKITPS
+220 
-229 VGDSY
+229 
-234 NVSVKGLGS
+234 
-243 AAYTN
+243 
-248 KSNYATAD
+248 
-256 HTHKYAGSDFVGGA
+256 YAGSDSVGGA

-304 TVPSNAVFTDAKV
+304 TVPSNAIFTDENV
-317 KQTAT
+317 KQTVT
-322 TTDAD
+322 TANENF
-327 YEILF
+327 EILF
-332 SSTADN
+332 SGTADN
-338 TTRTEGARKSN
+338 TTRTEGTRKNSN
-349 KLTFNP
+349 LTFNP
-355 STGVLTTTKFV
+355 STGILTATKFV
-366 GELSGNATSA
+366 GALSGNATSA
-376 ITANKLSNTT
+376 TTANKLSNTT
-386 AIGSSFKPVYF
+386 AIGSSTKPVYF
-397 SADGIPVAID
+397 SADGVPVAID

-430 DNNGQIKVTP
+430 DSNGQIKVTP
-440 SEGDPYNVSIKGL
+440 SEGDPYNVSVKGL

-461 DEYATAGHTHKYAGS
+461 DNYATAGHTHNYAGS
-476 SSAGGVANSAA
+476 SSVGGVANSAA

-507 GTTGRPIACTYSLNA
+507 GTTGRPVACTYSLNA
-522 TVPANAIFTDE
+522 NVPANAIFTDE

-555 NTAKTEGVGK
+555 NTVKTEGVGK

-599 SGTLAVDRLPGSAV
+599 SGTLSVDRLPGSAV

-636 FTVDAKGRITGAH
+636 FTVDSKGRITGAH

-661 PTHTSKTSGL
+661 PTHTSKASGL

-712 GPASGTTAAAP
+712 GPASGTAAAVP
-723 TFRALVAADLPASG
+723 TFRALVAADLPSSG
-737 ATAGSYG
+737 VTAGSYG

-751 GYGSTFNVPYIT
+751 GYGATFNVPYIT

-778 KIPASDNTDTKV
+778 KIPASDNT
-790 TQTATTTSAA
+790 
-800 YEVLFSGTA
+800 
-809 DNTTRTEGARKSNN
+809 
-823 LLFNPS
+823 
-829 TGVLQISGTE
+829 
-839 YGAIEIYRKGSAY
+839 
-852 GAAIEFYNDATNNTK
+852 
-867 TKLGSICMKDVD
+867 
-879 GDIIRYL
+879 
-886 ANDST
+886 
-891 THKICD
+891 
-897 TKNTSFTR
+897 
-905 SLSSGTKIGT
+905 
-915 ITIAGTSTDLYC
+915 
-927 QTNTNTT
+927 NTT
-934 YSFATGDTNGT
+934 YTFATGDTNGT

-965 AAYTASSAYATAGHT
+965 AAYTASSAYAAASHT

-986 SSAGGVANSA
+986 STAGGVANSA

-1084 AYFRSNRSAKQTP
+1084 AYFRSNRLAKQSP
-1097 EVHYHLNSNG
+1097 EVHYYLNSNG

-1128 KSDKD
+1128 KSDGD
-1133 EGDHIELTW
+1133 EGDHVELTW

-1151 SGSVKMLNEMEQYYY
+1151 SGSVKMLNEMDKYYLST
-1166 YNITRTANTVLAAPN
+1166 ISRAANTVLAAPN
-1181 GSTGKATFRTLVAA
+1181 GSAGSATFRALVAA

-1208 PSANASPAH
+1208 PSANTSPAH

-1305 THSYLPLAGGTMTGD
+1305 THGYLPLAGGTMTGD

-1424 GVTAGSYGPST
+1424 GATAGSYGPSA
-1435 NATPGYGATFNVPYI
+1435 NATPGYGSTFNVPYI

-1484 NNGTFK
+1484 TNGTFK

-1518 AASHTHNYAGSSTAG
+1518 TASHTHNYAGSSTAG

-1539 AMARVTQDSKVF
+1539 AMARVTKDSKVF

-1591 IAVGMTAN
+1591 IAIGMTAN
-1599 KKMYF
+1599 KRMYF
-1604 RNYNNSSWQAWN
+1604 RNYNESSWQDWTR
-1616 EVSIAGHTHSYLS
+1616 VSIDGHTHN
-1629 TTTKY
+1629 Y
-1634 ALSSSVGGP
+1634 AGSSSAGGP

-1704 SYNDGN
+1704 SYNDGS

-1845 INGKSYNEFD
+1845 INGKSYNEFA
-1855 PTSTSTNKHC
+1855 PTSSSTNKHC

-1950 GGGLVVVGA
+1950 GGGLVVMGA

-2044 SLTSLNASNISS
+2044 SVTSLNASNISS

-2068 VTAGSYGPS
+2068 ATAGSYGPS
-2077 TNASPAHSGT
+2077 ANATPGYGAT
-2087 FNVPYITVDNKGRVM
+2087 FNVPYITVDNKGRVT
-2102 AIATRTITLPASGN
+2102 AISTKTVKIPASDN
-2116 TDANVKQSATS
+2116 TDTKVTQSATS

-2143 TGDNRET
+2143 TGDTRET

-2173 SNIYAFA
+2173 SNIYAFV

-2205 TLSLQNNYYSD
+2205 TLSLQNNYYNSA
-2216 KVQSWYNVA
+2216 VQSWYNVA
-2225 QFDHSGTNAIKL
+2225 QFDYSGTNAIKFT
-2237 MTPPQR
+2237 TPPQI
-2243 TSTNRS
+2243 TGTNRS
-2249 TTYGYGGISMAI
+2249 TTYGYGGISIAI

-2291 NNLTYYYWGNEYNA
+2291 DNLTYYYWGTSHHA
-2305 TKLRLYPGTGGGLV
+2305 TKLRLYPGAGGGLV

-2379 INGSAYSANFLQ
+2379 INGTASTAKKLKYCTLCNEASD
-2391 NAMFFTNANN
+2391 
-2401 AATNRYY
+2401 AATYPWY
-2408 RVAYATTTAT
+2408 RIAYTYTTGT
-2418 YSDINGLFLVTS
+2418 YTDLNLVMMVTCGFGS
-2430 EYGQEIGIIKVRART
+2430 KWGIFKARART
-2445 ESTAGVFG
+2445 EGTAGKFG
-2453 STKEIRWIINSG
+2453 GTVTIEWIVNDG
-2465 FTENIVKLVVKNN
+2465 FTNAQLYLLTKNN
-2478 YNNNTAATGTATAEI
+2478 YQVDTAKSGTATAEI
-2493 WLDNNTQYKGIK
+2493 WFKSDGRYWGYT
-2505 FTILSQGW
+2505 FTVLHEGW
-2513 RTNTARVWNMA
+2513 RTGTASDLWALSSYTKNGSESYNKNA
-2524 TSNSGSTAMPT
+2524 SGVK
-2535 TGVTS
+2535 G
-2540 TINATNRDISNNA
+2540 A
-2553 ASAGKVYSTN
+2553 ASSKIYSTN

-2589 NDTAASGNKSVLHNG
+2589 NDTAASGNKTVLHNG

-2656 KLTGT
+2656 KVKGT
-2661 RTLTLPNASGTVALT
+2661 RTLTLPDASGTVALT

-2723 FTVELQCTTGYH
+2723 FTVELQCVTGYH

-2787 VHITKVIGYK
+2787 VHITKVLGYK

>member
-100 DFNSNIEG
+100 DFNLNIEG

-126 DIDHYVSIKGLG
+126 DFDHYVSIKGLG

-143 ESSAYATAGHTHKY
+143 ESSAYATAR
-157 AGSASV
+157 
-163 GGPATSANKLNT
+163 
-175 DAGSTANPVYFK
+175 
-187 NGIPVACTH
+187 
-196 SLNSTVPS
+196 
-204 DAVFTDTTY
+204 
-213 IIESGDS
+213 
-220 NGQIKITPS
+220 
-229 VGDSY
+229 
-234 NVSVKGLGS
+234 
-243 AAYTN
+243 
-248 KSNYATAD
+248 
-256 HTHKYAGSDFVGGA
+256 HTHKYAGSDSVGGA

-304 TVPSNAVFTDAKV
+304 TVPSNALFTDAKV

-338 TTRTEGARKSN
+338 TTRTAGARKNSN
-349 KLTFNP
+349 LTFNP
-355 STGVLTTTKFV
+355 STGTLTATKFV
-366 GELSGNATSA
+366 GTLSGNATSA
-376 ITANKLSNTT
+376 TTANKLSNTT
-386 AIGSSFKPVYF
+386 AIGSSIKPVYF

-440 SEGDPYNVSIKGL
+440 SEGDPYNVSVKGL

-507 GTTGRPIACTYSLNA
+507 GTTGRPVACTYSLNA

-533 KVKQSPVT
+533 KVKQSPIT

-555 NTAKTEGVGK
+555 NTTKTEGVGK

-589 LTTLNASNIS
+589 LTSLNASNIS
-599 SGTLAVDRLPGSAV
+599 SGTLSVNRLPGSAV

-661 PTHTSKTSGL
+661 PTHTSKASGL

-723 TFRALVAADLPASG
+723 TFRALVAADLPSSG

-744 PSANATP
+744 PSENASP
-751 GYGSTFNVPYIT
+751 AHSGTFSVPYIT
-763 VDAKGRVTGIENKTV
+763 VDAKGRVTDISTKTI
-778 KIPASDNTDTKV
+778 KLPSSGNTDKKV

-852 GAAIEFYNDATNNTK
+852 GAAIEFYNDATANTK

-986 SSAGGVANSA
+986 S
-996 AKLSTARTINGVKF
+996 
-1010 DGTADIIVPRS
+1010 
-1021 IKHIH
+1021 
-1026 YANGTNGTSGYVKIC
+1026 
-1041 TVGTNAAY
+1041 
-1049 GDQPIRITI
+1049 
-1058 GQRRIS
+1058 
-1064 VYDIFIVFEN
+1064 
-1074 SGSAKATIRD
+1074 
-1084 AYFRSNRSAKQTP
+1084 
-1097 EVHYHLNSNG
+1097 
-1107 YYDIYVKKTE
+1107 
-1117 SQDHIFIMDYL
+1117 
-1128 KSDKD
+1128 
-1133 EGDHIELTW
+1133 
-1142 TNTLVSTLP
+1142 
-1151 SGSVKMLNEMEQYYY
+1151 
-1166 YNITRTANTVLAAPN
+1166 
-1181 GSTGKATFRTLVAA
+1181 
-1195 DLPASGATAGSYG
+1195 
-1208 PSANASPAH
+1208 
-1217 SGTFSVPY
+1217 
-1225 ITVDAKGRVTAI
+1225 
-1237 STKTITLPASGNT
+1237 
-1250 DTKNTAGSTNTS
+1250 
-1262 SKIFLIGATSQ
+1262 
-1273 AANPQTYSHDTA
+1273 
-1285 YVGTDGCLYSNSTKV
+1285 
-1300 SVEGH
+1300 
-1305 THSYLPLAGGTMTGD
+1305 
-1320 ITFAGVSST
+1320 
-1329 TYPALSNQIYFS
+1329 
-1341 GSTDWARIL
+1341 
-1350 YEVTASDA
+1350 
-1358 GQLVFETGD
+1358 
-1367 DANAKIVFRNKVT
+1367 
-1380 SGGTYTRQVTIAD
+1380 
-1393 GVISGNGSGL
+1393 
-1403 TSLNASNIS
+1403 
-1412 SGTLSADRLATS
+1412 
-1424 GVTAGSYGPST
+1424 
-1435 NATPGYGATFNVPYI
+1435 
-1450 TVDAKGRVTAISTKT
+1450 
-1465 VKIPA
+1465 
-1470 SDNTNTTYTFATGD
+1470 
-1484 NNGTFK
+1484 
-1490 VTPSGGTAT
+1490 
-1499 NIAIKGLGSA
+1499 
-1509 AYTASSAYA
+1509 
-1518 AASHTHNYAGSSTAG
+1518 TAG

-1539 AMARVTQDSKVF
+1539 AMARVKQDSKVF

-1591 IAVGMTAN
+1591 IAIGMTAN
-1599 KKMYF
+1599 KRMYF
-1604 RNYNNSSWQAWN
+1604 RNYNESSWQDWTR
-1616 EVSIAGHTHSYLS
+1616 VSIDGHTHSYLPLAGGTMTGNIEFGAVTS
-1629 TTTKY
+1629 TTY
-1634 ALSSSVGGP
+1634 P
-1643 AYSVE
+1643 AESKGIIFS
-1648 GSEGTDASFR
+1648 GSTDGASIFYR
-1658 HVWFSTSNTET
+1658 VIASDQGELVLKTRDDGNCIIRMENSATNAKNTI
-1669 RRAYSD
+1669 
-1675 KFMFEPSSG
+1675 KFDT
-1684 ILKFNSWY
+1684 Y
-1692 PLDITD
+1692 
-1698 NTVDLN
+1698 N
-1704 SYNDGN
+1704 SYIYSNYFNAGCGAETPNTSSYIIYANSDGWLRKSTLANIKTILGLGSAAYTASSAYATSGHAHGLGHSNFTVAIDSTTNTWAAIGVDGTNKYVLKSIRTNTNAPPYLLN
-1710 GKYGYRRYICRS
+1710 GFSAGIVFGGEDTRGVISMKYNTPS
-1722 TGGGNKISNKPC
+1722 
-1734 DSPFLLEVFL
+1734 
-1744 IRFATASSDYITKQ
+1744 IRFAGGNGTAANGGTAKWYITLTGT
-1758 VYHAFNKKTYQ
+1758 HNTTY
-1769 RFCTNGTWD
+1769 N
-1778 SWTELK
+1778 L
-1784 YTDTNTDTKV
+1784 DTIHQV
-1794 TQTATTTSAAY
+1794 TQTATTTDADY
-1805 EVLFSGT
+1805 EILFSST

-1825 SNLTFNPSTGVLT
+1825 SNLTFNPSTGILT
-1838 ATKFDGK
+1838 TDRLYSAR
-1845 INGKSYNEFD
+1845 N
-1855 PTSTSTNKHC
+1855 TSTYLAGNKGSAIINSTASAGAYVMLARMHSTNGYFTHGTYQSSY
-1865 LLFYQDKMETSS
+1865 LLQYTVQSTIDAGTNAVTKSVTLLNESGNSS
-1877 GKVGA
+1877 F
-1882 DLLLDY
+1882 
-1888 DTIQGV
+1888 
-1894 LNSPGLHCGVLD
+1894 P
-1906 ALSIYISGTG
+1906 
-1916 DDSGIHY
+1916 
-1923 KGTKASY
+1923 
-1930 NMIKFVDNTVDTYG
+1930 
-1944 NGIVIG
+1944 
-1950 GGGLVVVGA
+1950 
-1959 GESADNLVSALSL
+1959 
-1972 TGGQEKLYLG
+1972 
-1982 SDSEIY
+1982 
-1988 FYVNCNTIGDR
+1988 
-1999 KGITLNTSL
+1999 
-2008 SFYPNS
+2008 
-2014 NNTGTVGTS
+2014 GTVTAS
-2023 SNKWNA
+2023 
-2029 MYATTFYGAFSGSGA
+2029 TFSGSGA

-2143 TGDNRET
+2143 TGDTRET

-2173 SNIYAFA
+2173 SNIYAYV

-2186 RIALYR
+2186 RITLYR

-2205 TLSLQNNYYSD
+2205 TLSLQNNYYNSA
-2216 KVQSWYNVA
+2216 VQSWYNVA

-2237 MTPPQR
+2237 MTPPQL
-2243 TSTNRS
+2243 TGTNRS
-2249 TTYGYGGISMAI
+2249 TTYGYSTIDMAI

-2268 MGMSWLNNARD
+2268 MSMRWLNNARD
-2279 TIRGEFGAYGTA
+2279 TTRGEFGAYGTA
-2291 NNLTYYYWGNEYNA
+2291 DKLTYYYWGTEYRA
-2305 TKLRLYPGTGGGLV
+2305 TKLRLYPGTDGGLV

-2358 TGDNWNSKRPLQIG
+2358 TGDNWNSKRPLRIG
-2372 LSSGVCN
+2372 LSSGTCN
-2379 INGSAYSANFLQ
+2379 INGNAGSASK
-2391 NAMFFTNANN
+2391 
-2401 AATNRYY
+2401 
-2408 RVAYATTTAT
+2408 
-2418 YSDINGLFLVTS
+2418 I
-2430 EYGQEIGIIKVRART
+2430 
-2445 ESTAGVFG
+2445 
-2453 STKEIRWIINSG
+2453 
-2465 FTENIVKLVVKNN
+2465 
-2478 YNNNTAATGTATAEI
+2478 
-2493 WLDNNTQYKGIK
+2493 
-2505 FTILSQGW
+2505 
-2513 RTNTARVWNMA
+2513 
-2524 TSNSGSTAMPT
+2524 
-2535 TGVTS
+2535 
-2540 TINATNRDISNNA
+2540 
-2553 ASAGKVYSTN
+2553 YSTN
-2563 TPGSSSHAGYSIPF
+2563 TPGSSSITRYSIPF
-2577 FSGPI
+2577 FEGPI
-2582 DSSSPEK
+2582 DSSLPATK
-2589 NDTAASGNKSVLHNG
+2589 DTAATGNKSVLHNS
-2604 EFRLGLLEGTTS
+2604 EFRLGLQEGTTS
-2616 ADGYAQLVLGN
+2616 AVGFAQLILGN
-2627 GIASGTAGNKYGKIS
+2627 GIKSGTAGNKYGAIS
-2642 LYSSSTYA
+2642 LYSESAYA
-2650 VQIIPA
+2650 V
-2656 KLTGT
+2656 KLVTANLT
-2661 RTLTLPNASGTVALT
+2661 ADRTLTLPNAGGTVALT

-2787 VHITKVIGYK
+2787 VHITKVLGYK

>member
-21 DASRSVLQSG
+21 DTSRSVLQSG

-143 ESSAYATAGHTHKY
+143 
-157 AGSASV
+157 
-163 GGPATSANKLNT
+163 
-175 DAGSTANPVYFK
+175 
-187 NGIPVACTH
+187 
-196 SLNSTVPS
+196 
-204 DAVFTDTTY
+204 
-213 IIESGDS
+213 
-220 NGQIKITPS
+220 
-229 VGDSY
+229 
-234 NVSVKGLGS
+234 
-243 AAYTN
+243 N
-248 KSNYATAD
+248 KSDYATAD
-256 HTHKYAGSDFVGGA
+256 HTHNYAGSDSVGGA

-280 AGSDVTPIYFS
+280 AGSDVNPIYFS

-304 TVPSNAVFTDAKV
+304 TVPSNALFTDAKV
-317 KQTAT
+317 TQTAT

-338 TTRTEGARKSN
+338 TTRTEGARKNSN
-349 KLTFNP
+349 LTFNP

-366 GELSGNATSA
+366 GELSGNATTA
-376 ITANKLSNTT
+376 TTANKLSNTT
-386 AIGSSFKPVYF
+386 AIGSSIKPVYF

-440 SEGDPYNVSIKGL
+440 SEGDPYNVSVKGL

-461 DEYATAGHTHKYAGS
+461 DDYAMADHTHKYAGS
-476 SSAGGVANSAA
+476 SSVGGVANSAA

-507 GTTGRPIACTYSLNA
+507 GTTGRPVACTYSLNT

-555 NTAKTEGVGK
+555 NTEKIEGVGK

-574 TGALSATSFTGNGSG
+574 TGALSATSFSGNGSG
-589 LTTLNASNIS
+589 LTSLNASNIS
-599 SGTLAVDRLPGSAV
+599 SGTLSVNRLPGSAV
-613 TIGTYGPAAGGT
+613 TVGTYGPAAGGT
-625 LSHSGTFDVPD
+625 LLHSGTFDVPD

-684 TAAVTKSDIPAL
+684 TTVVTKSDIPAL
-696 DYISSTTT
+696 DYVSSTTT

-723 TFRALVAADLPASG
+723 TFRALVAADLPSSG

-763 VDAKGRVTGIENKTV
+763 VDAKGRVTAISTKTV
-778 KIPASDNTDTKV
+778 KIPASD
-790 TQTATTTSAA
+790 
-800 YEVLFSGTA
+800 
-809 DNTTRTEGARKSNN
+809 
-823 LLFNPS
+823 
-829 TGVLQISGTE
+829 
-839 YGAIEIYRKGSAY
+839 
-852 GAAIEFYNDATNNTK
+852 
-867 TKLGSICMKDVD
+867 
-879 GDIIRYL
+879 
-886 ANDST
+886 
-891 THKICD
+891 
-897 TKNTSFTR
+897 
-905 SLSSGTKIGT
+905 
-915 ITIAGTSTDLYC
+915 
-927 QTNTNTT
+927 NTNTT

-945 FKVTPSGGTATNI
+945 FKVTPSGGSATNI

-965 AAYTASSAYATAGHT
+965 AAYTNSSAYATAGHT
-980 HNYAGS
+980 H
-986 SSAGGVANSA
+986 
-996 AKLSTARTINGVKF
+996 
-1010 DGTADIIVPRS
+1010 
-1021 IKHIH
+1021 
-1026 YANGTNGTSGYVKIC
+1026 
-1041 TVGTNAAY
+1041 
-1049 GDQPIRITI
+1049 
-1058 GQRRIS
+1058 
-1064 VYDIFIVFEN
+1064 
-1074 SGSAKATIRD
+1074 
-1084 AYFRSNRSAKQTP
+1084 
-1097 EVHYHLNSNG
+1097 
-1107 YYDIYVKKTE
+1107 
-1117 SQDHIFIMDYL
+1117 
-1128 KSDKD
+1128 
-1133 EGDHIELTW
+1133 
-1142 TNTLVSTLP
+1142 
-1151 SGSVKMLNEMEQYYY
+1151 
-1166 YNITRTANTVLAAPN
+1166 
-1181 GSTGKATFRTLVAA
+1181 
-1195 DLPASGATAGSYG
+1195 
-1208 PSANASPAH
+1208 
-1217 SGTFSVPY
+1217 
-1225 ITVDAKGRVTAI
+1225 
-1237 STKTITLPASGNT
+1237 
-1250 DTKNTAGSTNTS
+1250 
-1262 SKIFLIGATSQ
+1262 
-1273 AANPQTYSHDTA
+1273 
-1285 YVGTDGCLYSNSTKV
+1285 
-1300 SVEGH
+1300 
-1305 THSYLPLAGGTMTGD
+1305 SYLPLDGGTMTGD

-1380 SGGTYTRQVTIAD
+1380 SGGTYTRQVTIDD

-1424 GVTAGSYGPST
+1424 GATAGSYGPSA
-1435 NATPGYGATFNVPYI
+1435 NATPGYGSTFNVPYI

-1539 AMARVTQDSKVF
+1539 AMPRVTKDSKVF
-1551 PGQNRVKFEE
+1551 PGQNKVKFEE

-1577 IISMQGADTRYGTQ
+1577 IISMQGSDTHYGTQ

-1616 EVSIAGHTHSYLS
+1616 EISIAGHTHSYLS
-1629 TTTKY
+1629 TTTNY

-1744 IRFATASSDYITKQ
+1744 IRFATASTDYITKQ

-1784 YTDTNTDTKV
+1784 YTDTNTKNTAGSTNTSSKIFLIGATSQAANPQTYSHDTAYVGTDGCLYSNSTKVSVEGHAHGLGHSNFTVSIDATTNTWAAIGVDGTNKYVLKSIRTNTNAPPYLLNDFSAGIVFGGEDTRGVISMKYDTPSIRFAGGNKTATEGGTAKWYITLTGTHNTTYNLDTMHQV

-1825 SNLTFNPSTGVLT
+1825 SNLTFNPSTGILT
-1838 ATKFDGK
+1838 TDRLYSARTTGTYLAGNKGSAIINSTASAGAYVMLARMHSTNGYFTHGTYQSSYLLQYTVQSTIDAGTNAVTKSVTLLNESGNSSFPGTVTAAAFNGK
-1845 INGKSYNEFD
+1845 INGKSYNELD
-1855 PTSTSTNKHC
+1855 PLSTNTNKHC
-1865 LLFYQDKMETSS
+1865 LLFYQDTMETSS

-1906 ALSIYISGTG
+1906 ALSIYMSGTG

-1950 GGGLVVVGA
+1950 GGGLVVMGA

-2102 AIATRTITLPASGN
+2102 AIATRTITLPGSGN
-2116 TDANVKQSATS
+2116 TDTKVTQSATS
-2127 TANFRG
+2127 TTNFRG

-2143 TGDNRET
+2143 TGDTRET

-2173 SNIYAFA
+2173 SNIYAFV

-2186 RIALYR
+2186 RITLYR
-2192 SGNSSWRFVNNGG
+2192 SGNSSWRFLNSGG
-2205 TLSLQNNYYSD
+2205 TLSLQNNFYSD

-2225 QFDHSGTNAIKL
+2225 QFNHNGANSIKL
-2237 MTPPQR
+2237 MTPPQV
-2243 TSTNRS
+2243 TGTNRS
-2249 TTYGYGGISMAI
+2249 ISYGYSSIDMGI

-2268 MGMSWLNNARD
+2268 MSIKWLNNARNAV
-2279 TIRGEFGAYGTA
+2279 RGSFGAYGTA
-2291 NNLTYYYWGNEYNA
+2291 DNLTYYYWGTEYNA

-2319 SQQSNGFRIATNGYG
+2319 SQQSNGFRIAANGYG

-2379 INGSAYSANFLQ
+2379 ING
-2391 NAMFFTNANN
+2391 T
-2401 AATNRYY
+2401 AATAKKLRHCTLCNEASDAASYPWY
-2408 RVAYATTTAT
+2408 RIAYAYTTGT
-2418 YSDINGLFLVTS
+2418 YSDLNLVMMVTCG
-2430 EYGQEIGIIKVRART
+2430 YGSKWGIFKARART
-2445 ESTAGVFG
+2445 EGTAGTFG
-2453 STKEIRWIINSG
+2453 GTVTIEWIVNDG
-2465 FTENIVKLVVKNN
+2465 FTNAQLYLLTKNN
-2478 YNNNTAATGTATAEI
+2478 YQVDTAKSGTATAEI
-2493 WLDNNTQYKGIK
+2493 WFKSDGRYWGYT
-2505 FTILSQGW
+2505 FTVLHEGW
-2513 RTNTARVWNMA
+2513 RTGTASDLWALLSYSKNGSESYNKNA
-2524 TSNSGSTAMPT
+2524 SGVK
-2535 TGVTS
+2535 GVTS
-2540 TINATNRDISNNA
+2540 SKI
-2553 ASAGKVYSTN
+2553 YSTN

-2589 NDTAASGNKSVLHNG
+2589 NDTATSGNKTVLHNG

-2656 KLTGT
+2656 NLTGT

-2704 MSGYTRL
+2704 MSGYKRL

>member
-119 TEHDLEG
+119 TEHDIEG

-143 ESSAYATAGHTHKY
+143 DSNEYATSGHTH
-157 AGSASV
+157 
-163 GGPATSANKLNT
+163 L
-175 DAGSTANPVYFK
+175 
-187 NGIPVACTH
+187 
-196 SLNSTVPS
+196 
-204 DAVFTDTTY
+204 
-213 IIESGDS
+213 
-220 NGQIKITPS
+220 
-229 VGDSY
+229 
-234 NVSVKGLGS
+234 
-243 AAYTN
+243 
-248 KSNYATAD
+248 
-256 HTHKYAGSDFVGGA
+256 YAGSDSVGGA

-297 CTYSLNK
+297 CTYSLNS
-304 TVPSNAVFTDAKV
+304 TVPSD
-317 KQTAT
+317 
-322 TTDAD
+322 
-327 YEILF
+327 
-332 SSTADN
+332 
-338 TTRTEGARKSN
+338 
-349 KLTFNP
+349 
-355 STGVLTTTKFV
+355 
-366 GELSGNATSA
+366 
-376 ITANKLSNTT
+376 
-386 AIGSSFKPVYF
+386 
-397 SADGIPVAID
+397 
-407 HSIETSVPSNA
+407 A

-425 TVSSG
+425 TIESG
-430 DNNGQIKVTP
+430 DSNGQIKVTP
-440 SEGDPYNVSIKGL
+440 SVGDPYNVSVKGL
-453 GSAAYTDS
+453 GSAAFTDS
-461 DEYATAGHTHKYAGS
+461 DEYATAGHTHNYAGS
-476 SSAGGVANSAA
+476 STAGGVANSAA

-492 PTAGIGSETKPVFFS
+492 PAGGIGSETKPVFFS
-507 GTTGRPIACTYSLNA
+507 GTTGRPIACTYSLNT

-541 TDGSFEVLFAGSTG
+541 TDGSFEVLFAGSTS
-555 NTAKTEGVGK
+555 NTEKTEGVGK

-574 TGALSATSFTGNGSG
+574 TGALSATSFSGNGSG
-589 LTTLNASNIS
+589 LTSLNASNIS
-599 SGTLAVDRLPGSAV
+599 SGTLSVNRLPGSAV
-613 TIGTYGPAAGGT
+613 TVGTYGPAAGGT

-661 PTHTSKTSGL
+661 PTHTSKASGL

-696 DYISSTTT
+696 DYVSSTTT

-723 TFRALVAADLPASG
+723 TFRALVAADLPSSG

-751 GYGSTFNVPYIT
+751 GYGATFNVPYIT

-778 KIPASDNTDTKV
+778 KIPASDNTNTTYTLSGAYGSSSNTWV
-790 TQTATTTSAA
+790 TTLTPSSGSATT
-800 YEVLFSGTA
+800 
-809 DNTTRTEGARKSNN
+809 
-823 LLFNPS
+823 S
-829 TGVLQISGTE
+829 TVPTGST
-839 YGAIEIYRKGSAY
+839 SAY
-852 GAAIEFYNDATNNTK
+852 GLMKLYNGVDSTSTALAATANAVKTAYDKANHSHPYVKIRDNGYSYNNLASFYNGSTLKSYIRITVPKGSSTWTMCTLEITLKANYSSGLYGKILFHGNWSSSSDWNNLKAEITHNLGTGIKMYASDKTYIYISGHGSYATCTVDKMTIGDNAVNYDLSAVTIDQVDSLPSTYQTVSMTYYANYSVTGHTHTKSQITDFPSSLKNPNALTVQGNGTTSISYDGSVAKTLNIKPGTGISVSSDTSGNITITNT
-867 TKLGSICMKDVD
+867 
-879 GDIIRYL
+879 
-886 ANDST
+886 ST
-891 THKICD
+891 NTD
-897 TKNTSFTR
+897 TKNTAGSTNTSSKIFLIGATSQAANPQTYSHDTVYVGTDGCLYSNSTKVSVEGHTHSYLPLAGGTMTGDIIFDASHGIVQHQR
-905 SLSSGTKIGT
+905 SDSNYTSA
-915 ITIAGTSTDLYC
+915 ITWLKGGTS
-927 QTNTNTT
+927 QAT
-934 YSFATGDTNGT
+934 YDPQISQHNTGDTNGSIT
-945 FKVTPSGGTATNI
+945 ILPYPTDTSPWSSSVGLYISKTRLLFNGTSI
-958 AIKGLGS
+958 SLS
-965 AAYTASSAYATAGHT
+965 GHT

-1026 YANGTNGTSGYVKIC
+1026 YANGTNGSSGYVKIC

-1084 AYFRSNRSAKQTP
+1084 AYFRSNRLAKQSP
-1097 EVHYHLNSNG
+1097 EVHYYLNSNG

-1117 SQDHIFIMDYL
+1117 GHDHIFIMDYL
-1128 KSDKD
+1128 KSDGD
-1133 EGDHIELTW
+1133 EGDNIALTW

-1151 SGSVKMLNEMEQYYY
+1151 SGSVKMLNEMDKYYLST
-1166 YNITRTANTVLAAPN
+1166 ISRGANTVLAAPN
-1181 GSTGKATFRTLVAA
+1181 GSAGSATFRALVAA

-1208 PSANASPAH
+1208 PSANA
-1217 SGTFSVPY
+1217 
-1225 ITVDAKGRVTAI
+1225 
-1237 STKTITLPASGNT
+1237 
-1250 DTKNTAGSTNTS
+1250 
-1262 SKIFLIGATSQ
+1262 
-1273 AANPQTYSHDTA
+1273 
-1285 YVGTDGCLYSNSTKV
+1285 
-1300 SVEGH
+1300 
-1305 THSYLPLAGGTMTGD
+1305 
-1320 ITFAGVSST
+1320 
-1329 TYPALSNQIYFS
+1329 
-1341 GSTDWARIL
+1341 
-1350 YEVTASDA
+1350 
-1358 GQLVFETGD
+1358 
-1367 DANAKIVFRNKVT
+1367 
-1380 SGGTYTRQVTIAD
+1380 
-1393 GVISGNGSGL
+1393 
-1403 TSLNASNIS
+1403 
-1412 SGTLSADRLATS
+1412 
-1424 GVTAGSYGPST
+1424 
-1435 NATPGYGATFNVPYI
+1435 TPGYGSTFNVPYI

-1518 AASHTHNYAGSSTAG
+1518 TASHTHNYAGSSTAG

-1539 AMARVTQDSKVF
+1539 AMARVTKDSKVF

-1577 IISMQGADTRYGTQ
+1577 IISMQGSDTRYGTQ
-1591 IAVGMTAN
+1591 IAIGMTAN
-1599 KKMYF
+1599 KRMYF
-1604 RNYNNSSWQAWN
+1604 RNYNESSWQDWTR
-1616 EVSIAGHTHSYLS
+1616 VSIDGHTHSYLPLAGGTMTGNIEFGADTS
-1629 TTTKY
+1629 TTY
-1634 ALSSSVGGP
+1634 P
-1643 AYSVE
+1643 AESKGIVFS
-1648 GSEGTDASFR
+1648 GSTDGASIFYR
-1658 HVWFSTSNTET
+1658 VTASDQGELVIKTRDDGNCIIRMENSTTNAKNTI
-1669 RRAYSD
+1669 
-1675 KFMFEPSSG
+1675 KFDP
-1684 ILKFNSWY
+1684 Y
-1692 PLDITD
+1692 
-1698 NTVDLN
+1698 N
-1704 SYNDGN
+1704 SYIYANYFNAGCGAETPTTSSYIIYANSDGWLRKSTLANIKTILGLGSAAYTASSAYATSGHAHGLGHSNFTVAIDSTTNTWAAIGVDGTNKYVLKSIHTNTNAPPYLLNDFSAGIVF
-1710 GKYGYRRYICRS
+1710 GGEDTRGVISMKYDTPS
-1722 TGGGNKISNKPC
+1722 
-1734 DSPFLLEVFL
+1734 
-1744 IRFATASSDYITKQ
+1744 IRFAGGNRTAADGGTAKWYITLTGT
-1758 VYHAFNKKTYQ
+1758 HNTTY
-1769 RFCTNGTWD
+1769 N
-1778 SWTELK
+1778 L
-1784 YTDTNTDTKV
+1784 DTMHQV

-1838 ATKFDGK
+1838 TDRL
-1845 INGKSYNEFD
+1845 Y
-1855 PTSTSTNKHC
+1855 
-1865 LLFYQDKMETSS
+1865 
-1877 GKVGA
+1877 
-1882 DLLLDY
+1882 
-1888 DTIQGV
+1888 
-1894 LNSPGLHCGVLD
+1894 
-1906 ALSIYISGTG
+1906 
-1916 DDSGIHY
+1916 
-1923 KGTKASY
+1923 
-1930 NMIKFVDNTVDTYG
+1930 
-1944 NGIVIG
+1944 
-1950 GGGLVVVGA
+1950 
-1959 GESADNLVSALSL
+1959 SA
-1972 TGGQEKLYLG
+1972 
-1982 SDSEIY
+1982 I
-1988 FYVNCNTIGDR
+1988 
-1999 KGITLNTSL
+1999 
-2008 SFYPNS
+2008 
-2014 NNTGTVGTS
+2014 NTGTYLAGNTGSAIINSTASAGAYVMLARMHSTNGYFTHGTCQS
-2023 SNKWNA
+2023 SYLLQYTVKSTIDAGTNA
-2029 MYATTFYGAFSGSGA
+2029 VTKSVTLLNESGNSSFPGTVTATTFSGSGA

-2102 AIATRTITLPASGN
+2102 SIATRTITLPASGN
-2116 TDANVKQSATS
+2116 TDTKVTQSATS

-2133 VILGTNNTVN
+2133 VILGTNNTSN

-2186 RIALYR
+2186 RITLYR

-2205 TLSLQNNYYSD
+2205 TLSLQNNYYNSA
-2216 KVQSWYNVA
+2216 VQSWYNVA
-2225 QFDHSGTNAIKL
+2225 QFEHSGTNAIKL
-2237 MTPPQR
+2237 MTPPQL
-2243 TSTNRS
+2243 TGTNRS
-2249 TTYGYGGISMAI
+2249 TTYGYSTIDMAI
-2261 CSKNSWA
+2261 CSKDSWA
-2268 MGMSWLNNARD
+2268 MSMRWLNNARNAV
-2279 TIRGEFGAYGTA
+2279 RGSFGAYGTA
-2291 NNLTYYYWGNEYNA
+2291 DNLTYYYWGNEYNA

-2379 INGSAYSANFLQ
+2379 INGTASTAKKLKYCTLCNEASD
-2391 NAMFFTNANN
+2391 
-2401 AATNRYY
+2401 AATYPWY
-2408 RVAYATTTAT
+2408 RMAYAYTTGT
-2418 YSDINGLFLVTS
+2418 YVDLNLVMMVTCG
-2430 EYGQEIGIIKVRART
+2430 YGSKWGIFKARARI
-2445 ESTAGVFG
+2445 EGKAGTFG
-2453 STKEIRWIINSG
+2453 GTVTIEWIVNNG
-2465 FTENIVKLVVKNN
+2465 FTDTQLYLLTKNN
-2478 YNNNTAATGTATAEI
+2478 YQVDTAKSGTATAEI
-2493 WLDNNTQYKGIK
+2493 WFKSDGRYWGYT
-2505 FTILSQGW
+2505 FTVLHEGW
-2513 RTNTARVWNMA
+2513 RTSTASDLWALSSYSKNGSENYNKNASGVKSA
-2524 TSNSGSTAMPT
+2524 TSSK
-2535 TGVTS
+2535 
-2540 TINATNRDISNNA
+2540 I
-2553 ASAGKVYSTN
+2553 YSTN

-2589 NDTAASGNKSVLHNG
+2589 NDTAASGNKTILHNG

-2616 ADGYAQLVLGN
+2616 TDGYAQLVLGN
-2627 GIASGTAGNKYGKIS
+2627 GIASGTAGNKYGKIT
-2642 LYSSSTYA
+2642 LYSSSAYA

-2656 KLTGT
+2656 NVTGT

-2735 YHAMTVSPPPAA
+2735 YHAMTISPPPAA

>member
-21 DASRSVLQSG
+21 DTSRSVLQSG

-52 SKATTEVFG
+52 SKATTEAFG

-143 ESSAYATAGHTHKY
+143 
-157 AGSASV
+157 
-163 GGPATSANKLNT
+163 
-175 DAGSTANPVYFK
+175 
-187 NGIPVACTH
+187 
-196 SLNSTVPS
+196 
-204 DAVFTDTTY
+204 
-213 IIESGDS
+213 
-220 NGQIKITPS
+220 
-229 VGDSY
+229 
-234 NVSVKGLGS
+234 
-243 AAYTN
+243 N
-248 KSNYATAD
+248 KSDYATAD
-256 HTHKYAGSDFVGGA
+256 HTHNYAGSDSVGGA

-280 AGSDVTPIYFS
+280 AGSDVNPIYFS

-304 TVPSNAVFTDAKV
+304 TVPSNALFTDAKV
-317 KQTAT
+317 TQTAT

-338 TTRTEGARKSN
+338 TTRTEGARKNSN
-349 KLTFNP
+349 LTFNP

-366 GELSGNATSA
+366 GELSGNATTA
-376 ITANKLSNTT
+376 TTANKLSNTT
-386 AIGSSFKPVYF
+386 AIGSSIKPVYF

-425 TVSSG
+425 IVSSG

-440 SEGDPYNVSIKGL
+440 SEGDPYNVSVKGL

-461 DEYATAGHTHKYAGS
+461 DDYAMADHTHKYAGS
-476 SSAGGVANSAA
+476 SSVGGVANSAA

-555 NTAKTEGVGK
+555 NTEKTEGIGK

-574 TGALSATSFTGNGSG
+574 TGALSATSFSGNGSG
-589 LTTLNASNIS
+589 LTSLNASNIS

-613 TIGTYGPAAGGT
+613 TVGTYGPAAGGT

-636 FTVDAKGRITGAH
+636 FTVDTKGRITGAH

-661 PTHTSKTSGL
+661 PTHTSKASGL
-671 YKITVDSLGHVSG
+671 YKITIDSLGHVSG

-696 DYISSTTT
+696 DYVSSTTT

-712 GPASGTTAAAP
+712 GPASGTAVAAP
-723 TFRALVAADLPASG
+723 TFRALVVADLPASG

-751 GYGSTFNVPYIT
+751 GYGATFNVPYIT
-763 VDAKGRVTGIENKTV
+763 VDAKGRVTAISTKTV
-778 KIPASDNTDTKV
+778 KIPASDNT
-790 TQTATTTSAA
+790 
-800 YEVLFSGTA
+800 
-809 DNTTRTEGARKSNN
+809 
-823 LLFNPS
+823 
-829 TGVLQISGTE
+829 
-839 YGAIEIYRKGSAY
+839 
-852 GAAIEFYNDATNNTK
+852 
-867 TKLGSICMKDVD
+867 
-879 GDIIRYL
+879 
-886 ANDST
+886 
-891 THKICD
+891 
-897 TKNTSFTR
+897 
-905 SLSSGTKIGT
+905 
-915 ITIAGTSTDLYC
+915 
-927 QTNTNTT
+927 NTT
-934 YSFATGDTNGT
+934 YTFATGDNNGT
-945 FKVTPSGGTATNI
+945 FKVIPSGGTATNI

-965 AAYTASSAYATAGHT
+965 AAYTASSAYAAASHT

-986 SSAGGVANSA
+986 STAGGVANSA

-1010 DGTADIIVPRS
+1010 DGTANIIVPRS

-1074 SGSAKATIRD
+1074 SASAKATIRD
-1084 AYFRSNRSAKQTP
+1084 AYFRSNRLAKQSP
-1097 EVHYHLNSNG
+1097 EVHYYLNSNG

-1128 KSDKD
+1128 KSDGD
-1133 EGDHIELTW
+1133 EGDHVELTW

-1151 SGSVKMLNEMEQYYY
+1151 SGSVKMSNEMDKYYLST
-1166 YNITRTANTVLAAPN
+1166 ISRGANTVLAAPN
-1181 GSTGKATFRTLVAA
+1181 GSAGSATFRALVVA

-1208 PSANASPAH
+1208 PSA
-1217 SGTFSVPY
+1217 
-1225 ITVDAKGRVTAI
+1225 
-1237 STKTITLPASGNT
+1237 
-1250 DTKNTAGSTNTS
+1250 
-1262 SKIFLIGATSQ
+1262 
-1273 AANPQTYSHDTA
+1273 
-1285 YVGTDGCLYSNSTKV
+1285 
-1300 SVEGH
+1300 
-1305 THSYLPLAGGTMTGD
+1305 
-1320 ITFAGVSST
+1320 
-1329 TYPALSNQIYFS
+1329 
-1341 GSTDWARIL
+1341 
-1350 YEVTASDA
+1350 
-1358 GQLVFETGD
+1358 
-1367 DANAKIVFRNKVT
+1367 
-1380 SGGTYTRQVTIAD
+1380 
-1393 GVISGNGSGL
+1393 
-1403 TSLNASNIS
+1403 
-1412 SGTLSADRLATS
+1412 
-1424 GVTAGSYGPST
+1424 

-1490 VTPSGGTAT
+1490 VIPSGGTAT

-1539 AMARVTQDSKVF
+1539 AMPRVTKDSKVF

-1577 IISMQGADTRYGTQ
+1577 IISMQGSDTRYGTQ
-1591 IAVGMTAN
+1591 IAIGMTAN
-1599 KKMYF
+1599 KRMYF
-1604 RNYNNSSWQAWN
+1604 RNYNESSWQAWN
-1616 EVSIAGHTHSYLS
+1616 EVSIVGHTHSYLS
-1629 TTTKY
+1629 TTTNY

-1675 KFMFEPSSG
+1675 KFMFEPSLG

-1784 YTDTNTDTKV
+1784 YTDTNTKNTAGSTNTSSKIFLIGATSQAANPQTYSHDTAYVGTDGCLYSNSTKVSVEGHAHGLGHSNFTVSIDATTNTWAAIGVDGTNKYVLKSIRTNTNAPPYLLNDFSAGIVFGGEDTRGVISMKYDTPSIRFAGGNKTATEGGTAKWYITLTGTHNTTYNLDTMHQV

-1825 SNLTFNPSTGVLT
+1825 SNLTFNPSTGILT
-1838 ATKFDGK
+1838 TDRLYSARTTGTYLAGNKGSAIINSTASAGAYVMLARMHSTNGYFTHGTYQSSYLLQYTVQSTIDAGTNAVTKSVTLLNESGNSSFPGTVTAAAFNGK
-1845 INGKSYNEFD
+1845 INGKSYNELD
-1855 PTSTSTNKHC
+1855 PLSTNTNKHC
-1865 LLFYQDKMETSS
+1865 LLFYQDTMETSS

-1906 ALSIYISGTG
+1906 ALSIYMSGTG

-1950 GGGLVVVGA
+1950 GGGLVVMGA

-2102 AIATRTITLPASGN
+2102 AIATRTITLPGSGN
-2116 TDANVKQSATS
+2116 TDTKVTQSATS
-2127 TANFRG
+2127 TTNFRG

-2143 TGDNRET
+2143 TGDTRET

-2173 SNIYAFA
+2173 SNIYAFV

-2192 SGNSSWRFVNNGG
+2192 SGNSSWRFLNSGG
-2205 TLSLQNNYYSD
+2205 TLSLQNNFYSD

-2225 QFDHSGTNAIKL
+2225 QFNHNGDNSIKL
-2237 MTPPQR
+2237 MTPPQV
-2243 TSTNRS
+2243 TGTNRS
-2249 TTYGYGGISMAI
+2249 ISYGYSSIDMGI

-2268 MGMSWLNNARD
+2268 MSIKWLNNARNAV
-2279 TIRGEFGAYGTA
+2279 RGSFGAYGTA
-2291 NNLTYYYWGNEYNA
+2291 DNLTYYYWGTEYNA

-2319 SQQSNGFRIATNGYG
+2319 SQQSNGFRIAANGYG

-2379 INGSAYSANFLQ
+2379 ING
-2391 NAMFFTNANN
+2391 T
-2401 AATNRYY
+2401 AATAKKLRHCTLCNEASDAASYPWY
-2408 RVAYATTTAT
+2408 RIAYAYTTGT
-2418 YSDINGLFLVTS
+2418 YSDLNLVMMVTCG
-2430 EYGQEIGIIKVRART
+2430 YGSKWGIFKARART
-2445 ESTAGVFG
+2445 EGTAGTFG
-2453 STKEIRWIINSG
+2453 GTVTIEWIVNDG
-2465 FTENIVKLVVKNN
+2465 FTNAQLYLLTKNN
-2478 YNNNTAATGTATAEI
+2478 YQVDTAKSGTATAEI
-2493 WLDNNTQYKGIK
+2493 WFKSDGRYWGYT
-2505 FTILSQGW
+2505 FTVLHEGW
-2513 RTNTARVWNMA
+2513 RTGTASDLWALLSYSKNGSESYNKNA
-2524 TSNSGSTAMPT
+2524 SGVK
-2535 TGVTS
+2535 GVTS
-2540 TINATNRDISNNA
+2540 SKI
-2553 ASAGKVYSTN
+2553 YSTN

-2589 NDTAASGNKSVLHNG
+2589 NDTATSGNKTVLHNG

-2656 KLTGT
+2656 NLTGT

-2704 MSGYTRL
+2704 MSGYKRL

>member
-67 DYKSESTETVPTS
+67 DYKSESIETVPTS

-100 DFNSNIEG
+100 DFNLNIEG

-143 ESSAYATAGHTHKY
+143 DSNEYATAGHTHKY
-157 AGSASV
+157 AGSDSV

-175 DAGSTANPVYFK
+175 DAGS
-187 NGIPVACTH
+187 
-196 SLNSTVPS
+196 
-204 DAVFTDTTY
+204 
-213 IIESGDS
+213 
-220 NGQIKITPS
+220 
-229 VGDSY
+229 
-234 NVSVKGLGS
+234 
-243 AAYTN
+243 
-248 KSNYATAD
+248 
-256 HTHKYAGSDFVGGA
+256 
-270 ATSANKLNTD
+270 
-280 AGSDVTPIYFS
+280 DVNPIYFS
-291 NGIPVA
+291 NGIPVT

-304 TVPSNAVFTDAKV
+304 TVPSNAIFTDENV
-317 KQTAT
+317 KQTVT
-322 TTDAD
+322 TANENF
-327 YEILF
+327 EILF
-332 SSTADN
+332 SGTADN
-338 TTRTEGARKSN
+338 TTRTEETRKNSN
-349 KLTFNP
+349 LTFNP
-355 STGVLTTTKFV
+355 STGILTATKFV
-366 GELSGNATSA
+366 GVLSGNATSA
-376 ITANKLSNTT
+376 TTANKLSNTT
-386 AIGSSFKPVYF
+386 AIGSSIKPVYF
-397 SADGIPVAID
+397 SADGVPVAID

-440 SEGDPYNVSIKGL
+440 SEGDPYNVSVKGL

-476 SSAGGVANSAA
+476 SSVGGVANSAA

-507 GTTGRPIACTYSLNA
+507 GTTSRPVACTYSLNA
-522 TVPANAIFTDE
+522 NVPANAIFTDE

-555 NTAKTEGVGK
+555 NTVKTEGVSK

-661 PTHTSKTSGL
+661 PTHTSKTLGL

-723 TFRALVAADLPASG
+723 TFRALVAADLPSSG

-751 GYGSTFNVPYIT
+751 GYGATFNVPYIT

-778 KIPASDNTDTKV
+778 KIPASDNT
-790 TQTATTTSAA
+790 
-800 YEVLFSGTA
+800 
-809 DNTTRTEGARKSNN
+809 
-823 LLFNPS
+823 
-829 TGVLQISGTE
+829 
-839 YGAIEIYRKGSAY
+839 
-852 GAAIEFYNDATNNTK
+852 
-867 TKLGSICMKDVD
+867 
-879 GDIIRYL
+879 
-886 ANDST
+886 
-891 THKICD
+891 
-897 TKNTSFTR
+897 
-905 SLSSGTKIGT
+905 
-915 ITIAGTSTDLYC
+915 
-927 QTNTNTT
+927 NTT
-934 YSFATGDTNGT
+934 YTFATGDTNGT

-965 AAYTASSAYATAGHT
+965 AAYTASSAYAAASHT

-986 SSAGGVANSA
+986 STAGGVANSA

-1084 AYFRSNRSAKQTP
+1084 AYFRSNRLAKQSP
-1097 EVHYHLNSNG
+1097 EVHYYLNSNG

-1128 KSDKD
+1128 KSDGD
-1133 EGDHIELTW
+1133 EGDHVELTW

-1151 SGSVKMLNEMEQYYY
+1151 SGSVKMLNEMDKYYLST
-1166 YNITRTANTVLAAPN
+1166 ISRGANTVLAAPN
-1181 GSTGKATFRTLVAA
+1181 GSAGSATFRTLVAA
-1195 DLPASGATAGSYG
+1195 DLPSSGATAGSYG
-1208 PSANASPAH
+1208 PSANA
-1217 SGTFSVPY
+1217 
-1225 ITVDAKGRVTAI
+1225 
-1237 STKTITLPASGNT
+1237 
-1250 DTKNTAGSTNTS
+1250 
-1262 SKIFLIGATSQ
+1262 
-1273 AANPQTYSHDTA
+1273 
-1285 YVGTDGCLYSNSTKV
+1285 
-1300 SVEGH
+1300 
-1305 THSYLPLAGGTMTGD
+1305 
-1320 ITFAGVSST
+1320 
-1329 TYPALSNQIYFS
+1329 
-1341 GSTDWARIL
+1341 
-1350 YEVTASDA
+1350 
-1358 GQLVFETGD
+1358 
-1367 DANAKIVFRNKVT
+1367 
-1380 SGGTYTRQVTIAD
+1380 
-1393 GVISGNGSGL
+1393 
-1403 TSLNASNIS
+1403 
-1412 SGTLSADRLATS
+1412 
-1424 GVTAGSYGPST
+1424 
-1435 NATPGYGATFNVPYI
+1435 TPGYGSTFNVPYI

-1465 VKIPA
+1465 IKIPA

-1484 NNGTFK
+1484 TNGTFK
-1490 VTPSGGTAT
+1490 VTPSGGSAT

-1518 AASHTHNYAGSSTAG
+1518 TS
-1533 GPATLI
+1533 
-1539 AMARVTQDSKVF
+1539 
-1551 PGQNRVKFEE
+1551 
-1561 YTAGD
+1561 
-1566 SYNLPTNAWYH
+1566 
-1577 IISMQGADTRYGTQ
+1577 
-1591 IAVGMTAN
+1591 
-1599 KKMYF
+1599 
-1604 RNYNNSSWQAWN
+1604 
-1616 EVSIAGHTHSYLS
+1616 GHTHGLGHSNFTVAIDATTNTWAAIGVDGTNKYVLKSIRTNTNAPPYLLNDFS
-1629 TTTKY
+1629 AGIVFGGEDTRGVISMKY
-1634 ALSSSVGGP
+1634 D
-1643 AYSVE
+1643 
-1648 GSEGTDASFR
+1648 T
-1658 HVWFSTSNTET
+1658 
-1669 RRAYSD
+1669 
-1675 KFMFEPSSG
+1675 PS
-1684 ILKFNSWY
+1684 
-1692 PLDITD
+1692 
-1698 NTVDLN
+1698 
-1704 SYNDGN
+1704 
-1710 GKYGYRRYICRS
+1710 
-1722 TGGGNKISNKPC
+1722 
-1734 DSPFLLEVFL
+1734 
-1744 IRFATASSDYITKQ
+1744 IRFAGGNRTAADGGTAKWYITLTGT
-1758 VYHAFNKKTYQ
+1758 HNTTY
-1769 RFCTNGTWD
+1769 N
-1778 SWTELK
+1778 L
-1784 YTDTNTDTKV
+1784 DTMHQV

-1838 ATKFDGK
+1838 TDRLYSARNTGTYLAGNKGSAIINSTASAGAYVMLARMHSTNGYFTHGTYQSSYLLQYTVQSTIDAGTNAVTKSVTLLNESGNSSFPGTVTAAAFNGK
-1845 INGKSYNEFD
+1845 INGKSYNEFA

-1950 GGGLVVVGA
+1950 GGGLVVMGA

-2044 SLTSLNASNISS
+2044 SVTSLNASNISS

-2077 TNASPAHSGT
+2077 ANATPGYGAT
-2087 FNVPYITVDNKGRVM
+2087 FNVPYITVDNKGRVT
-2102 AIATRTITLPASGN
+2102 AISTKTIKIPASDN
-2116 TDANVKQSATS
+2116 IDTKVTQSATS

-2133 VILGTNNTVN
+2133 VILGTNNTSN

-2173 SNIYAFA
+2173 SNIYAFV

-2192 SGNSSWRFVNNGG
+2192 SGNSSWRFLNSGG
-2205 TLSLQNNYYSD
+2205 TLSLQNNYYNSA
-2216 KVQSWYNVA
+2216 VQSWYNVA
-2225 QFDHSGTNAIKL
+2225 QFDYGGTNAIKFT
-2237 MTPPQR
+2237 TPPQR

-2291 NNLTYYYWGNEYNA
+2291 DNLTYYYWGTAHNA

-2379 INGSAYSANFLQ
+2379 INGTASTAKKLKYCTLCNEASDAATYPWYRIAYAYTTNAYSDLN
-2391 NAMFFTNANN
+2391 
-2401 AATNRYY
+2401 
-2408 RVAYATTTAT
+2408 
-2418 YSDINGLFLVTS
+2418 LVMMVTCGFGS
-2430 EYGQEIGIIKVRART
+2430 KWGIFKARART
-2445 ESTAGVFG
+2445 EGTAGKFG
-2453 STKEIRWIINSG
+2453 GTVTIEWIVNDG
-2465 FTENIVKLVVKNN
+2465 FTNAQLYLLTKNN
-2478 YNNNTAATGTATAEI
+2478 YQVDTAKSGTATAEI
-2493 WLDNNTQYKGIK
+2493 WFKSDGRYWGYT
-2505 FTILSQGW
+2505 FTVLHEGW
-2513 RTNTARVWNMA
+2513 RTGTASDLWALSSYTKNGSESYNKNA
-2524 TSNSGSTAMPT
+2524 SGVK
-2535 TGVTS
+2535 G
-2540 TINATNRDISNNA
+2540 A
-2553 ASAGKVYSTN
+2553 ASSKIYSTN

-2589 NDTAASGNKSVLHNG
+2589 NDTAASGNKTVLHNG

-2642 LYSSSTYA
+2642 LYSSSAYA

-2656 KLTGT
+2656 NVTGT

-2723 FTVELQCTTGYH
+2723 FTVELQCVTGYH

-2787 VHITKVIGYK
+2787 VHITKVLGYK

>member
-100 DFNSNIEG
+100 DFNLNIEG

-143 ESSAYATAGHTHKY
+143 DSNEYATSGHTHLY
-157 AGSASV
+157 AGSDTV
-163 GGPATSANKLNT
+163 GGAATSANKLNT

-187 NGIPVACTH
+187 NGIPVACTY

-220 NGQIKITPS
+220 NGQIKVTPS
-229 VGDSY
+229 VGDPY

-243 AAYTN
+243 AAYTD
-248 KSNYATAD
+248 KSDYATAE
-256 HTHKYAGSDFVGGA
+256 HIHKYAGSDSVGGA

-304 TVPSNAVFTDAKV
+304 TVPSNALFTDAKV

-338 TTRTEGARKSN
+338 TTRTEGTRKNSN
-349 KLTFNP
+349 LTFNP
-355 STGVLTTTKFV
+355 STGVLTATKFV
-366 GELSGNATSA
+366 GTLSGNATTA
-376 ITANKLSNTT
+376 TTANKLSNTT
-386 AIGSSFKPVYF
+386 AIGSSIKPVYF

-440 SEGDPYNVSIKGL
+440 SEGDPYNVSVKGL

-461 DEYATAGHTHKYAGS
+461 DEYATANHTHKYAGS
-476 SSAGGVANSAA
+476 STAGGVANSAA

-492 PTAGIGSETKPVFFS
+492 PAGGIGSETKPVFFS
-507 GTTGRPIACTYSLNA
+507 GTTGRPVACTYSLNT
-522 TVPANAIFTDE
+522 TVPANAIFTDD

-541 TDGSFEVLFAGSTG
+541 MDGSFEVLFAGSTG
-555 NTAKTEGVGK
+555 NTVKTEGVGK

-574 TGALSATSFTGNGSG
+574 TGALSATSFSGNGSG
-589 LTTLNASNIS
+589 LTSLNATNIS
-599 SGTLAVDRLPGSAV
+599 SGTLAVNRLPGSAV

-661 PTHTSKTSGL
+661 PSHTSKASGL

-712 GPASGTTAAAP
+712 GPASGTAAAAP
-723 TFRALVAADLPASG
+723 TFRTLVVADLPASG

-980 HNYAGS
+980 H
-986 SSAGGVANSA
+986 
-996 AKLSTARTINGVKF
+996 
-1010 DGTADIIVPRS
+1010 
-1021 IKHIH
+1021 
-1026 YANGTNGTSGYVKIC
+1026 
-1041 TVGTNAAY
+1041 
-1049 GDQPIRITI
+1049 
-1058 GQRRIS
+1058 
-1064 VYDIFIVFEN
+1064 
-1074 SGSAKATIRD
+1074 
-1084 AYFRSNRSAKQTP
+1084 
-1097 EVHYHLNSNG
+1097 
-1107 YYDIYVKKTE
+1107 
-1117 SQDHIFIMDYL
+1117 
-1128 KSDKD
+1128 
-1133 EGDHIELTW
+1133 
-1142 TNTLVSTLP
+1142 
-1151 SGSVKMLNEMEQYYY
+1151 
-1166 YNITRTANTVLAAPN
+1166 
-1181 GSTGKATFRTLVAA
+1181 
-1195 DLPASGATAGSYG
+1195 
-1208 PSANASPAH
+1208 
-1217 SGTFSVPY
+1217 
-1225 ITVDAKGRVTAI
+1225 
-1237 STKTITLPASGNT
+1237 
-1250 DTKNTAGSTNTS
+1250 
-1262 SKIFLIGATSQ
+1262 
-1273 AANPQTYSHDTA
+1273 
-1285 YVGTDGCLYSNSTKV
+1285 
-1300 SVEGH
+1300 
-1305 THSYLPLAGGTMTGD
+1305 SYLPLSGGTMTGD

-1329 TYPALSNQIYFS
+1329 EYPALSNQIYFS

-1424 GVTAGSYGPST
+1424 GATAGSYGPSA
-1435 NATPGYGATFNVPYI
+1435 NATPGYGSTFNVPYI
-1450 TVDAKGRVTAISTKT
+1450 TVDNKGRVTAISTKT

-1539 AMARVTQDSKVF
+1539 AMARVKQDSKVF

-1591 IAVGMTAN
+1591 IAIGMTTN
-1599 KKMYF
+1599 KRMYF
-1604 RNYNNSSWQAWN
+1604 RNYNESSWQDWTR
-1616 EVSIAGHTHSYLS
+1616 VSIDGHTHSYLPLAGGTMTGNIEFGAVTS
-1629 TTTKY
+1629 TTY
-1634 ALSSSVGGP
+1634 P
-1643 AYSVE
+1643 AESKGLIFS
-1648 GSEGTDASFR
+1648 GSTDGASIFYR
-1658 HVWFSTSNTET
+1658 VIASDQGELVLKTRDDGNCIIRMENSLPNAKNTI
-1669 RRAYSD
+1669 
-1675 KFMFEPSSG
+1675 KFDT
-1684 ILKFNSWY
+1684 Y
-1692 PLDITD
+1692 
-1698 NTVDLN
+1698 N
-1704 SYNDGN
+1704 SYIYSNYFNAGCGAETPNTSSYIIYANSDGWLRKSTLANIKTILGLGSAAYTASSAYAAAGHAHGLGHSNFTVAINSTTNTWAAIGVDGTNKYVLKSIRTNTNAPPYLLNDFSAGIVF
-1710 GKYGYRRYICRS
+1710 GGEDTRGVISMKYDTPS
-1722 TGGGNKISNKPC
+1722 
-1734 DSPFLLEVFL
+1734 
-1744 IRFATASSDYITKQ
+1744 IRFAGGNRTAADGGTAVWYITL
-1758 VYHAFNKKTYQ
+1758 T
-1769 RFCTNGTWD
+1769 GTH
-1778 SWTELK
+1778 
-1784 YTDTNTDTKV
+1784 
-1794 TQTATTTSAAY
+1794 
-1805 EVLFSGT
+1805 
-1812 ADNTTR
+1812 NTT
-1818 TEGARKN
+1818 
-1825 SNLTFNPSTGVLT
+1825 
-1838 ATKFDGK
+1838 
-1845 INGKSYNEFD
+1845 YN
-1855 PTSTSTNKHC
+1855 
-1865 LLFYQDKMETSS
+1865 
-1877 GKVGA
+1877 
-1882 DLLLDY
+1882 
-1888 DTIQGV
+1888 
-1894 LNSPGLHCGVLD
+1894 
-1906 ALSIYISGTG
+1906 
-1916 DDSGIHY
+1916 
-1923 KGTKASY
+1923 
-1930 NMIKFVDNTVDTYG
+1930 
-1944 NGIVIG
+1944 
-1950 GGGLVVVGA
+1950 
-1959 GESADNLVSALSL
+1959 
-1972 TGGQEKLYLG
+1972 
-1982 SDSEIY
+1982 
-1988 FYVNCNTIGDR
+1988 
-1999 KGITLNTSL
+1999 LNT
-2008 SFYPNS
+2008 
-2014 NNTGTVGTS
+2014 
-2023 SNKWNA
+2023 
-2029 MYATTFYGAFSGSGA
+2029 MHQ
-2044 SLTSLNASNISS
+2044 
-2056 GTLSADRLATSG
+2056 
-2068 VTAGSYGPS
+2068 VT
-2077 TNASPAHSGT
+2077 
-2087 FNVPYITVDNKGRVM
+2087 
-2102 AIATRTITLPASGN
+2102 
-2116 TDANVKQSATS
+2116 QSATS

-2143 TGDNRET
+2143 TGDTRET

-2173 SNIYAFA
+2173 SNIYAYV

-2225 QFDHSGTNAIKL
+2225 QFNYGGTNAIKL
-2237 MTPPQR
+2237 MTPPQL
-2243 TSTNRS
+2243 TGTNRS
-2249 TTYGYGGISMAI
+2249 TTYGYSTIDMAI
-2261 CSKNSWA
+2261 CSKHSWA
-2268 MGMSWLNNARD
+2268 MSMRWLNNARNAV
-2279 TIRGEFGAYGTA
+2279 RGSFGAYGTA
-2291 NNLTYYYWGNEYNA
+2291 DNLTYYYWGNEYNS

-2379 INGSAYSANFLQ
+2379 INGTAATAKKLKYCTLCNEASDAATYPWYRMAYAYTTNAYSDLNLV
-2391 NAMFFTNANN
+2391 MMVTCG
-2401 AATNRYY
+2401 
-2408 RVAYATTTAT
+2408 
-2418 YSDINGLFLVTS
+2418 YSS
-2430 EYGQEIGIIKVRART
+2430 KWGIFKARART
-2445 ESTAGVFG
+2445 EGTAGTFG
-2453 STKEIRWIINSG
+2453 STVTIDWIVNHG
-2465 FTENIVKLVVKNN
+2465 FTNAQLYLLVKNN
-2478 YNNNTAATGTATAEI
+2478 YQVDTAKSGTATAEI
-2493 WLDNNTQYKGIK
+2493 WFKSDGRYYGYT
-2505 FTILSQGW
+2505 FT
-2513 RTNTARVWNMA
+2513 
-2524 TSNSGSTAMPT
+2524 
-2535 TGVTS
+2535 
-2540 TINATNRDISNNA
+2540 
-2553 ASAGKVYSTN
+2553 
-2563 TPGSSSHAGYSIPF
+2563 
-2577 FSGPI
+2577 
-2582 DSSSPEK
+2582 
-2589 NDTAASGNKSVLHNG
+2589 VLHEGRRDGTSSDLWALSSYRVNG
-2604 EFRLGLLEGTTS
+2604 SES
-2616 ADGYAQLVLGN
+2616 Y
-2627 GIASGTAGNKYGKIS
+2627 NK
-2642 LYSSSTYA
+2642 
-2650 VQIIPA
+2650 
-2656 KLTGT
+2656 
-2661 RTLTLPNASGTVALT
+2661 NASGIKAATSKSLKTATTTSNTGWTNNAIDDNIIPTMSFMAYWNGRYNSSNSNLQYCDRGRFGTIITAGSGDYVKKSKVLWTGTVA
-2676 SHTHSYIP
+2676 
-2684 TSSAATLFS
+2684 
-2693 GTAAASITMTS
+2693 TAARSEKSYTLANKATGYNIIKILYTSTTMTGGAAGCLEINGTKTNVS
-2704 MSGYTRL
+2704 QPVVVGATATTTMIFYFKISSNGSTITVGSGNNVITI
-2711 VVFCK
+2711 
-2716 NTSNSSY
+2716 
-2723 FTVELQCTTGYH
+2723 TGI
-2735 YHAMTVSPPPAA
+2735 
-2747 QTSNSFYGLLF
+2747 YGL
-2758 NLSSN
+2758 
-2763 TKLSVSAGK
+2763 
-2772 YSNLSS
+2772 
-2778 SASLANGPT
+2778 
-2787 VHITKVIGYK
+2787 II
-2797 F
+2797 

>member
-52 SKATTEVFG
+52 SKATTEAFG

-143 ESSAYATAGHTHKY
+143 DSNEYATAGHTH
-157 AGSASV
+157 
-163 GGPATSANKLNT
+163 L
-175 DAGSTANPVYFK
+175 
-187 NGIPVACTH
+187 
-196 SLNSTVPS
+196 
-204 DAVFTDTTY
+204 
-213 IIESGDS
+213 
-220 NGQIKITPS
+220 
-229 VGDSY
+229 
-234 NVSVKGLGS
+234 
-243 AAYTN
+243 
-248 KSNYATAD
+248 
-256 HTHKYAGSDFVGGA
+256 YAGSDSVGGA

-280 AGSDVTPIYFS
+280 AGSVTNPIYFS

-304 TVPSNAVFTDAKV
+304 TVPSNAIFTDENV
-317 KQTAT
+317 TQTAT
-322 TTDAD
+322 TTNENF
-327 YEILF
+327 EILF

-338 TTRTEGARKSN
+338 TTRTEGARKNSN
-349 KLTFNP
+349 LTFNP
-355 STGVLTTTKFV
+355 STGVLTTTKFI
-366 GELSGNATSA
+366 GELSGNATTA
-376 ITANKLSNTT
+376 TTANKLSNTT
-386 AIGSSFKPVYF
+386 AIGSSIKPVYF

-440 SEGDPYNVSIKGL
+440 SEGDPYNVSVKGL

-461 DEYATAGHTHKYAGS
+461 DEYAMADHTHKYAGS
-476 SSAGGVANSAA
+476 SSVGGVANSAA

-555 NTAKTEGVGK
+555 NTEKTEGVGK

-574 TGALSATSFTGNGSG
+574 TGALSATSFSGNGSG

-599 SGTLAVDRLPGSAV
+599 SGTLSVNRLPGSAV

-696 DYISSTTT
+696 DYVSSTTT

-712 GPASGTTAAAP
+712 GPASGTAAAAP
-723 TFRALVAADLPASG
+723 TFRALVAADLPSSG

-751 GYGSTFNVPYIT
+751 GYGATFNVPYIT
-763 VDAKGRVTGIENKTV
+763 IDAKGRVTSVENKTV
-778 KIPASDNTDTKV
+778 KIPASDNT
-790 TQTATTTSAA
+790 
-800 YEVLFSGTA
+800 
-809 DNTTRTEGARKSNN
+809 NTTCT
-823 LLFNPS
+823 
-829 TGVLQISGTE
+829 
-839 YGAIEIYRKGSAY
+839 
-852 GAAIEFYNDATNNTK
+852 
-867 TKLGSICMKDVD
+867 
-879 GDIIRYL
+879 
-886 ANDST
+886 
-891 THKICD
+891 
-897 TKNTSFTR
+897 
-905 SLSSGTKIGT
+905 
-915 ITIAGTSTDLYC
+915 
-927 QTNTNTT
+927 
-934 YSFATGDTNGT
+934 FATGDNNGT
-945 FKVTPSGGTATNI
+945 FKVTPSGGSATNI

-965 AAYTASSAYATAGHT
+965 AAYTASSAYAAASHT

-986 SSAGGVANSA
+986 STAGGVANSA

-1074 SGSAKATIRD
+1074 SASAKATIRD
-1084 AYFRSNRSAKQTP
+1084 AYFRSNRLAKQSP
-1097 EVHYHLNSNG
+1097 EVHYYLNSDG

-1128 KSDKD
+1128 KSDGD
-1133 EGDHIELTW
+1133 EGNHVELTW

-1151 SGSVKMLNEMEQYYY
+1151 SGSVKMLNEMDKYYLSTI
-1166 YNITRTANTVLAAPN
+1166 NRAANTVLAAPN
-1181 GSTGKATFRTLVAA
+1181 GSAGSATFRALVAA
-1195 DLPASGATAGSYG
+1195 DLPSSGATAGSYG
-1208 PSANASPAH
+1208 PSANA
-1217 SGTFSVPY
+1217 
-1225 ITVDAKGRVTAI
+1225 
-1237 STKTITLPASGNT
+1237 
-1250 DTKNTAGSTNTS
+1250 
-1262 SKIFLIGATSQ
+1262 
-1273 AANPQTYSHDTA
+1273 
-1285 YVGTDGCLYSNSTKV
+1285 
-1300 SVEGH
+1300 
-1305 THSYLPLAGGTMTGD
+1305 
-1320 ITFAGVSST
+1320 
-1329 TYPALSNQIYFS
+1329 
-1341 GSTDWARIL
+1341 
-1350 YEVTASDA
+1350 
-1358 GQLVFETGD
+1358 
-1367 DANAKIVFRNKVT
+1367 
-1380 SGGTYTRQVTIAD
+1380 
-1393 GVISGNGSGL
+1393 
-1403 TSLNASNIS
+1403 
-1412 SGTLSADRLATS
+1412 
-1424 GVTAGSYGPST
+1424 
-1435 NATPGYGATFNVPYI
+1435 TPGYGSTFNVPYI

-1499 NIAIKGLGSA
+1499 NTAIKGLGSA

-1533 GPATLI
+1533 GPAKLI
-1539 AMARVTQDSKVF
+1539 AMARVKQDSKVF

-1591 IAVGMTAN
+1591 IAIGMTAN
-1599 KKMYF
+1599 KRMYF
-1604 RNYNNSSWQAWN
+1604 RNYNESSWQAWN
-1616 EVSIAGHTHSYLS
+1616 EISIVGHTHSYLS

-1704 SYNDGN
+1704 SYNDGS

-1758 VYHAFNKKTYQ
+1758 IYHAFNKKTYQ

-1838 ATKFDGK
+1838 TDRL
-1845 INGKSYNEFD
+1845 Y
-1855 PTSTSTNKHC
+1855 
-1865 LLFYQDKMETSS
+1865 
-1877 GKVGA
+1877 
-1882 DLLLDY
+1882 
-1888 DTIQGV
+1888 
-1894 LNSPGLHCGVLD
+1894 
-1906 ALSIYISGTG
+1906 
-1916 DDSGIHY
+1916 
-1923 KGTKASY
+1923 
-1930 NMIKFVDNTVDTYG
+1930 
-1944 NGIVIG
+1944 
-1950 GGGLVVVGA
+1950 
-1959 GESADNLVSALSL
+1959 SA
-1972 TGGQEKLYLG
+1972 
-1982 SDSEIY
+1982 
-1988 FYVNCNTIGDR
+1988 R
-1999 KGITLNTSL
+1999 
-2008 SFYPNS
+2008 
-2014 NNTGTVGTS
+2014 NTGTYLAGNTGSAIINSTASAGAYVMLARMHSTNGYFTHGTYQS
-2023 SNKWNA
+2023 SYLLQYTVKSTVDAGTNA
-2029 MYATTFYGAFSGSGA
+2029 VTKSVTLLNESGNSSFPGTVTASTFSGSGA

-2068 VTAGSYGPS
+2068 ATAGSYGPS
-2077 TNASPAHSGT
+2077 ANATPGYGST
-2087 FNVPYITVDNKGRVM
+2087 FNVPYITVDAKGRVT
-2102 AIATRTITLPASGN
+2102 AISTKTVKIPASDN
-2116 TDANVKQSATS
+2116 TNTTYTFATGDNNGTFKVTPSGGSATNIAIKGLGSAAYTASSAYATSGHTHGLGHSNFTVAIDS
-2127 TANFRG
+2127 TTNTWAAIGVDGTNKYVLKSIRTNTNAPPYLLNDFSAGIVFGGEDTRG
-2133 VILGTNNTVN
+2133 VISMKYNTPSIRFAGGNKTATEGGTAKW
-2143 TGDNRET
+2143 
-2150 TVTGQG
+2150 
-2156 YITNKIFAQP
+2156 YITLTGTHNTTYNLDTMHQVTQTATTTSAAYEVLFSGTADNTTRTEGTRKNSNLTFNP
-2166 STGNLYA
+2166 STGVLTATKFDGQIVGKKYDDYDPFSTKHDYHPVLFYQDSFGSPSKVGYA
-2173 SNIYAFA
+2173 SLDFTYDSIHGDLFSGGMNCGVLNTKII
-2180 NGTDEV
+2180 NMSGTTDDPNSE
-2186 RIALYR
+2186 INYKGTKATHTMIKFIDNAGDT
-2192 SGNSSWRFVNNGG
+2192 SGN
-2205 TLSLQNNYYSD
+2205 
-2216 KVQSWYNVA
+2216 
-2225 QFDHSGTNAIKL
+2225 
-2237 MTPPQR
+2237 
-2243 TSTNRS
+2243 
-2249 TTYGYGGISMAI
+2249 GIVI
-2261 CSKNSWA
+2261 
-2268 MGMSWLNNARD
+2268 G
-2279 TIRGEFGAYGTA
+2279 
-2291 NNLTYYYWGNEYNA
+2291 
-2305 TKLRLYPGTGGGLV
+2305 GGGLV
-2319 SQQSNGFRIATNGYG
+2319 VVGAG
-2334 VIFRVDSDNFYILL
+2334 
-2348 TDKKTDGSEL
+2348 E
-2358 TGDNWNSKRPLQIG
+2358 
-2372 LSSGVCN
+2372 
-2379 INGSAYSANFLQ
+2379 SANNLVSAASLPGGQEKLYLTSDSEIYFY
-2391 NAMFFTNANN
+2391 TNCNTIGDRKGMTLNTSLHLYPNSNN
-2401 AATNRYY
+2401 TGSVGTSSYKWASM
-2408 RVAYATTTAT
+2408 YATTFYGALSGNATTAT
-2418 YSDINGLFLVTS
+2418 TATTAKKLKYCTLCNEASDAATYPWYRIAYAYTTNAYSDLNLVMMVTCGFGS
-2430 EYGQEIGIIKVRART
+2430 KWGIFKARART
-2445 ESTAGVFG
+2445 EGTAGTFG
-2453 STKEIRWIINSG
+2453 GTVTIEWIVNDG
-2465 FTENIVKLVVKNN
+2465 FTNAQLYLLTKNN
-2478 YNNNTAATGTATAEI
+2478 YQVDTAKSGTATAEI
-2493 WLDNNTQYKGIK
+2493 WFKSDGRYWGYT
-2505 FTILSQGW
+2505 FTVLHEGW
-2513 RTNTARVWNMA
+2513 RTGTASDLWALSSYSKNGSESYNKNA
-2524 TSNSGSTAMPT
+2524 SGVK
-2535 TGVTS
+2535 GVTS
-2540 TINATNRDISNNA
+2540 SKI
-2553 ASAGKVYSTN
+2553 YSTN
-2563 TPGSSSHAGYSIPF
+2563 TPGSSTHAGYSIPF

-2589 NDTAASGNKSVLHNG
+2589 NDTAASGNKTVLHNG

-2656 KLTGT
+2656 KVKAT
-2661 RTLTLPNASGTVALT
+2661 RTLTLPDASGTVALT

-2723 FTVELQCTTGYH
+2723 FTVELQCVTGYH

>member
-67 DYKSESTETVPTS
+67 DYKSESIETVPTS
-80 KTLNDVVKLIKQTG
+80 KTLNDVVKLMKQTG

-138 SAAFT
+138 SAAYT

-157 AGSASV
+157 AGSDSV
-163 GGPATSANKLNT
+163 GGPA
-175 DAGSTANPVYFK
+175 
-187 NGIPVACTH
+187 I
-196 SLNSTVPS
+196 
-204 DAVFTDTTY
+204 
-213 IIESGDS
+213 
-220 NGQIKITPS
+220 
-229 VGDSY
+229 
-234 NVSVKGLGS
+234 
-243 AAYTN
+243 
-248 KSNYATAD
+248 
-256 HTHKYAGSDFVGGA
+256 
-270 ATSANKLNTD
+270 SANKLNTD
-280 AGSDVTPIYFS
+280 AGSDINPIYFS

-304 TVPSNAVFTDAKV
+304 TVPSNALFTDENV
-317 KQTAT
+317 TQTVT
-322 TTDAD
+322 TTNENF
-327 YEILF
+327 EILF
-332 SSTADN
+332 SGTADN
-338 TTRTEGARKSN
+338 TTRTEGARKNSN
-349 KLTFNP
+349 LTFNP
-355 STGVLTTTKFV
+355 STGILTATKFV
-366 GELSGNATSA
+366 GALSGNATSA
-376 ITANKLSNTT
+376 TTANKLSNTT
-386 AIGSSFKPVYF
+386 AIGSSTKPVYF

-440 SEGDPYNVSIKGL
+440 SEGDPYNVSVKGL

-476 SSAGGVANSAA
+476 SSVGGVANSAA

-507 GTTGRPIACTYSLNA
+507 GTTGRPVACTYSLNT

-555 NTAKTEGVGK
+555 NTAKTEGVSK

-636 FTVDAKGRITGAH
+636 FTVDAKGRVTGAH

-661 PTHTSKTSGL
+661 PTHTSKASGL

-723 TFRALVAADLPASG
+723 TFRALVAADLPSSG

-751 GYGSTFNVPYIT
+751 GYGATFNVPYIT
-763 VDAKGRVTGIENKTV
+763 VDAKGRVTAISTKTV

-800 YEVLFSGTA
+800 YEVLLSGTA

-915 ITIAGTSTDLYC
+915 ITIAGTSMDLYC

-945 FKVTPSGGTATNI
+945 FKVTPSGGSATNI

-965 AAYTASSAYATAGHT
+965 AAYTASSAYAAASHT

-986 SSAGGVANSA
+986 STAGGVANSA

-1084 AYFRSNRSAKQTP
+1084 AYFRSNRLAKQSP
-1097 EVHYHLNSNG
+1097 EVHYYLNSNG

-1128 KSDKD
+1128 KSDRD
-1133 EGDHIELTW
+1133 EGDHVELTW

-1151 SGSVKMLNEMEQYYY
+1151 SGSVKMLNEMDKYYLST
-1166 YNITRTANTVLAAPN
+1166 ISRAANTVLAAPN
-1181 GSTGKATFRTLVAA
+1181 GSTGKATFRALVAA

-1208 PSANASPAH
+1208 PSA
-1217 SGTFSVPY
+1217 
-1225 ITVDAKGRVTAI
+1225 
-1237 STKTITLPASGNT
+1237 
-1250 DTKNTAGSTNTS
+1250 
-1262 SKIFLIGATSQ
+1262 
-1273 AANPQTYSHDTA
+1273 
-1285 YVGTDGCLYSNSTKV
+1285 
-1300 SVEGH
+1300 
-1305 THSYLPLAGGTMTGD
+1305 
-1320 ITFAGVSST
+1320 
-1329 TYPALSNQIYFS
+1329 
-1341 GSTDWARIL
+1341 
-1350 YEVTASDA
+1350 
-1358 GQLVFETGD
+1358 
-1367 DANAKIVFRNKVT
+1367 
-1380 SGGTYTRQVTIAD
+1380 
-1393 GVISGNGSGL
+1393 
-1403 TSLNASNIS
+1403 
-1412 SGTLSADRLATS
+1412 
-1424 GVTAGSYGPST
+1424 

-1518 AASHTHNYAGSSTAG
+1518 AASHTHKYAGSSSA
-1533 GPATLI
+1533 
-1539 AMARVTQDSKVF
+1539 
-1551 PGQNRVKFEE
+1551 
-1561 YTAGD
+1561 
-1566 SYNLPTNAWYH
+1566 
-1577 IISMQGADTRYGTQ
+1577 
-1591 IAVGMTAN
+1591 
-1599 KKMYF
+1599 
-1604 RNYNNSSWQAWN
+1604 
-1616 EVSIAGHTHSYLS
+1616 
-1629 TTTKY
+1629 
-1634 ALSSSVGGP
+1634 GGP

-1648 GSEGTDASFR
+1648 GGEGTTEVFR
-1658 HVWFSTSNTET
+1658 HVWFSTDSVET
-1669 RRAYSD
+1669 KRAYSD

-1704 SYNDGN
+1704 SYNDGS

-1838 ATKFDGK
+1838 TDRL
-1845 INGKSYNEFD
+1845 Y
-1855 PTSTSTNKHC
+1855 
-1865 LLFYQDKMETSS
+1865 
-1877 GKVGA
+1877 
-1882 DLLLDY
+1882 
-1888 DTIQGV
+1888 
-1894 LNSPGLHCGVLD
+1894 
-1906 ALSIYISGTG
+1906 
-1916 DDSGIHY
+1916 
-1923 KGTKASY
+1923 
-1930 NMIKFVDNTVDTYG
+1930 
-1944 NGIVIG
+1944 
-1950 GGGLVVVGA
+1950 
-1959 GESADNLVSALSL
+1959 SA
-1972 TGGQEKLYLG
+1972 
-1982 SDSEIY
+1982 
-1988 FYVNCNTIGDR
+1988 R
-1999 KGITLNTSL
+1999 
-2008 SFYPNS
+2008 
-2014 NNTGTVGTS
+2014 NTGTYLAGNKGSAIINSTASAGAYVMLARMHSTNGYFTHGTYQS
-2023 SNKWNA
+2023 SYLLQYTVKSTIDAGTNA
-2029 MYATTFYGAFSGSGA
+2029 VTKSVTLLNESGNSSFPGTVTASTFSGSGA

-2068 VTAGSYGPS
+2068 ATAGSYGPS
-2077 TNASPAHSGT
+2077 ANATPGYGAT
-2087 FNVPYITVDNKGRVM
+2087 FNVPYITVDAKGRVT
-2102 AIATRTITLPASGN
+2102 AISTKTVKIPASDN
-2116 TDANVKQSATS
+2116 TNTTYSFATGDTNGTFKVTPSGGTATNIAIKGLGSAAYTNSSAYATS
-2127 TANFRG
+2127 GHAHGLGHSNFTVAIDSTTNTWAAIGVDGTNKYVLKSIRTNTNAPPYLLNDFSAGIVFGGEDTRG
-2133 VILGTNNTVN
+2133 VISMKYNTPSIRFAGGNRTAADGGTAKW
-2143 TGDNRET
+2143 
-2150 TVTGQG
+2150 
-2156 YITNKIFAQP
+2156 YITLTGTHNTTYNLDTINQVTQTATTTSAAYEVLFSGTADNTTRTEGVRKNSNLTFNP
-2166 STGNLYA
+2166 STGVLTATKFDGQIVGKKYDDYDPFSTKHDYHPVLFYQDSFGSPSKVGYA
-2173 SNIYAFA
+2173 SLDFTYDSIHGELFSGGMNCGVLNTKII
-2180 NGTDEV
+2180 NMSGTTDDPNSE
-2186 RIALYR
+2186 INYKGTKATHTMIKFINNAGDT
-2192 SGNSSWRFVNNGG
+2192 SGN
-2205 TLSLQNNYYSD
+2205 
-2216 KVQSWYNVA
+2216 
-2225 QFDHSGTNAIKL
+2225 
-2237 MTPPQR
+2237 
-2243 TSTNRS
+2243 
-2249 TTYGYGGISMAI
+2249 GIVI
-2261 CSKNSWA
+2261 
-2268 MGMSWLNNARD
+2268 G
-2279 TIRGEFGAYGTA
+2279 
-2291 NNLTYYYWGNEYNA
+2291 
-2305 TKLRLYPGTGGGLV
+2305 GGGLV
-2319 SQQSNGFRIATNGYG
+2319 VVGAGESANNLVSAASLPGGQEKLYLTS
-2334 VIFRVDSDNFYILL
+2334 DSEIYFYINCNTIGDRKGMTLNTAL
-2348 TDKKTDGSEL
+2348 SLYPTTNNTGSVG
-2358 TGDNWNSKRPLQIG
+2358 T
-2372 LSSGVCN
+2372 SSYKWA
-2379 INGSAYSANFLQ
+2379 S
-2391 NAMFFTNANN
+2391 M
-2401 AATNRYY
+2401 
-2408 RVAYATTTAT
+2408 YATTFYGALSGNATTAT
-2418 YSDINGLFLVTS
+2418 TAKKLKYCTLCNEASDAATYPWYRIAYAYTTNAYSDLNLVMMVTCGFGS
-2430 EYGQEIGIIKVRART
+2430 KWGIFKARART
-2445 ESTAGVFG
+2445 EGKAGTFG
-2453 STKEIRWIINSG
+2453 GTVTIEWIVNDG
-2465 FTENIVKLVVKNN
+2465 FTNAQLYLLTKNN
-2478 YNNNTAATGTATAEI
+2478 YQVDTAKSGTATAEI
-2493 WLDNNTQYKGIK
+2493 WFKSDGRYWGYT
-2505 FTILSQGW
+2505 FTVLHEGW
-2513 RTNTARVWNMA
+2513 RTG
-2524 TSNSGSTAMPT
+2524 TSSDLWALSSYSKNGSENYNKNASGIKS
-2535 TGVTS
+2535 
-2540 TINATNRDISNNA
+2540 A
-2553 ASAGKVYSTN
+2553 ASSKIYSTN
-2563 TPGSSSHAGYSIPF
+2563 TPGSSTHAGYSIPF

-2589 NDTAASGNKSVLHNG
+2589 NDTAASGNKTVLHNG

-2616 ADGYAQLVLGN
+2616 ANGYAQLVLGN
-2627 GIASGTAGNKYGKIS
+2627 GIASGTAGNKYGKIT

-2656 KLTGT
+2656 KVKGT
-2661 RTLTLPNASGTVALT
+2661 RTLTLPDASGTVALT

-2787 VHITKVIGYK
+2787 VHITKVLGYK